1 MSIDSSSKAA
11 LHKGYKHWCPEV
23 EQRED
28 WDKDFNFVLIRSIEE
43 LKKLDVEHKFVAW
56 DTETSGLNP
65 DIDWLVGFSF
75 SFDGKTGYYV
85 PVKHDDIALGKE
97 ALDIFFSILSKAGT
111 QFLYNCRFDQR
122 FFEAAGYSLEG
133 LRYYDVMNAIWLADT
148 NVLMPSLKASERRFL
163 GWIPKTFSET
173 LGDATTF
180 QHVPAEDAYKYACLA
195 EDTLVTTDQGHEKIS
210 EISVGTLVDTS
221 EGFKEVTATYDN
233 GIREV
238 LEVSLDGNLIEC
250 TPDHLLAVNTVLGP
264 SYMRADELLPC
275 ASGYRGTGEIR
286 ELRSTKS
293 VRREVFQDF
302 HLMYYLL
309 GLAWADGW
317 MNHEKNSL
325 SFHSSVK
332 EQEFFTDF
340 AKRFGTASVRVRK
353 DLRKSPSG
361 SMVRGID
368 LTLISPHL
376 EEFFIQH
383 GYTCNKPSRVYKD
396 IPDNYFSDFLRGLY
410 DGDGSSNHHTMVF
423 MCHEALKD
431 VLVND
436 IHRLFGIL
444 PTKSYFRHNV
454 WSVSYG
460 HSSSFLLWKSLY
472 STSSAF
478 MQRKRDN
485 AVCGKK
491 RFLRV
496 KDSSGVERV
505 FHSVSEAAKFY
516 HVCVSSL
523 SHVAV
528 GDRCHHKGIC
538 ASYDTDFQS
547 LLEIPEDIRCVV
559 KPVGNRH
566 VYDLQVKDVHN
577 FRLANGIISHNCTDA
592 LGTYH
597 LALISNQF
605 YKESYPASKYD
616 NDALYPM
623 MRLENTPQRLDL
635 EYLKSLCS
643 SVETRIDESL
653 QQVYQLAGCTFNV
666 NSPAQFGKIML
677 ERFGVDTGIR
687 TPTGAMKADLKTLE
701 AWMVKH
707 GSKASPEVKDFL
719 SAYKEYKKTVKFK
732 SSYLDKYIKAA
743 EDSDTFPIRFSY
755 KFQSVPCLTE
765 NNTVL
770 TKSRGFVSI
779 KDVQSDDMIWTAWGY
794 KRVLWNHSHEVDE
807 FYRVILK
814 NGMTLEGTGHHPVL
828 VRKSPLEKVEYSGMT
843 KDDVE
848 WAGIQDLKP
857 DEPVVINHTNASLSC
872 QDSWRSSLARTM
884 GYFYGH
890 GRMTDGEMMSLI
902 FDNPD
907 LSYHYA
913 GWMKSLFGDEKVFP
927 YDLGKGKV
935 EYSITRQTLA
945 KFLVEHDVIPAFDE
959 DYFWRLDP
967 VSTYIEEAYRISRM
981 PDTFRHFLVGYL
993 DSAKTS
999 VRALWYRDIP
1009 DDWADGVTKD
1019 RVVFVIPSSCK
1030 DVIIPMFWASAI
1042 GCKVTDYTFKTR
1054 FWEDKVTRVEVSDP
1068 YSLSNLL
1075 SLWNNQDVGLARFS
1089 CVELPKTF
1097 RLYSE
1102 SRVQSVERVPTKNT
1116 VYDIEV
1122 EGVHEFVAGG
1132 IVTHNTGRL
1141 SCLSHDAL
1149 VHTRQGLVPIVDIT
1163 EEHDIEVSPNKF
1175 AKAKLVHTGEQDF
1188 VKIVM
1193 SSGKKIECT
1202 TDHRFLCPSDEGFVW
1217 RYARDL
1223 KVSDMLCR
1231 TPVTFTG
1238 CDINFEMFVY
1248 GFFLGDGSYYSKE
1261 SKNKCSLCMF
1271 FCEKDHDAMMYIHD
1285 GLVVRGIPHSM
1296 RPCKDSLWVIELAK
1310 EGSRRLSEMFPVEN
1324 VKQSERR
1331 VDFSYIH
1338 SKVDAFSVLAGVY
1351 QAEGEKYI
1359 RPDDG
1364 KMNSALNVTSY
1375 ALVQSLQR
1383 LADYVGIRTKIHTI
1397 KIDQVKHPTHHK
1409 QWRLQFCVKSFR
1421 KYLDN
1426 SIPFRINT
1434 KKDVPKFLTDSLNS
1448 LPKDVWKVGE
1458 MAKFK
1463 ALYHNKRYSLYSV
1476 MRLCEYS
1483 ELPIEVFDYE
1493 QVVSIEPCGK
1503 KEAYTLAVDDPLHR
1517 YIAEG
1522 FIHHNCGGDKKNS
1535 FFTQNNV
1542 QCLEEDTSVITSEG
1556 IKPIKQIKTGDLVW
1570 TGSEFAPCQQLGS
1583 KTCSVLKIST
1593 DCGEVICS
1601 AEHLV
1606 LVSDTRH
1613 EIGEFRHAGDL
1624 KVGQFMKHVG
1634 KVLSSDDR
1642 YSPSRIERIESVG
1655 EAVCYDL
1662 FVPKFERFVANGFI
1676 VHNSTPKP
1684 HSLMVKGRKATQEEI
1699 DKGKDILGW
1708 YLSNDIP
1715 DDEAVGLVEGMDP
1728 DHFNLRRAFLP
1739 KDDDCYVVSIDMKA
1753 EELRLV
1759 ANIYNEKTWADAFIH
1774 GKDVHKACYS
1784 PDTEFLVL
1792 DRGWMT
1798 ADRITKGM
1806 KIAYYDPMDDEVRF
1820 TKAGERYSHEA
1831 SEVYMHPTLFNV
1843 TDNHRMWI
1851 GTQDAGFRIVRAS
1864 ELKSQ
1869 GNPKQKFR
1877 MKTAVG
1883 QRKSFQSIE
1892 SHFGRKLGQYFC
1904 YGFMYFA
1911 PHYYDEEGFV
1921 HITLDSP
1928 CTKIPHDFALFLH
1941 SGDFSSTEFS
1951 VDRELSLG
1959 LRSLEASN
1967 PCTSLFSLAKTKYK
1981 DEPIFLQDFVYG
1993 MLVYLSSTKFN
2004 TLNLGDGSKVSGK
2017 VVVSSKEHA
2026 DAIQWL
2032 LMLTGSTCRVDPSKS
2047 SLYGEGAYVL
2057 TIFSDVSS
2065 LPKSLGSTFGS
2076 VKQKN
2081 IAEKHLTYSC
2091 FSVPSGLLVTRYK
2104 GQITVNGNTA
2114 IKLFG
2119 EENYSKEARKK
2130 AKCLSGETLVQTSY
2144 GVLTLRSLYDGWKSG
2159 TYREDLKIATPSGM
2173 HNVLDVMNNGTKDVL
2188 CLNMSNGD
2196 TLEATPD
2203 HLVRSGNKW
2212 VPVSSLNEG
2221 DCIDADICLSEV
2233 KVYPQI
2239 PLSFVSGCFIPLNRD
2254 LAYLFGAVLGDGT
2267 IQKKNVYY
2275 FSEDEELLS
2284 EIERIVKGL
2293 GFEPRRNLHRIG
2305 KNGKPFFRISCGAS
2319 RCREI
2324 FVGAGLVGDTGHK
2337 LLRVPD
2343 VVFKS
2348 PSECRFSFLQGIFD
2362 TDGTVSKLGNATSCG
2377 LCFCTSSQVF
2387 AKQCAMLCRSLGMM
2401 CLVSSDFNKT
2411 YNRTYYKVRI
2421 RASSIRQF
2429 VSLGGFKCVHK
2440 QNTLMEWLDA
2450 GLCLKTY
2457 KKHYCIQSISSGVRE
2472 VFDVSVDSEEH
2483 AFLANGLVVHNCA
2496 SFGILYGSGAQG
2508 FNSSFPEMS
2517 LDECRQFLAK
2527 FKEALPSIEQGQ
2539 AENVSYAREHG
2550 TINTGYGRQRR
2561 VRSYFQSGDKAQI
2574 AFAERTVKNS
2584 VVQGTAADVLKLIF
2598 CRLWANVFKP
2608 YPDVTFMSTI
2618 HDEVNFS
2625 MPKRLAREVIPI
2637 CMECMTIRRD
2647 DWPVTLECSLSIGR
2661 DSLGD
2666 LIPFTYNKE
2675 TKEFTPEWE
2684 ESSEVLKKR
2693 TGHVETESSDNES
2706 LDVEESDDPYFGLPP
2721 EACEF

>member
-23 EQRED
+23 EPRED

-43 LKKLDVEHKFVAW
+43 LKNLDVEHKFVAW

-173 LGDATTF
+173 LGEATTF

-195 EDTLVTTDQGHEKIS
+195 EDTLVTTDQGQKKIS

-221 EGFKEVTATYDN
+221 DGFKEVTATYDN

-275 ASGYRGTGEIR
+275 SSGYRGTGEIR

-353 DLRKSPSG
+353 ALCKSPSG

-376 EEFFIQH
+376 EEFFTQH

-436 IHRLFGIL
+436 IHRIFGVL

-528 GDRCHHKGIC
+528 GDRCHHKGVC

-677 ERFGVDTGIR
+677 ERFGVDTGVR

-707 GSKASPEVKDFL
+707 GSKASPEVKEFL

-743 EDSDTFPIRFSY
+743 EDSETFPIRFSY

-807 FYRVILK
+807 FYRVTLK

-828 VRKSPLEKVEYSGMT
+828 VRKSPLEKVACSGMT
-843 KDDVE
+843 KEDVE

-857 DEPVVINHTNASLSC
+857 DEPVVINHSHASLSC
-872 QDSWRSSLARTM
+872 KDSWRSSLARIV

-907 LSYHYA
+907 LSYHYEE
-913 GWMKSLFGDEKVFP
+913 WMKSLFGDKKVFP

-959 DYFWRLDP
+959 DCFWRLDR

-999 VRALWYRDIP
+999 VRDLWYRDIP

-1042 GCKVTDYTFKTR
+1042 GCKVTDHTFKIG
-1054 FWEDKVTRVEVSDP
+1054 FCEDKVTRVEVSDP

-1075 SLWNNQDVGLARFS
+1075 SLWNNQDVGLVRFS

-1097 RLYSE
+1097 RLYAE
-1102 SRVQSVERVPTKNT
+1102 SRVQSVERVHAKST

-1122 EGVHEFVAGG
+1122 EDVHEYVAGG

-1141 SCLSHDAL
+1141 S
-1149 VHTRQGLVPIVDIT
+1149 
-1163 EEHDIEVSPNKF
+1163 
-1175 AKAKLVHTGEQDF
+1175 
-1188 VKIVM
+1188 
-1193 SSGKKIECT
+1193 
-1202 TDHRFLCPSDEGFVW
+1202 
-1217 RYARDL
+1217 
-1223 KVSDMLCR
+1223 
-1231 TPVTFTG
+1231 
-1238 CDINFEMFVY
+1238 
-1248 GFFLGDGSYYSKE
+1248 
-1261 SKNKCSLCMF
+1261 
-1271 FCEKDHDAMMYIHD
+1271 
-1285 GLVVRGIPHSM
+1285 
-1296 RPCKDSLWVIELAK
+1296 
-1310 EGSRRLSEMFPVEN
+1310 
-1324 VKQSERR
+1324 
-1331 VDFSYIH
+1331 
-1338 SKVDAFSVLAGVY
+1338 
-1351 QAEGEKYI
+1351 
-1359 RPDDG
+1359 
-1364 KMNSALNVTSY
+1364 
-1375 ALVQSLQR
+1375 
-1383 LADYVGIRTKIHTI
+1383 
-1397 KIDQVKHPTHHK
+1397 
-1409 QWRLQFCVKSFR
+1409 
-1421 KYLDN
+1421 
-1426 SIPFRINT
+1426 
-1434 KKDVPKFLTDSLNS
+1434 
-1448 LPKDVWKVGE
+1448 
-1458 MAKFK
+1458 
-1463 ALYHNKRYSLYSV
+1463 
-1476 MRLCEYS
+1476 
-1483 ELPIEVFDYE
+1483 
-1493 QVVSIEPCGK
+1493 
-1503 KEAYTLAVDDPLHR
+1503 
-1517 YIAEG
+1517 
-1522 FIHHNCGGDKKNS
+1522 CGGDKKNS

-1556 IKPIKQIKTGDLVW
+1556 IKPIKQVNTGDLVW

-1583 KTCSVLKIST
+1583 RKKICELICTYFGSIT
-1593 DCGEVICS
+1593 ASLEHKFLTLNLDSFDIEFNILANVISQGLPVIRNVHDDGFTFRELIENEKFKDSMLFRPELSEEVVECLSEKFMDIRFDMVKS
-1601 AEHLV
+1601 AKYFWYPNMIPPEV
-1606 LVSDTRH
+1606 TV
-1613 EIGEFRHAGDL
+1613 
-1624 KVGQFMKHVG
+1624 
-1634 KVLSSDDR
+1634 
-1642 YSPSRIERIESVG
+1642 
-1655 EAVCYDL
+1655 YDL
-1662 FVPKFERFVANGFI
+1662 YVPGYERFVANGFI

-1699 DKGKDILGW
+1699 DQGKDILGW

-1820 TKAGERYSHEA
+1820 AKAGERYSHEA

-1869 GNPKQKFR
+1869 GSPKQKFR

-1959 LRSLEASN
+1959 FRSLEASN
-1967 PCTSLFSLAKTKYK
+1967 PCTYLFSLAKTEYK
-1981 DEPIFLQDFVYG
+1981 DEPIFLHDFVYG

-2004 TLNLGDGSKVSGK
+2004 TLNLGDGSKVFGK

-2047 SLYGEGAYVL
+2047 SVYGEGAYVL

-2076 VKQKN
+2076 VKKKN

-2130 AKCLSGETLVQTSY
+2130 S
-2144 GVLTLRSLYDGWKSG
+2144 
-2159 TYREDLKIATPSGM
+2159 KI
-2173 HNVLDVMNNGTKDVL
+2173 
-2188 CLNMSNGD
+2188 
-2196 TLEATPD
+2196 
-2203 HLVRSGNKW
+2203 
-2212 VPVSSLNEG
+2212 
-2221 DCIDADICLSEV
+2221 
-2233 KVYPQI
+2233 
-2239 PLSFVSGCFIPLNRD
+2239 
-2254 LAYLFGAVLGDGT
+2254 
-2267 IQKKNVYY
+2267 
-2275 FSEDEELLS
+2275 
-2284 EIERIVKGL
+2284 
-2293 GFEPRRNLHRIG
+2293 
-2305 KNGKPFFRISCGAS
+2305 
-2319 RCREI
+2319 
-2324 FVGAGLVGDTGHK
+2324 
-2337 LLRVPD
+2337 
-2343 VVFKS
+2343 
-2348 PSECRFSFLQGIFD
+2348 
-2362 TDGTVSKLGNATSCG
+2362 
-2377 LCFCTSSQVF
+2377 
-2387 AKQCAMLCRSLGMM
+2387 
-2401 CLVSSDFNKT
+2401 
-2411 YNRTYYKVRI
+2411 
-2421 RASSIRQF
+2421 
-2429 VSLGGFKCVHK
+2429 
-2440 QNTLMEWLDA
+2440 
-2450 GLCLKTY
+2450 
-2457 KKHYCIQSISSGVRE
+2457 
-2472 VFDVSVDSEEH
+2472 
-2483 AFLANGLVVHNCA
+2483 A

-2539 AENVSYAREHG
+2539 AENVAYAREHG

-2684 ESSEVLKKR
+2684 ESGEVLKKR
-2693 TGHVETESSDNES
+2693 TGHVETKPSDNDA

>member
-23 EQRED
+23 EPRED

-122 FFEAAGYSLEG
+122 FFESAGYSLEG

-173 LGDATTF
+173 LGEATTF

-195 EDTLVTTDQGHEKIS
+195 ENELVMMGDMSTKRIC
-210 EISVGTLVDTS
+210 EIEVGDMVCTPNGTR
-221 EGFKEVTATYDN
+221 KVTAVYNN
-233 GIREV
+233 GIRECYRLV
-238 LEVSLDGNLIEC
+238 WNDGSTTISTGNHKFLFH
-250 TPDHLLAVNTVLGP
+250 DK
-264 SYMRADELLPC
+264 
-275 ASGYRGTGEIR
+275 GTGE
-286 ELRSTKS
+286 EVWRSVDEVSSLYQKGPRS
-293 VRREVFQDF
+293 SLNAVRITPEGK
-302 HLMYYLL
+302 H
-309 GLAWADGW
+309 
-317 MNHEKNSL
+317 
-325 SFHSSVK
+325 
-332 EQEFFTDF
+332 
-340 AKRFGTASVRVRK
+340 
-353 DLRKSPSG
+353 
-361 SMVRGID
+361 
-368 LTLISPHL
+368 
-376 EEFFIQH
+376 
-383 GYTCNKPSRVYKD
+383 
-396 IPDNYFSDFLRGLY
+396 SDFLLCEV
-410 DGDGSSNHHTMVF
+410 S
-423 MCHEALKD
+423 K
-431 VLVND
+431 
-436 IHRLFGIL
+436 
-444 PTKSYFRHNV
+444 FRTCN
-454 WSVSYG
+454 
-460 HSSSFLLWKSLY
+460 
-472 STSSAF
+472 
-478 MQRKRDN
+478 
-485 AVCGKK
+485 
-491 RFLRV
+491 
-496 KDSSGVERV
+496 
-505 FHSVSEAAKFY
+505 
-516 HVCVSSL
+516 
-523 SHVAV
+523 
-528 GDRCHHKGIC
+528 
-538 ASYDTDFQS
+538 
-547 LLEIPEDIRCVV
+547 
-559 KPVGNRH
+559 
-566 VYDLQVKDVHN
+566 VYDIQVEEVHC
-577 FRLANGIISHNCTDA
+577 FVMTNGVVSHNCTDA

-677 ERFGVDTGIR
+677 ERFGVDTGVR

-707 GSKASPEVKDFL
+707 GSKVSPDVKDFL

-743 EDSDTFPIRFSY
+743 EDADTFPIRFSY

-779 KDVQSDDMIWTAWGY
+779 KDVQSEDMIWTAWGY

-807 FYRVILK
+807 FYRVTLK

-828 VRKSPLEKVEYSGMT
+828 VRKSPLEKVAYSGMT

-848 WAGIQDLKP
+848 WAGIQDLKL
-857 DEPVVINHTNASLSC
+857 DEPVVINHTHASLSC
-872 QDSWRSSLARTM
+872 SDPWKSSLARIM
-884 GYFYGH
+884 GYFYGK
-890 GRMTDGEMMSLI
+890 GKMTDGVLMSLC
-902 FDNPD
+902 FDNKD
-907 LSYHYA
+907 LAYHYY
-913 GWMKSLFGDEKVFP
+913 GWMKSLFGDKKVSR
-927 YDLGKGKV
+927 YDVDKGKV
-935 EYSITRQTLA
+935 EYSITRQTLE
-945 KFLVEHDVIPAFDE
+945 KFLAEHEVIPTVEE
-959 DYFWRLDP
+959 DRFGNLKMSP
-967 VSTYIEEAYRISRM
+967 VSTYTKVADRLSRM
-981 PDTFRHFLVGYL
+981 PDTFRHFLAGYL

-999 VRALWYRDIP
+999 ARELGYKEIP
-1009 DDWADGVTKD
+1009 EDWDDGITTD
-1019 RVVFVIPSSCK
+1019 RVVFVIPSACK

-1042 GCKVTDYTFKTR
+1042 ACKVTDHTFKTW
-1054 FWEDKVTRVEVSDP
+1054 FGEGKVTRVEVSDP
-1068 YSLSNLL
+1068 CSLSNLL
-1075 SLWNNQDVGLARFS
+1075 SLWNNTDVGLARFS
-1089 CVELPKTF
+1089 CVKLPNTF
-1097 RLYSE
+1097 RLYTE
-1102 SRVQSVERVPTKNT
+1102 SMVQSVEHVHANT
-1116 VYDIEV
+1116 VVYDIEV
-1122 EGVHEFVAGG
+1122 EDVHEYIAGG

-1141 SCLSHDAL
+1141 S
-1149 VHTRQGLVPIVDIT
+1149 
-1163 EEHDIEVSPNKF
+1163 
-1175 AKAKLVHTGEQDF
+1175 
-1188 VKIVM
+1188 
-1193 SSGKKIECT
+1193 
-1202 TDHRFLCPSDEGFVW
+1202 
-1217 RYARDL
+1217 
-1223 KVSDMLCR
+1223 
-1231 TPVTFTG
+1231 
-1238 CDINFEMFVY
+1238 
-1248 GFFLGDGSYYSKE
+1248 
-1261 SKNKCSLCMF
+1261 
-1271 FCEKDHDAMMYIHD
+1271 
-1285 GLVVRGIPHSM
+1285 
-1296 RPCKDSLWVIELAK
+1296 
-1310 EGSRRLSEMFPVEN
+1310 
-1324 VKQSERR
+1324 
-1331 VDFSYIH
+1331 
-1338 SKVDAFSVLAGVY
+1338 
-1351 QAEGEKYI
+1351 
-1359 RPDDG
+1359 
-1364 KMNSALNVTSY
+1364 
-1375 ALVQSLQR
+1375 
-1383 LADYVGIRTKIHTI
+1383 
-1397 KIDQVKHPTHHK
+1397 
-1409 QWRLQFCVKSFR
+1409 
-1421 KYLDN
+1421 
-1426 SIPFRINT
+1426 
-1434 KKDVPKFLTDSLNS
+1434 
-1448 LPKDVWKVGE
+1448 
-1458 MAKFK
+1458 
-1463 ALYHNKRYSLYSV
+1463 
-1476 MRLCEYS
+1476 
-1483 ELPIEVFDYE
+1483 
-1493 QVVSIEPCGK
+1493 
-1503 KEAYTLAVDDPLHR
+1503 
-1517 YIAEG
+1517 
-1522 FIHHNCGGDKKNS
+1522 CGGDKKNS

-1556 IKPIKQIKTGDLVW
+1556 IKPIKQVNTGDLVW

-1583 KTCSVLKIST
+1583 KTCSVLKIYT
-1593 DCGEVICS
+1593 DCGEVVCS

-1606 LVSDTRH
+1606 LASDSRH
-1613 EIGEFRHAGDL
+1613 GIGEFRHAGDL
-1624 KVGQFMKHVG
+1624 EVGQFVKHVG
-1634 KVLSSDDR
+1634 KVLSSDEVQSKFSYGNVYNPKGGVPRKEIHVDKILYDFWFSLGFFLGDGNFLR
-1642 YSPSRIERIESVG
+1642 DKSGRYRGIAISVGYQDVDNIPRIQAGFKEVGIDTCIRTLKKKECFDVTSVYTKSQNLTDLFLDLDFGTNAFTKKVPSVVFRLGNAQRSLFLRGLFSSDGCCNTGVSYTSVSYTLVSEVRKLLWTFGISSRISQRKDTEAYTLYVHDKEKFFEYVGFEGERRKSNVRNKSEFRLDDEGYSPARIDRIESVG

-1699 DKGKDILGW
+1699 NQGKDILGW

-1792 DRGWMT
+1792 DHGWMT
-1798 ADRITKGM
+1798 ADRITKSM

-1851 GTQDAGFRIVRAS
+1851 GTPDAGFRIVRAS

-1941 SGDFSSTEFS
+1941 SGDFSSTKFS

-1967 PCTSLFSLAKTKYK
+1967 PCTYLFSLAKTEYK

-2047 SLYGEGAYVL
+2047 SVYGEGAYVL

-2130 AKCLSGETLVQTSY
+2130 S
-2144 GVLTLRSLYDGWKSG
+2144 
-2159 TYREDLKIATPSGM
+2159 KI
-2173 HNVLDVMNNGTKDVL
+2173 
-2188 CLNMSNGD
+2188 
-2196 TLEATPD
+2196 
-2203 HLVRSGNKW
+2203 
-2212 VPVSSLNEG
+2212 
-2221 DCIDADICLSEV
+2221 
-2233 KVYPQI
+2233 
-2239 PLSFVSGCFIPLNRD
+2239 
-2254 LAYLFGAVLGDGT
+2254 
-2267 IQKKNVYY
+2267 
-2275 FSEDEELLS
+2275 
-2284 EIERIVKGL
+2284 
-2293 GFEPRRNLHRIG
+2293 
-2305 KNGKPFFRISCGAS
+2305 
-2319 RCREI
+2319 
-2324 FVGAGLVGDTGHK
+2324 
-2337 LLRVPD
+2337 
-2343 VVFKS
+2343 
-2348 PSECRFSFLQGIFD
+2348 
-2362 TDGTVSKLGNATSCG
+2362 
-2377 LCFCTSSQVF
+2377 
-2387 AKQCAMLCRSLGMM
+2387 
-2401 CLVSSDFNKT
+2401 
-2411 YNRTYYKVRI
+2411 
-2421 RASSIRQF
+2421 
-2429 VSLGGFKCVHK
+2429 
-2440 QNTLMEWLDA
+2440 
-2450 GLCLKTY
+2450 
-2457 KKHYCIQSISSGVRE
+2457 
-2472 VFDVSVDSEEH
+2472 
-2483 AFLANGLVVHNCA
+2483 A

-2693 TGHVETESSDNES
+2693 TGHAETESSDNES

>member
-23 EQRED
+23 EPRED

-75 SFDGKTGYYV
+75 SFDGLTGYYV

-173 LGDATTF
+173 LGEATTF
-180 QHVPAEDAYKYACLA
+180 QHVPAEDAYKYA
-195 EDTLVTTDQGHEKIS
+195 I
-210 EISVGTLVDTS
+210 
-221 EGFKEVTATYDN
+221 
-233 GIREV
+233 
-238 LEVSLDGNLIEC
+238 
-250 TPDHLLAVNTVLGP
+250 
-264 SYMRADELLPC
+264 
-275 ASGYRGTGEIR
+275 
-286 ELRSTKS
+286 
-293 VRREVFQDF
+293 
-302 HLMYYLL
+302 
-309 GLAWADGW
+309 
-317 MNHEKNSL
+317 
-325 SFHSSVK
+325 
-332 EQEFFTDF
+332 
-340 AKRFGTASVRVRK
+340 
-353 DLRKSPSG
+353 
-361 SMVRGID
+361 
-368 LTLISPHL
+368 
-376 EEFFIQH
+376 
-383 GYTCNKPSRVYKD
+383 
-396 IPDNYFSDFLRGLY
+396 
-410 DGDGSSNHHTMVF
+410 
-423 MCHEALKD
+423 
-431 VLVND
+431 
-436 IHRLFGIL
+436 
-444 PTKSYFRHNV
+444 
-454 WSVSYG
+454 
-460 HSSSFLLWKSLY
+460 
-472 STSSAF
+472 
-478 MQRKRDN
+478 
-485 AVCGKK
+485 
-491 RFLRV
+491 
-496 KDSSGVERV
+496 
-505 FHSVSEAAKFY
+505 
-516 HVCVSSL
+516 
-523 SHVAV
+523 
-528 GDRCHHKGIC
+528 
-538 ASYDTDFQS
+538 
-547 LLEIPEDIRCVV
+547 
-559 KPVGNRH
+559 
-566 VYDLQVKDVHN
+566 
-577 FRLANGIISHNCTDA
+577 TDA

-643 SVETRIDESL
+643 SVEIRIDESL

-677 ERFGVDTGIR
+677 ERFGVDTGVR

-743 EDSDTFPIRFSY
+743 EDADTFPIRFSY

-779 KDVQSDDMIWTAWGY
+779 KDVQSEDMIWTAWGY

-807 FYRVILK
+807 FYRVTLK

-828 VRKSPLEKVEYSGMT
+828 VRKSPLEKVAYSGMT

-848 WAGIQDLKP
+848 WAGIQDLKL
-857 DEPVVINHTNASLSC
+857 DEPVVINHTHASLSC
-872 QDSWRSSLARTM
+872 QDSWKSSLARIM
-884 GYFYGH
+884 GYFYGK
-890 GRMTDGEMMSLI
+890 GKMTDGILMSLC
-902 FDNPD
+902 FDNSD
-907 LSYHYA
+907 LAYHYA
-913 GWMKSLFGDEKVFP
+913 VWMKSLFGDKKVSQ
-927 YDLGKGKV
+927 YDVDKGKV

-945 KFLVEHDVIPAFDE
+945 KFLAEHEVIPTVEE
-959 DYFWRLDP
+959 DRLGNLKVSP
-967 VSTYIEEAYRISRM
+967 VSTYTKVADRLSRM
-981 PDTFRHFLVGYL
+981 PDTFRHFLAGYL

-999 VRALWYRDIP
+999 ARELGYKEIP
-1009 DDWADGVTKD
+1009 EDWDDGITTD
-1019 RVVFVIPSSCK
+1019 RVVFVIPSACK

-1042 GCKVTDYTFKTR
+1042 DCKVTDHTFKTW
-1054 FWEDKVTRVEVSDP
+1054 FGEGKVIRVEVSDP

-1075 SLWNNQDVGLARFS
+1075 SLWNNLDVGLARFS

-1097 RLYSE
+1097 RLYAE
-1102 SRVQSVERVPTKNT
+1102 SMVQSVEHVRANT
-1116 VYDIEV
+1116 VVYDIEV
-1122 EGVHEFVAGG
+1122 EDVHEYVAGG

-1141 SCLSHDAL
+1141 S
-1149 VHTRQGLVPIVDIT
+1149 
-1163 EEHDIEVSPNKF
+1163 
-1175 AKAKLVHTGEQDF
+1175 
-1188 VKIVM
+1188 
-1193 SSGKKIECT
+1193 
-1202 TDHRFLCPSDEGFVW
+1202 
-1217 RYARDL
+1217 
-1223 KVSDMLCR
+1223 
-1231 TPVTFTG
+1231 
-1238 CDINFEMFVY
+1238 
-1248 GFFLGDGSYYSKE
+1248 
-1261 SKNKCSLCMF
+1261 
-1271 FCEKDHDAMMYIHD
+1271 
-1285 GLVVRGIPHSM
+1285 
-1296 RPCKDSLWVIELAK
+1296 
-1310 EGSRRLSEMFPVEN
+1310 
-1324 VKQSERR
+1324 
-1331 VDFSYIH
+1331 
-1338 SKVDAFSVLAGVY
+1338 
-1351 QAEGEKYI
+1351 
-1359 RPDDG
+1359 
-1364 KMNSALNVTSY
+1364 
-1375 ALVQSLQR
+1375 
-1383 LADYVGIRTKIHTI
+1383 
-1397 KIDQVKHPTHHK
+1397 
-1409 QWRLQFCVKSFR
+1409 
-1421 KYLDN
+1421 
-1426 SIPFRINT
+1426 
-1434 KKDVPKFLTDSLNS
+1434 
-1448 LPKDVWKVGE
+1448 
-1458 MAKFK
+1458 
-1463 ALYHNKRYSLYSV
+1463 
-1476 MRLCEYS
+1476 
-1483 ELPIEVFDYE
+1483 
-1493 QVVSIEPCGK
+1493 
-1503 KEAYTLAVDDPLHR
+1503 
-1517 YIAEG
+1517 
-1522 FIHHNCGGDKKNS
+1522 CGGDKKNS

-1556 IKPIKQIKTGDLVW
+1556 IKPIKQVNTGDLVW

-1583 KTCSVLKIST
+1583 KICSVLKIYT
-1593 DCGEVICS
+1593 DCGEVVCS

-1606 LVSDTRH
+1606 LASDSRH
-1613 EIGEFRHAGDL
+1613 GIGEFRHAGDL
-1624 KVGQFMKHVG
+1624 EVGQFVKHVG
-1634 KVLSSDDR
+1634 KVLSSDEVQSKFSYGNVYNPKGGVPRKEIHVDKILYDFWFSLGFFLGDGNFLR
-1642 YSPSRIERIESVG
+1642 DKSGRYRGIAISIGYQDVDNIPRIQAGFKEVGIDTCIRTLKKKECFDVTSVYTKSQNLTDLFLDLDFGTNAFTKKVPSVVFRLGNAQRSLFLRGLFSSDGCCNTGVSYTSVSYTLVSEVRKLLWTFGISSRISQRKDTEAYTLYVHDKEKFFEYVGFEGERRKSNVRNKSEFRLDDDGYSPARIERIESVG
-1655 EAVCYDL
+1655 EAVCHDL

-1699 DKGKDILGW
+1699 DQGKDILGW

-1792 DRGWMT
+1792 DHGWMT

-1820 TKAGERYSHEA
+1820 TKAGKRYSHEA

-1851 GTQDAGFRIVRAS
+1851 GTPDAGFRIVRAS

-1959 LRSLEASN
+1959 FRSLEAYN
-1967 PCTSLFSLAKTKYK
+1967 PCTCLFSLAKTEYK

-2047 SLYGEGAYVL
+2047 SVYGEGTYVL
-2057 TIFSDVSS
+2057 TIFSDMSS

-2173 HNVLDVMNNGTKDVL
+2173 HHVLDVMNNGTKDVL

-2239 PLSFVSGCFIPLNRD
+2239 PLSFVSGCFIPLNKD

-2267 IQKKNVYY
+2267 IQQKNVYY

-2343 VVFKS
+2343 VIFKS

-2362 TDGTVSKLGNATSCG
+2362 TDGTVSKLGNASSCG

-2387 AKQCAMLCRSLGMM
+2387 AQQCAMLCRSLGMM

-2421 RASSIRQF
+2421 RASSVRQF

-2539 AENVSYAREHG
+2539 AENVTYAREHG

-2561 VRSYFQSGDKAQI
+2561 VRSYFQSGDRAQV

>member
-23 EQRED
+23 EPRED

-173 LGDATTF
+173 LGEATTF
-180 QHVPAEDAYKYACLA
+180 QHVPAEDAYKYA
-195 EDTLVTTDQGHEKIS
+195 I
-210 EISVGTLVDTS
+210 
-221 EGFKEVTATYDN
+221 
-233 GIREV
+233 
-238 LEVSLDGNLIEC
+238 
-250 TPDHLLAVNTVLGP
+250 
-264 SYMRADELLPC
+264 
-275 ASGYRGTGEIR
+275 
-286 ELRSTKS
+286 
-293 VRREVFQDF
+293 
-302 HLMYYLL
+302 
-309 GLAWADGW
+309 
-317 MNHEKNSL
+317 
-325 SFHSSVK
+325 
-332 EQEFFTDF
+332 
-340 AKRFGTASVRVRK
+340 
-353 DLRKSPSG
+353 
-361 SMVRGID
+361 
-368 LTLISPHL
+368 
-376 EEFFIQH
+376 
-383 GYTCNKPSRVYKD
+383 
-396 IPDNYFSDFLRGLY
+396 
-410 DGDGSSNHHTMVF
+410 
-423 MCHEALKD
+423 
-431 VLVND
+431 
-436 IHRLFGIL
+436 
-444 PTKSYFRHNV
+444 
-454 WSVSYG
+454 
-460 HSSSFLLWKSLY
+460 
-472 STSSAF
+472 
-478 MQRKRDN
+478 
-485 AVCGKK
+485 
-491 RFLRV
+491 
-496 KDSSGVERV
+496 
-505 FHSVSEAAKFY
+505 
-516 HVCVSSL
+516 
-523 SHVAV
+523 
-528 GDRCHHKGIC
+528 
-538 ASYDTDFQS
+538 
-547 LLEIPEDIRCVV
+547 
-559 KPVGNRH
+559 
-566 VYDLQVKDVHN
+566 
-577 FRLANGIISHNCTDA
+577 TDA

-643 SVETRIDESL
+643 SVEIRIEESL

-677 ERFGVDTGIR
+677 ERFGVDTGVR

-743 EDSDTFPIRFSY
+743 EDADTFPIRFSY

-770 TKSRGFVSI
+770 TKSHGFVSI
-779 KDVQSDDMIWTAWGY
+779 KDVQSGDMIWTAWGY

-807 FYRVILK
+807 FYRVTLK

-828 VRKSPLEKVEYSGMT
+828 VRKSPLEKVACSGMT

-857 DEPVVINHTNASLSC
+857 DEPVVINHVHASLSC
-872 QDSWRSSLARTM
+872 QDSWKSSLARIV
-884 GYFYGH
+884 GYFYGK
-890 GRMTDGEMMSLI
+890 GKMTDGILMSLC
-902 FDNPD
+902 FDNKD
-907 LSYHYA
+907 LAYHYY
-913 GWMKSLFGDEKVFP
+913 GWMKSLFGDKKVSQ
-927 YDLGKGKV
+927 YDVDKGKV

-945 KFLVEHDVIPAFDE
+945 KFLAEHEVIPTVEE
-959 DYFWRLDP
+959 DCLGNLKMNP
-967 VSTYIEEAYRISRM
+967 VSTYTKVADRLSRM
-981 PDTFRHFLVGYL
+981 PDTFRHFLAGYL

-999 VRALWYRDIP
+999 ARELGYKEIP
-1009 DDWADGVTKD
+1009 ENWDDGITKD
-1019 RVVFVIPSSCK
+1019 RVTFVIPSACK

-1042 GCKVTDYTFKTR
+1042 DCKVTDHTFKTW
-1054 FWEDKVTRVEVSDP
+1054 FGEGKVTRVEVSDP

-1075 SLWNNQDVGLARFS
+1075 SLWNNTDVGRARFS
-1089 CVELPKTF
+1089 CVKLPKTF

-1102 SRVQSVERVPTKNT
+1102 SMVQSVEHVHANT
-1116 VYDIEV
+1116 VVYDIEV
-1122 EGVHEFVAGG
+1122 EDVHEYVAGG

-1261 SKNKCSLCMF
+1261 SKNKYSLRMF
-1271 FCEKDHDAMMYIHD
+1271 FCEKDHEAMMYIHD
-1285 GLVVRGIPHSM
+1285 GLAVRGIPHSM

-1421 KYLDN
+1421 KYLDS

-1434 KKDVPKFLTDSLNS
+1434 KKYVPKFLIESLNN

-1458 MAKFK
+1458 RAKFK

-1542 QCLEEDTSVITSEG
+1542 QCLEEDTPVITSEG
-1556 IKPIKQIKTGDLVW
+1556 IKPIKQVNTGDLVW
-1570 TGSEFAPCQQLGS
+1570 TGSEFVPCQQLGS
-1583 KTCSVLKIST
+1583 RKKICESICTYFGSITASLEHKFLTLNLDSFDLEFSVLANVISQGLPVVRNVQDGGFT
-1593 DCGEVICS
+1593 FRELTENEKFKDSMLFRSELSEEVVECLSEKFRDVRFDMVKS
-1601 AEHLV
+1601 AKYFWQTNTIPPEV
-1606 LVSDTRH
+1606 TV
-1613 EIGEFRHAGDL
+1613 
-1624 KVGQFMKHVG
+1624 
-1634 KVLSSDDR
+1634 
-1642 YSPSRIERIESVG
+1642 
-1655 EAVCYDL
+1655 YDL

-1699 DKGKDILGW
+1699 DQGKDILGW

-1792 DRGWMT
+1792 DHGWMT

-1820 TKAGERYSHEA
+1820 AKAGERYSHEA

-1851 GTQDAGFRIVRAS
+1851 GTPDAGFRIVRAS

-1941 SGDFSSTEFS
+1941 SGDFSSTKFS

-1959 LRSLEASN
+1959 FRSLEAFN
-1967 PCTSLFSLAKTKYK
+1967 PCTHLFSLAKTEYK

-2144 GVLTLRSLYDGWKSG
+2144 GVLTLRSLYEGWMSG

-2173 HNVLDVMNNGTKDVL
+2173 HHVLDVMNNGTKDVL

-2233 KVYPQI
+2233 KVYPKI
-2239 PLSFVSGCFIPLNRD
+2239 PLSFVSGCFIPLNKD

-2275 FSEDEELLS
+2275 FSEDEELLE

-2337 LLRVPD
+2337 ILRVPD
-2343 VVFKS
+2343 VIFKS

-2362 TDGTVSKLGNATSCG
+2362 TDGTVSKLGNTSSCG

-2387 AKQCAMLCRSLGMM
+2387 AQQCAMLCRSLGMM

-2421 RASSIRQF
+2421 RASSVRQF

-2561 VRSYFQSGDKAQI
+2561 VRSYFQSGDRAQV

-2693 TGHVETESSDNES
+2693 TGHVETESSYNAS

>member
-1 MSIDSSSKAA
+1 MCVSFPKGLREFVCGADNTSLKSMWYDETSRNDFETFFSYEVFMSIDSSSKAA

-23 EQRED
+23 EPRED

-148 NVLMPSLKASERRFL
+148 NVLMPSLKVSERRFL

-195 EDTLVTTDQGHEKIS
+195 ENELIMMGDMSTKRIC
-210 EISVGTLVDTS
+210 EIEVGDMVCTPN
-221 EGFKEVTATYDN
+221 GPRKVTAVYNN
-233 GIREV
+233 GI
-238 LEVSLDGNLIEC
+238 LECYRLVWNDGSATIATGNHKFLFHGK
-250 TPDHLLAVNTVLGP
+250 D
-264 SYMRADELLPC
+264 
-275 ASGYRGTGEIR
+275 TGE
-286 ELRSTKS
+286 EVWQS
-293 VRREVFQDF
+293 VEEVF
-302 HLMYYLL
+302 
-309 GLAWADGW
+309 
-317 MNHEKNSL
+317 SL
-325 SFHSSVK
+325 YQKDQRSSLNAIRITPEGK
-332 EQEFFTDF
+332 
-340 AKRFGTASVRVRK
+340 
-353 DLRKSPSG
+353 
-361 SMVRGID
+361 
-368 LTLISPHL
+368 H
-376 EEFFIQH
+376 
-383 GYTCNKPSRVYKD
+383 
-396 IPDNYFSDFLRGLY
+396 SDFLLCGV
-410 DGDGSSNHHTMVF
+410 S
-423 MCHEALKD
+423 K
-431 VLVND
+431 
-436 IHRLFGIL
+436 
-444 PTKSYFRHNV
+444 FRTCN
-454 WSVSYG
+454 
-460 HSSSFLLWKSLY
+460 
-472 STSSAF
+472 
-478 MQRKRDN
+478 
-485 AVCGKK
+485 
-491 RFLRV
+491 
-496 KDSSGVERV
+496 
-505 FHSVSEAAKFY
+505 
-516 HVCVSSL
+516 
-523 SHVAV
+523 
-528 GDRCHHKGIC
+528 
-538 ASYDTDFQS
+538 
-547 LLEIPEDIRCVV
+547 
-559 KPVGNRH
+559 
-566 VYDLQVKDVHN
+566 VYDIQVEEVHC
-577 FRLANGIISHNCTDA
+577 FVMTNGIISHNCTDA

-643 SVETRIDESL
+643 SVEARIDESL

-677 ERFGVDTGIR
+677 ERFGVDTGVR

-743 EDSDTFPIRFSY
+743 EDADTFPIRFSY

-779 KDVQSDDMIWTAWGY
+779 KDVQSEDMIWTAWGY

-807 FYRVILK
+807 FYRVTLK

-828 VRKSPLEKVEYSGMT
+828 VRKSPLEKVAYSGMT

-857 DEPVVINHTNASLSC
+857 DEPVVINHTPASISC
-872 QDSWRSSLARTM
+872 KDSWRSSLARIM
-884 GYFYGH
+884 GYFYGK
-890 GRMTDGEMMSLI
+890 GKMTDGILMSLC
-902 FDNPD
+902 FDNKD
-907 LSYHYA
+907 LAYHYY
-913 GWMKSLFGDEKVFP
+913 GWMKSLFGDKKVSR
-927 YDLGKGKV
+927 YDVDKGKV
-935 EYSITRQTLA
+935 EYSITRQTLT
-945 KFLVEHDVIPAFDE
+945 KFLSEHNVIPTVEE
-959 DYFWRLDP
+959 DHLGNLKVSP
-967 VSTYIEEAYRISRM
+967 VSTYTKVADGLSRT
-981 PDTFRHFLVGYL
+981 PDTFRHFIAGYL

-999 VRALWYRDIP
+999 VRELGYKEIP
-1009 DDWADGVTKD
+1009 DDWEDGITKD
-1019 RVVFVIPSSCK
+1019 RVTFVIPSACK

-1042 GCKVTDYTFKTR
+1042 DCKVTDHTFKTW
-1054 FWEDKVTRVEVSDP
+1054 FGEGKVTRVEVSDP
-1068 YSLSNLL
+1068 CSLSNLL
-1075 SLWNNQDVGLARFS
+1075 SLWNNIDVGLIRFS

-1097 RLYSE
+1097 RLYTE
-1102 SRVQSVERVPTKNT
+1102 SMVQSVERVHANT
-1116 VYDIEV
+1116 VVYDIEV
-1122 EGVHEFVAGG
+1122 EDVHEFVAGG

-1141 SCLSHDAL
+1141 S
-1149 VHTRQGLVPIVDIT
+1149 
-1163 EEHDIEVSPNKF
+1163 
-1175 AKAKLVHTGEQDF
+1175 
-1188 VKIVM
+1188 
-1193 SSGKKIECT
+1193 
-1202 TDHRFLCPSDEGFVW
+1202 
-1217 RYARDL
+1217 
-1223 KVSDMLCR
+1223 
-1231 TPVTFTG
+1231 
-1238 CDINFEMFVY
+1238 
-1248 GFFLGDGSYYSKE
+1248 
-1261 SKNKCSLCMF
+1261 
-1271 FCEKDHDAMMYIHD
+1271 
-1285 GLVVRGIPHSM
+1285 
-1296 RPCKDSLWVIELAK
+1296 
-1310 EGSRRLSEMFPVEN
+1310 
-1324 VKQSERR
+1324 
-1331 VDFSYIH
+1331 
-1338 SKVDAFSVLAGVY
+1338 
-1351 QAEGEKYI
+1351 
-1359 RPDDG
+1359 
-1364 KMNSALNVTSY
+1364 
-1375 ALVQSLQR
+1375 
-1383 LADYVGIRTKIHTI
+1383 
-1397 KIDQVKHPTHHK
+1397 
-1409 QWRLQFCVKSFR
+1409 
-1421 KYLDN
+1421 
-1426 SIPFRINT
+1426 
-1434 KKDVPKFLTDSLNS
+1434 
-1448 LPKDVWKVGE
+1448 
-1458 MAKFK
+1458 
-1463 ALYHNKRYSLYSV
+1463 
-1476 MRLCEYS
+1476 
-1483 ELPIEVFDYE
+1483 
-1493 QVVSIEPCGK
+1493 
-1503 KEAYTLAVDDPLHR
+1503 
-1517 YIAEG
+1517 
-1522 FIHHNCGGDKKNS
+1522 CGGDKKNS

-1556 IKPIKQIKTGDLVW
+1556 IKPIKQVNTGDLVW

-1583 KTCSVLKIST
+1583 KTCDVLKIST
-1593 DCGEVICS
+1593 DCGEVVCS
-1601 AEHLV
+1601 AEHLI
-1606 LVSDTRH
+1606 LVSDSRH

-1642 YSPSRIERIESVG
+1642 YSPARIERIESVG

-1699 DKGKDILGW
+1699 DQGKDILGW

-1792 DRGWMT
+1792 DHGWMT

-1959 LRSLEASN
+1959 FRSLEASN
-1967 PCTSLFSLAKTKYK
+1967 PCTYLFSLAKTEYK

-2032 LMLTGSTCRVDPSKS
+2032 LMLTGSTCRVSKPKS
-2047 SLYGEGAYVL
+2047 SVYGEGAYVL

-2081 IAEKHLTYSC
+2081 LAEKHLTYSC

-2130 AKCLSGETLVQTSY
+2130 AKCVAGDTILHTDEGHTIAIRDLVSVETLKNAVIGEPVELPEPKTRISTPDGWSPVTHWISNGKKDTLKLIIERQ
-2144 GVLTLRSLYDGWKSG
+2144 LTL
-2159 TYREDLKIATPSGM
+2159 E
-2173 HNVLDVMNNGTKDVL
+2173 V
-2188 CLNMSNGD
+2188 
-2196 TLEATPD
+2196 TPD
-2203 HLVRSGNKW
+2203 HLVGKYDPDASDGLSKKYKLVRAD
-2212 VPVSSLNEG
+2212 SLSVG
-2221 DCIDADICLSEV
+2221 D
-2233 KVYPQI
+2233 
-2239 PLSFVSGCFIPLNRD
+2239 R
-2254 LAYLFGAVLGDGT
+2254 VLWDYCPMRIT
-2267 IQKKNVYY
+2267 DIQK
-2275 FSEDEELLS
+2275 
-2284 EIERIVKGL
+2284 G
-2293 GFEPRRNLHRIG
+2293 
-2305 KNGKPFFRISCGAS
+2305 
-2319 RCREI
+2319 
-2324 FVGAGLVGDTGHK
+2324 
-2337 LLRVPD
+2337 
-2343 VVFKS
+2343 
-2348 PSECRFSFLQGIFD
+2348 
-2362 TDGTVSKLGNATSCG
+2362 
-2377 LCFCTSSQVF
+2377 
-2387 AKQCAMLCRSLGMM
+2387 
-2401 CLVSSDFNKT
+2401 SSDVYDITVDN
-2411 YNRTYYKVRI
+2411 
-2421 RASSIRQF
+2421 ASHTF
-2429 VSLGGFKCVHK
+2429 H
-2440 QNTLMEWLDA
+2440 
-2450 GLCLKTY
+2450 
-2457 KKHYCIQSISSGVRE
+2457 
-2472 VFDVSVDSEEH
+2472 
-2483 AFLANGLVVHNCA
+2483 ANGVVVHNCA

-2508 FNSSFPEMS
+2508 FNNSFPDMT

-2539 AENVSYAREHG
+2539 AENVAYAREHG

-2561 VRSYFQSGDKAQI
+2561 VRSYFQSGDRAQV

-2684 ESSEVLKKR
+2684 ESGEVLKKR
-2693 TGHVETESSDNES
+2693 TGHVETKPSDNDA
-2706 LDVEESDDPYFGLPP
+2706 LDVEEYEDPYFGLPP

>member
-23 EQRED
+23 EPRED

-173 LGDATTF
+173 LGEATTF
-180 QHVPAEDAYKYACLA
+180 QHVPAEDAYKYA
-195 EDTLVTTDQGHEKIS
+195 I
-210 EISVGTLVDTS
+210 
-221 EGFKEVTATYDN
+221 
-233 GIREV
+233 
-238 LEVSLDGNLIEC
+238 
-250 TPDHLLAVNTVLGP
+250 
-264 SYMRADELLPC
+264 
-275 ASGYRGTGEIR
+275 
-286 ELRSTKS
+286 
-293 VRREVFQDF
+293 
-302 HLMYYLL
+302 
-309 GLAWADGW
+309 
-317 MNHEKNSL
+317 
-325 SFHSSVK
+325 
-332 EQEFFTDF
+332 
-340 AKRFGTASVRVRK
+340 
-353 DLRKSPSG
+353 
-361 SMVRGID
+361 
-368 LTLISPHL
+368 
-376 EEFFIQH
+376 
-383 GYTCNKPSRVYKD
+383 
-396 IPDNYFSDFLRGLY
+396 
-410 DGDGSSNHHTMVF
+410 
-423 MCHEALKD
+423 
-431 VLVND
+431 
-436 IHRLFGIL
+436 
-444 PTKSYFRHNV
+444 
-454 WSVSYG
+454 
-460 HSSSFLLWKSLY
+460 
-472 STSSAF
+472 
-478 MQRKRDN
+478 
-485 AVCGKK
+485 
-491 RFLRV
+491 
-496 KDSSGVERV
+496 
-505 FHSVSEAAKFY
+505 
-516 HVCVSSL
+516 
-523 SHVAV
+523 
-528 GDRCHHKGIC
+528 
-538 ASYDTDFQS
+538 
-547 LLEIPEDIRCVV
+547 
-559 KPVGNRH
+559 
-566 VYDLQVKDVHN
+566 
-577 FRLANGIISHNCTDA
+577 TDA

-643 SVETRIDESL
+643 SVEIRIEESL

-677 ERFGVDTGIR
+677 ERFGVDTGVR

-743 EDSDTFPIRFSY
+743 EDADTFPIRFSY

-770 TKSRGFVSI
+770 TKSHGFVSI
-779 KDVQSDDMIWTAWGY
+779 KDVQSGDMIWTAWGY

-807 FYRVILK
+807 FYRVTLK

-828 VRKSPLEKVEYSGMT
+828 VRKSPLEKVACSGMT

-857 DEPVVINHTNASLSC
+857 DEPVVINHVHASLSC
-872 QDSWRSSLARTM
+872 QDSWKSSLARIV
-884 GYFYGH
+884 GYFYGK
-890 GRMTDGEMMSLI
+890 GKMTDGILMSLC
-902 FDNPD
+902 FDNKD
-907 LSYHYA
+907 LAYHYY
-913 GWMKSLFGDEKVFP
+913 GWMKSLFGDKKVSQ
-927 YDLGKGKV
+927 YDVDKGKV

-945 KFLVEHDVIPAFDE
+945 KFLAEHEVIPTVEE
-959 DYFWRLDP
+959 DCLGNLKMNP
-967 VSTYIEEAYRISRM
+967 VSTYTKVADRLSRM
-981 PDTFRHFLVGYL
+981 PDTFRHFLAGYL

-999 VRALWYRDIP
+999 ARELGYKEIP
-1009 DDWADGVTKD
+1009 ENWDDGITTD
-1019 RVVFVIPSSCK
+1019 RVVFVIPSACK

-1042 GCKVTDYTFKTR
+1042 ACKVTDHTFKTW
-1054 FWEDKVTRVEVSDP
+1054 FGEGKVTRVEVSDP

-1075 SLWNNQDVGLARFS
+1075 SLWNNTDVGRARFS
-1089 CVELPKTF
+1089 CVKLPKTF

-1102 SRVQSVERVPTKNT
+1102 SMVQSVEHVHANT
-1116 VYDIEV
+1116 VVYDIEV
-1122 EGVHEFVAGG
+1122 EDVHEYVAGG

-1261 SKNKCSLCMF
+1261 SKNKYSLRMF
-1271 FCEKDHDAMMYIHD
+1271 FCEKDHEAMMYIHD
-1285 GLVVRGIPHSM
+1285 GLAVRGIPHSM

-1421 KYLDN
+1421 KYLDS

-1434 KKDVPKFLTDSLNS
+1434 KKYVPKFLIESLNN

-1458 MAKFK
+1458 RAKFK

-1556 IKPIKQIKTGDLVW
+1556 IKPIKQVNTGDLVW
-1570 TGSEFAPCQQLGS
+1570 TGSEFVPCQQLGS
-1583 KTCSVLKIST
+1583 RKKICESICTYFGSITASLEHKFLTLNLDSFDLEFSVLANVISQGLPVVRNVQDGGFT
-1593 DCGEVICS
+1593 FRELTENEKFKDSMLFRSELSEEVVECLSEKFRDVRFDMVKS
-1601 AEHLV
+1601 AKYFWQTNTIPPEV
-1606 LVSDTRH
+1606 TV
-1613 EIGEFRHAGDL
+1613 
-1624 KVGQFMKHVG
+1624 
-1634 KVLSSDDR
+1634 
-1642 YSPSRIERIESVG
+1642 
-1655 EAVCYDL
+1655 YDL

-1699 DKGKDILGW
+1699 NQGKDILGW

-1792 DRGWMT
+1792 DHGWMT

-1820 TKAGERYSHEA
+1820 AKAGERYSHEA

-1851 GTQDAGFRIVRAS
+1851 GTPDAGFRIVRAS

-1941 SGDFSSTEFS
+1941 SGDFSSTKFS

-1959 LRSLEASN
+1959 FRSLEAFN
-1967 PCTSLFSLAKTKYK
+1967 PCTHLFSLAKTEYK

-2144 GVLTLRSLYDGWKSG
+2144 GVLTLRSLYEGWMSG

-2173 HNVLDVMNNGTKDVL
+2173 HHVLDVMNNGTKDVL

-2233 KVYPQI
+2233 KVYPKI
-2239 PLSFVSGCFIPLNRD
+2239 PLSFVSGCFIPLNKD

-2267 IQKKNVYY
+2267 IQQKNVYY
-2275 FSEDEELLS
+2275 FSEDEELLE

-2337 LLRVPD
+2337 ILRVPD
-2343 VVFKS
+2343 VIFKS

-2362 TDGTVSKLGNATSCG
+2362 TDGTVSKLGNTSSCG

-2387 AKQCAMLCRSLGMM
+2387 AQQCAMLCRSLGMM

-2421 RASSIRQF
+2421 RASSVRQF

-2561 VRSYFQSGDKAQI
+2561 VRSYFQSGDRAQV

-2693 TGHVETESSDNES
+2693 TGHVETESSYNAS

>member
-23 EQRED
+23 EPRED

-122 FFEAAGYSLEG
+122 FFESAGYSLEG

-173 LGDATTF
+173 LGEATTF

-195 EDTLVTTDQGHEKIS
+195 ENELVMMGDMSTKRIC
-210 EISVGTLVDTS
+210 EIEVGDMVCTPNGTR
-221 EGFKEVTATYDN
+221 KVTAVYNN
-233 GIREV
+233 GIRECYRLV
-238 LEVSLDGNLIEC
+238 WNDGSTTISTGNHKFLFH
-250 TPDHLLAVNTVLGP
+250 DK
-264 SYMRADELLPC
+264 
-275 ASGYRGTGEIR
+275 GTGE
-286 ELRSTKS
+286 EVWRSVDEVSSLYQKGPRS
-293 VRREVFQDF
+293 SLNAVRITPEGK
-302 HLMYYLL
+302 H
-309 GLAWADGW
+309 
-317 MNHEKNSL
+317 
-325 SFHSSVK
+325 
-332 EQEFFTDF
+332 
-340 AKRFGTASVRVRK
+340 
-353 DLRKSPSG
+353 
-361 SMVRGID
+361 
-368 LTLISPHL
+368 
-376 EEFFIQH
+376 
-383 GYTCNKPSRVYKD
+383 
-396 IPDNYFSDFLRGLY
+396 SDFLLCEV
-410 DGDGSSNHHTMVF
+410 S
-423 MCHEALKD
+423 K
-431 VLVND
+431 
-436 IHRLFGIL
+436 
-444 PTKSYFRHNV
+444 FRTCN
-454 WSVSYG
+454 
-460 HSSSFLLWKSLY
+460 
-472 STSSAF
+472 
-478 MQRKRDN
+478 
-485 AVCGKK
+485 
-491 RFLRV
+491 
-496 KDSSGVERV
+496 
-505 FHSVSEAAKFY
+505 
-516 HVCVSSL
+516 
-523 SHVAV
+523 
-528 GDRCHHKGIC
+528 
-538 ASYDTDFQS
+538 
-547 LLEIPEDIRCVV
+547 
-559 KPVGNRH
+559 
-566 VYDLQVKDVHN
+566 VYDIQVEEVHC
-577 FRLANGIISHNCTDA
+577 FVMTNGVVSHNCTDA

-677 ERFGVDTGIR
+677 ERFGVDTGVR

-707 GSKASPEVKDFL
+707 GSKVSPDVKDFL

-743 EDSDTFPIRFSY
+743 EDADTFPIRFSY

-779 KDVQSDDMIWTAWGY
+779 KDVQSEDMIWTAWGY

-807 FYRVILK
+807 FYRVTLK

-828 VRKSPLEKVEYSGMT
+828 VRKSPLEKVAYSGMT

-848 WAGIQDLKP
+848 WAGIQDLKL
-857 DEPVVINHTNASLSC
+857 DEPVVINHVHASLSC
-872 QDSWRSSLARTM
+872 SDPWKSSLARIM
-884 GYFYGH
+884 GYFYGK
-890 GRMTDGEMMSLI
+890 GKMTDGVLMSLC
-902 FDNPD
+902 FDNKD
-907 LSYHYA
+907 LAYHYY
-913 GWMKSLFGDEKVFP
+913 GWMKSLFGDKKVSR
-927 YDLGKGKV
+927 YDVDKGKV
-935 EYSITRQTLA
+935 EYSITRQTLE
-945 KFLVEHDVIPAFDE
+945 KFLAEHEVIPTVEE
-959 DYFWRLDP
+959 DRFGNLKMSP
-967 VSTYIEEAYRISRM
+967 VSTYTKVADRLSRM
-981 PDTFRHFLVGYL
+981 PDTFRHFLAGYL

-999 VRALWYRDIP
+999 ARELGYKEIP
-1009 DDWADGVTKD
+1009 EDWDDGITTD
-1019 RVVFVIPSSCK
+1019 RVVFVIPSACK

-1042 GCKVTDYTFKTR
+1042 ACKVTDHTFKTW
-1054 FWEDKVTRVEVSDP
+1054 FGEGKVTRVEVSDP
-1068 YSLSNLL
+1068 CSLSNLL
-1075 SLWNNQDVGLARFS
+1075 SLWNNIDVGLARFS
-1089 CVELPKTF
+1089 CVKLPNTF
-1097 RLYSE
+1097 RLYTE
-1102 SRVQSVERVPTKNT
+1102 SMVQSVEHVHANT
-1116 VYDIEV
+1116 VVYDIEV
-1122 EGVHEFVAGG
+1122 EDVHEYIAGG

-1141 SCLSHDAL
+1141 S
-1149 VHTRQGLVPIVDIT
+1149 
-1163 EEHDIEVSPNKF
+1163 
-1175 AKAKLVHTGEQDF
+1175 
-1188 VKIVM
+1188 
-1193 SSGKKIECT
+1193 
-1202 TDHRFLCPSDEGFVW
+1202 
-1217 RYARDL
+1217 
-1223 KVSDMLCR
+1223 
-1231 TPVTFTG
+1231 
-1238 CDINFEMFVY
+1238 
-1248 GFFLGDGSYYSKE
+1248 
-1261 SKNKCSLCMF
+1261 
-1271 FCEKDHDAMMYIHD
+1271 
-1285 GLVVRGIPHSM
+1285 
-1296 RPCKDSLWVIELAK
+1296 
-1310 EGSRRLSEMFPVEN
+1310 
-1324 VKQSERR
+1324 
-1331 VDFSYIH
+1331 
-1338 SKVDAFSVLAGVY
+1338 
-1351 QAEGEKYI
+1351 
-1359 RPDDG
+1359 
-1364 KMNSALNVTSY
+1364 
-1375 ALVQSLQR
+1375 
-1383 LADYVGIRTKIHTI
+1383 
-1397 KIDQVKHPTHHK
+1397 
-1409 QWRLQFCVKSFR
+1409 
-1421 KYLDN
+1421 
-1426 SIPFRINT
+1426 
-1434 KKDVPKFLTDSLNS
+1434 
-1448 LPKDVWKVGE
+1448 
-1458 MAKFK
+1458 
-1463 ALYHNKRYSLYSV
+1463 
-1476 MRLCEYS
+1476 
-1483 ELPIEVFDYE
+1483 
-1493 QVVSIEPCGK
+1493 
-1503 KEAYTLAVDDPLHR
+1503 
-1517 YIAEG
+1517 
-1522 FIHHNCGGDKKNS
+1522 CGGDKKNS

-1556 IKPIKQIKTGDLVW
+1556 IKPIKQVNTGDLVW

-1583 KTCSVLKIST
+1583 KTCSVLKIYT
-1593 DCGEVICS
+1593 DCGEVVCS

-1606 LVSDTRH
+1606 LASDSRH
-1613 EIGEFRHAGDL
+1613 GIGEFRHAGDL
-1624 KVGQFMKHVG
+1624 EVGQFVKHVG
-1634 KVLSSDDR
+1634 KVLSSDEVQSKFSYGNVYNPKGGVPRKEIHVDKILYDFWFSLGFFLGDGNFLR
-1642 YSPSRIERIESVG
+1642 DKSGRYRGIAISVGYQDVDNIPRIQAGFKEVGIDTCIRTLKKKECFDVTSVYTKSQNLTDLFLDLDFGTNAFTKKVPSVVFRLGNAQRSLFLRGLFSSDGCCNTGVSYTSVSYTLVSEVRKLLWTFGISSRISQRKDTEAYTLYVHDKEKFFEYVGFEGERRKSNVRNKSEFRLDDEGYSPARIDRIESVG

-1699 DKGKDILGW
+1699 NQGKDILGW

-1792 DRGWMT
+1792 DHGWMT
-1798 ADRITKGM
+1798 ADRITKSM

-1851 GTQDAGFRIVRAS
+1851 GTPDAGFRIVRAS

-1941 SGDFSSTEFS
+1941 SGDFSSTKFS

-1967 PCTSLFSLAKTKYK
+1967 PCTYLFSLAKTEYK

-2047 SLYGEGAYVL
+2047 SVYGEGAYVL

-2130 AKCLSGETLVQTSY
+2130 S
-2144 GVLTLRSLYDGWKSG
+2144 
-2159 TYREDLKIATPSGM
+2159 KI
-2173 HNVLDVMNNGTKDVL
+2173 
-2188 CLNMSNGD
+2188 
-2196 TLEATPD
+2196 
-2203 HLVRSGNKW
+2203 
-2212 VPVSSLNEG
+2212 
-2221 DCIDADICLSEV
+2221 
-2233 KVYPQI
+2233 
-2239 PLSFVSGCFIPLNRD
+2239 
-2254 LAYLFGAVLGDGT
+2254 
-2267 IQKKNVYY
+2267 
-2275 FSEDEELLS
+2275 
-2284 EIERIVKGL
+2284 
-2293 GFEPRRNLHRIG
+2293 
-2305 KNGKPFFRISCGAS
+2305 
-2319 RCREI
+2319 
-2324 FVGAGLVGDTGHK
+2324 
-2337 LLRVPD
+2337 
-2343 VVFKS
+2343 
-2348 PSECRFSFLQGIFD
+2348 
-2362 TDGTVSKLGNATSCG
+2362 
-2377 LCFCTSSQVF
+2377 
-2387 AKQCAMLCRSLGMM
+2387 
-2401 CLVSSDFNKT
+2401 
-2411 YNRTYYKVRI
+2411 
-2421 RASSIRQF
+2421 
-2429 VSLGGFKCVHK
+2429 
-2440 QNTLMEWLDA
+2440 
-2450 GLCLKTY
+2450 
-2457 KKHYCIQSISSGVRE
+2457 
-2472 VFDVSVDSEEH
+2472 
-2483 AFLANGLVVHNCA
+2483 A

-2693 TGHVETESSDNES
+2693 TGHAETESSDNES

>member
-23 EQRED
+23 EPRED

-195 EDTLVTTDQGHEKIS
+195 EHELVMMGDRSTKRICEV
-210 EISVGTLVDTS
+210 EVGDMVCTPK
-221 EGFKEVTATYDN
+221 GPRKVTAVYNN
-233 GIREV
+233 GIRECY
-238 LEVSLDGNLIEC
+238 SLVWNDGSATTATGNHKFLFH
-250 TPDHLLAVNTVLGP
+250 DK
-264 SYMRADELLPC
+264 D
-275 ASGYRGTGEIR
+275 TGE
-286 ELRSTKS
+286 EVWRSVDEVYSLYQKDHRS
-293 VRREVFQDF
+293 SLEAVRITPKGK
-302 HLMYYLL
+302 H
-309 GLAWADGW
+309 
-317 MNHEKNSL
+317 
-325 SFHSSVK
+325 
-332 EQEFFTDF
+332 
-340 AKRFGTASVRVRK
+340 
-353 DLRKSPSG
+353 
-361 SMVRGID
+361 
-368 LTLISPHL
+368 
-376 EEFFIQH
+376 
-383 GYTCNKPSRVYKD
+383 
-396 IPDNYFSDFLRGLY
+396 SDFLLCEV
-410 DGDGSSNHHTMVF
+410 S
-423 MCHEALKD
+423 K
-431 VLVND
+431 
-436 IHRLFGIL
+436 
-444 PTKSYFRHNV
+444 FR
-454 WSVSYG
+454 
-460 HSSSFLLWKSLY
+460 
-472 STSSAF
+472 
-478 MQRKRDN
+478 
-485 AVCGKK
+485 
-491 RFLRV
+491 
-496 KDSSGVERV
+496 
-505 FHSVSEAAKFY
+505 
-516 HVCVSSL
+516 
-523 SHVAV
+523 
-528 GDRCHHKGIC
+528 
-538 ASYDTDFQS
+538 
-547 LLEIPEDIRCVV
+547 PCVV
-559 KPVGNRH
+559 
-566 VYDLQVKDVHN
+566 YDIQVDEVHC
-577 FRLANGIISHNCTDA
+577 FVMANGVVSHNCTDA

-677 ERFGVDTGIR
+677 ERFGVDTGVR

-743 EDSDTFPIRFSY
+743 EDAETFPIRFSY

-765 NNTVL
+765 NNMVL

-779 KDVQSDDMIWTAWGY
+779 KDVQSEDMIWTAWGY

-828 VRKSPLEKVEYSGMT
+828 VRKSPLEKVACSGMT

-857 DEPVVINHTNASLSC
+857 DEPVVINHAHASLSC
-872 QDSWRSSLARTM
+872 QDSWKSSLARIM
-884 GYFYGH
+884 GYFYGKW
-890 GRMTDGEMMSLI
+890 RMPDGEMMSLC

-907 LSYHYA
+907 LSYHYEE
-913 GWMKSLFGDEKVFP
+913 WMKSLFGDKKVFQ

-959 DYFWRLDP
+959 DCFWRLDP
-967 VSTYIEEAYRISRM
+967 MSTYIEEAYRISRM

-999 VRALWYRDIP
+999 VRDLWYRDIP

-1042 GCKVTDYTFKTR
+1042 GCKVTDHTFKIG
-1054 FWEDKVTRVEVSDP
+1054 FCEDKVTRVEVSDP

-1097 RLYSE
+1097 RLYAE
-1102 SRVQSVERVPTKNT
+1102 SRVQSVEHVHANT
-1116 VYDIEV
+1116 VVYDIEV
-1122 EGVHEFVAGG
+1122 EDVHEFVAGG

-1261 SKNKCSLCMF
+1261 SKNKYSLRMF
-1271 FCEKDHDAMMYIHD
+1271 FCEKDYDAMMYIHD

-1310 EGSRRLSEMFPVEN
+1310 EGSRRLSEMFPVGN

-1434 KKDVPKFLTDSLNS
+1434 KKDVPKFLIGSLNN

-1458 MAKFK
+1458 RAKFK

-1542 QCLEEDTSVITSEG
+1542 Q
-1556 IKPIKQIKTGDLVW
+1556 
-1570 TGSEFAPCQQLGS
+1570 
-1583 KTCSVLKIST
+1583 
-1593 DCGEVICS
+1593 
-1601 AEHLV
+1601 
-1606 LVSDTRH
+1606 
-1613 EIGEFRHAGDL
+1613 
-1624 KVGQFMKHVG
+1624 
-1634 KVLSSDDR
+1634 
-1642 YSPSRIERIESVG
+1642 
-1655 EAVCYDL
+1655 
-1662 FVPKFERFVANGFI
+1662 
-1676 VHNSTPKP
+1676 STPKP

-1959 LRSLEASN
+1959 LRSLEAFN

-2047 SLYGEGAYVL
+2047 SVYGEGAYVI

-2130 AKCLSGETLVQTSY
+2130 AKCVAGDTILHTAEDHTIAIRDLVSVETLKNAVIGEPVELPEPKTRISTPDGWSPVTHWISNGKKDTLKLIIERQ
-2144 GVLTLRSLYDGWKSG
+2144 LTL
-2159 TYREDLKIATPSGM
+2159 E
-2173 HNVLDVMNNGTKDVL
+2173 V
-2188 CLNMSNGD
+2188 
-2196 TLEATPD
+2196 TPD
-2203 HLVRSGNKW
+2203 HLVGKYDPDASDDLSKKYKLVRAD
-2212 VPVSSLNEG
+2212 SLSVG
-2221 DCIDADICLSEV
+2221 H
-2233 KVYPQI
+2233 Y
-2239 PLSFVSGCFIPLNRD
+2239 
-2254 LAYLFGAVLGDGT
+2254 VLWDYCPMRIT
-2267 IQKKNVYY
+2267 DIQK
-2275 FSEDEELLS
+2275 
-2284 EIERIVKGL
+2284 G
-2293 GFEPRRNLHRIG
+2293 
-2305 KNGKPFFRISCGAS
+2305 
-2319 RCREI
+2319 
-2324 FVGAGLVGDTGHK
+2324 
-2337 LLRVPD
+2337 
-2343 VVFKS
+2343 
-2348 PSECRFSFLQGIFD
+2348 
-2362 TDGTVSKLGNATSCG
+2362 
-2377 LCFCTSSQVF
+2377 
-2387 AKQCAMLCRSLGMM
+2387 
-2401 CLVSSDFNKT
+2401 SSDVYDITVDN
-2411 YNRTYYKVRI
+2411 
-2421 RASSIRQF
+2421 ASHTF
-2429 VSLGGFKCVHK
+2429 H
-2440 QNTLMEWLDA
+2440 
-2450 GLCLKTY
+2450 
-2457 KKHYCIQSISSGVRE
+2457 
-2472 VFDVSVDSEEH
+2472 
-2483 AFLANGLVVHNCA
+2483 ANGVVVHNCA

-2508 FNSSFPEMS
+2508 FNNSFPDMT

-2539 AENVSYAREHG
+2539 AENVAYAREHG

-2561 VRSYFQSGDKAQI
+2561 VRSYFQSGDRAQV

-2675 TKEFTPEWE
+2675 TKEFIPEWE

>member
-11 LHKGYKHWCPEV
+11 LHKGYKHWCPEL
-23 EQRED
+23 EPRED

-173 LGDATTF
+173 LGEATTF
-180 QHVPAEDAYKYACLA
+180 QHVPAEDAYKYA
-195 EDTLVTTDQGHEKIS
+195 I
-210 EISVGTLVDTS
+210 
-221 EGFKEVTATYDN
+221 
-233 GIREV
+233 
-238 LEVSLDGNLIEC
+238 
-250 TPDHLLAVNTVLGP
+250 
-264 SYMRADELLPC
+264 
-275 ASGYRGTGEIR
+275 
-286 ELRSTKS
+286 
-293 VRREVFQDF
+293 
-302 HLMYYLL
+302 
-309 GLAWADGW
+309 
-317 MNHEKNSL
+317 
-325 SFHSSVK
+325 
-332 EQEFFTDF
+332 
-340 AKRFGTASVRVRK
+340 
-353 DLRKSPSG
+353 
-361 SMVRGID
+361 
-368 LTLISPHL
+368 
-376 EEFFIQH
+376 
-383 GYTCNKPSRVYKD
+383 
-396 IPDNYFSDFLRGLY
+396 
-410 DGDGSSNHHTMVF
+410 
-423 MCHEALKD
+423 
-431 VLVND
+431 
-436 IHRLFGIL
+436 
-444 PTKSYFRHNV
+444 
-454 WSVSYG
+454 
-460 HSSSFLLWKSLY
+460 
-472 STSSAF
+472 
-478 MQRKRDN
+478 
-485 AVCGKK
+485 
-491 RFLRV
+491 
-496 KDSSGVERV
+496 
-505 FHSVSEAAKFY
+505 
-516 HVCVSSL
+516 
-523 SHVAV
+523 
-528 GDRCHHKGIC
+528 
-538 ASYDTDFQS
+538 
-547 LLEIPEDIRCVV
+547 
-559 KPVGNRH
+559 
-566 VYDLQVKDVHN
+566 
-577 FRLANGIISHNCTDA
+577 TDA

-677 ERFGVDTGIR
+677 ERFGVDTGVR

-743 EDSDTFPIRFSY
+743 EDADTFPIRFSY

-794 KRVLWNHSHEVDE
+794 KRVLWNHSHDVDE
-807 FYRVILK
+807 FYRVTLK

-828 VRKSPLEKVEYSGMT
+828 VRKSPLEKVAYSGMT

-857 DEPVVINHTNASLSC
+857 DEPVVINHAHASLSC
-872 QDSWRSSLARTM
+872 SDPWKSSLARIV
-884 GYFYGH
+884 GYFYGK
-890 GRMTDGEMMSLI
+890 GKMTDGILMSLC
-902 FDNPD
+902 FDNKD
-907 LSYHYA
+907 LAYHYY
-913 GWMKSLFGDEKVFP
+913 GWMKSLFGDKKVSR
-927 YDLGKGKV
+927 YDVDKGKV

-945 KFLVEHDVIPAFDE
+945 KFLAEHEVIPTVEE
-959 DYFWRLDP
+959 DRFGNLKMNP
-967 VSTYIEEAYRISRM
+967 VSTYTKVVDRLSRM
-981 PDTFRHFLVGYL
+981 PDTFRHFLAGYL

-999 VRALWYRDIP
+999 ARELGYKEIP
-1009 DDWADGVTKD
+1009 ENWDDGITKD
-1019 RVVFVIPSSCK
+1019 RVTFVIPSVCK

-1042 GCKVTDYTFKTR
+1042 ACKVTDHTFKTW
-1054 FWEDKVTRVEVSDP
+1054 FGEGKVTRVEVSDP

-1089 CVELPKTF
+1089 CVELPNTF
-1097 RLYSE
+1097 RLYTE
-1102 SRVQSVERVPTKNT
+1102 SLVQSVEHVHANT
-1116 VYDIEV
+1116 VVYDIEV
-1122 EGVHEFVAGG
+1122 EDVHEYVAGG

-1163 EEHDIEVSPNKF
+1163 EEHDIEVSQNKF

-1231 TPVTFTG
+1231 TREYE
-1238 CDINFEMFVY
+1238 I
-1248 GFFLGDGSYYSKE
+1248 
-1261 SKNKCSLCMF
+1261 
-1271 FCEKDHDAMMYIHD
+1271 
-1285 GLVVRGIPHSM
+1285 
-1296 RPCKDSLWVIELAK
+1296 
-1310 EGSRRLSEMFPVEN
+1310 
-1324 VKQSERR
+1324 
-1331 VDFSYIH
+1331 
-1338 SKVDAFSVLAGVY
+1338 
-1351 QAEGEKYI
+1351 
-1359 RPDDG
+1359 
-1364 KMNSALNVTSY
+1364 
-1375 ALVQSLQR
+1375 
-1383 LADYVGIRTKIHTI
+1383 
-1397 KIDQVKHPTHHK
+1397 
-1409 QWRLQFCVKSFR
+1409 
-1421 KYLDN
+1421 
-1426 SIPFRINT
+1426 
-1434 KKDVPKFLTDSLNS
+1434 
-1448 LPKDVWKVGE
+1448 
-1458 MAKFK
+1458 
-1463 ALYHNKRYSLYSV
+1463 
-1476 MRLCEYS
+1476 YS
-1483 ELPIEVFDYE
+1483 ESII
-1493 QVVSIEPCGK
+1493 SIEPCGK

-1542 QCLEEDTSVITSEG
+1542 Q
-1556 IKPIKQIKTGDLVW
+1556 
-1570 TGSEFAPCQQLGS
+1570 
-1583 KTCSVLKIST
+1583 
-1593 DCGEVICS
+1593 
-1601 AEHLV
+1601 
-1606 LVSDTRH
+1606 
-1613 EIGEFRHAGDL
+1613 
-1624 KVGQFMKHVG
+1624 
-1634 KVLSSDDR
+1634 
-1642 YSPSRIERIESVG
+1642 
-1655 EAVCYDL
+1655 
-1662 FVPKFERFVANGFI
+1662 
-1676 VHNSTPKP
+1676 STPKP

-1699 DKGKDILGW
+1699 NQGKDILGW

-1792 DRGWMT
+1792 DHGWMT

-1851 GTQDAGFRIVRAS
+1851 GTPDAGFRIVRAS

-1941 SGDFSSTEFS
+1941 SGDFSSTKFS

-1959 LRSLEASN
+1959 FRSLEAFN
-1967 PCTSLFSLAKTKYK
+1967 PCTHLFSLAKTEYK

-2032 LMLTGSTCRVDPSKS
+2032 LMLTGSTCRVDSSKS
-2047 SLYGEGAYVL
+2047 SVYGEGAYVL
-2057 TIFSDVSS
+2057 TIFSDMSS

-2173 HNVLDVMNNGTKDVL
+2173 HHVLDVMNNGTKDVL

-2324 FVGAGLVGDTGHK
+2324 FVGADLVGDTGHK

-2362 TDGTVSKLGNATSCG
+2362 TDGTVSKLGNVSSCG

-2387 AKQCAMLCRSLGMM
+2387 AQQCAMLCRSLGMM
-2401 CLVSSDFNKT
+2401 CRVSSDFNKT

-2421 RASSIRQF
+2421 RSSSVRQF

-2561 VRSYFQSGDKAQI
+2561 VRSYFQSGDRAQV

-2675 TKEFTPEWE
+2675 TKEFIPEWE

-2693 TGHVETESSDNES
+2693 TGNVETESSDNES

>member
-23 EQRED
+23 EPRED

-180 QHVPAEDAYKYACLA
+180 QHVPAEDAYKYACLD
-195 EDTLVTTDQGHEKIS
+195 EHELVMMGDRSTKRICEV
-210 EISVGTLVDTS
+210 EVGDMVCTPK
-221 EGFKEVTATYDN
+221 GPRKVTAVYNN
-233 GIREV
+233 GIRECY
-238 LEVSLDGNLIEC
+238 SLVWNDGSATTATGNHKFLFH
-250 TPDHLLAVNTVLGP
+250 DK
-264 SYMRADELLPC
+264 D
-275 ASGYRGTGEIR
+275 TGE
-286 ELRSTKS
+286 EVWRS
-293 VRREVFQDF
+293 VDEVF
-302 HLMYYLL
+302 
-309 GLAWADGW
+309 
-317 MNHEKNSL
+317 SL
-325 SFHSSVK
+325 YQKDHRSSL
-332 EQEFFTDF
+332 E
-340 AKRFGTASVRVRK
+340 AVRITPK
-353 DLRKSPSG
+353 GK
-361 SMVRGID
+361 
-368 LTLISPHL
+368 H
-376 EEFFIQH
+376 
-383 GYTCNKPSRVYKD
+383 
-396 IPDNYFSDFLRGLY
+396 SDFLLCGV
-410 DGDGSSNHHTMVF
+410 S
-423 MCHEALKD
+423 K
-431 VLVND
+431 
-436 IHRLFGIL
+436 
-444 PTKSYFRHNV
+444 FR
-454 WSVSYG
+454 
-460 HSSSFLLWKSLY
+460 
-472 STSSAF
+472 
-478 MQRKRDN
+478 
-485 AVCGKK
+485 
-491 RFLRV
+491 
-496 KDSSGVERV
+496 
-505 FHSVSEAAKFY
+505 
-516 HVCVSSL
+516 
-523 SHVAV
+523 
-528 GDRCHHKGIC
+528 
-538 ASYDTDFQS
+538 
-547 LLEIPEDIRCVV
+547 PCVV
-559 KPVGNRH
+559 
-566 VYDLQVKDVHN
+566 YDIQVEEVHC
-577 FRLANGIISHNCTDA
+577 FVMANGIISHNCTDA

-677 ERFGVDTGIR
+677 ERFGVDTGVR

-765 NNTVL
+765 NSTVL

-828 VRKSPLEKVEYSGMT
+828 VRKSPLEKVACSGMT

-857 DEPVVINHTNASLSC
+857 DEPVVINHAHAHLSC
-872 QDSWRSSLARTM
+872 QDSWKSSLARIV
-884 GYFYGH
+884 GYFYGK
-890 GRMTDGEMMSLI
+890 GKMTDGVLMSLC
-902 FDNPD
+902 FDNHD

-913 GWMKSLFGDEKVFP
+913 GWMKSLFGDKKVFQ

-945 KFLVEHDVIPAFDE
+945 KFLVEHDVIPAFEE
-959 DYFWRLDP
+959 DRLGNLKVSP
-967 VSTYIEEAYRISRM
+967 VSTYIEVADRLSRM
-981 PDTFRHFLVGYL
+981 PDTFRHFLAGYL

-999 VRALWYRDIP
+999 VRELGYKEIP
-1009 DDWADGVTKD
+1009 DDWEDGITKD
-1019 RVVFVIPSSCK
+1019 RVTFVIPSACK

-1042 GCKVTDYTFKTR
+1042 DCKVTDHTFKTW
-1054 FWEDKVTRVEVSDP
+1054 FGEGKVTRVEVSDP

-1097 RLYSE
+1097 RLYAE
-1102 SRVQSVERVPTKNT
+1102 SRVQSVERVHANT
-1116 VYDIEV
+1116 VVYDIEV
-1122 EGVHEFVAGG
+1122 EDVHEFVAGG

-1261 SKNKCSLCMF
+1261 SKNKCSLRMF

-1959 LRSLEASN
+1959 IRSLEAFN
-1967 PCTSLFSLAKTKYK
+1967 PCTSLFSLAKTQYK

-2130 AKCLSGETLVQTSY
+2130 S
-2144 GVLTLRSLYDGWKSG
+2144 
-2159 TYREDLKIATPSGM
+2159 KI
-2173 HNVLDVMNNGTKDVL
+2173 
-2188 CLNMSNGD
+2188 
-2196 TLEATPD
+2196 
-2203 HLVRSGNKW
+2203 
-2212 VPVSSLNEG
+2212 
-2221 DCIDADICLSEV
+2221 
-2233 KVYPQI
+2233 
-2239 PLSFVSGCFIPLNRD
+2239 
-2254 LAYLFGAVLGDGT
+2254 
-2267 IQKKNVYY
+2267 
-2275 FSEDEELLS
+2275 
-2284 EIERIVKGL
+2284 
-2293 GFEPRRNLHRIG
+2293 
-2305 KNGKPFFRISCGAS
+2305 
-2319 RCREI
+2319 
-2324 FVGAGLVGDTGHK
+2324 
-2337 LLRVPD
+2337 
-2343 VVFKS
+2343 
-2348 PSECRFSFLQGIFD
+2348 
-2362 TDGTVSKLGNATSCG
+2362 
-2377 LCFCTSSQVF
+2377 
-2387 AKQCAMLCRSLGMM
+2387 
-2401 CLVSSDFNKT
+2401 
-2411 YNRTYYKVRI
+2411 
-2421 RASSIRQF
+2421 
-2429 VSLGGFKCVHK
+2429 
-2440 QNTLMEWLDA
+2440 
-2450 GLCLKTY
+2450 
-2457 KKHYCIQSISSGVRE
+2457 
-2472 VFDVSVDSEEH
+2472 
-2483 AFLANGLVVHNCA
+2483 A

-2539 AENVSYAREHG
+2539 AENVAYAREHG

-2561 VRSYFQSGDKAQI
+2561 VRSYFQSGDRAQI

>member
-23 EQRED
+23 EPRED

-148 NVLMPSLKASERRFL
+148 NVLMPSLKVSERRFL

-173 LGDATTF
+173 LGEATTF
-180 QHVPAEDAYKYACLA
+180 QHVPAEDAYKYA
-195 EDTLVTTDQGHEKIS
+195 
-210 EISVGTLVDTS
+210 
-221 EGFKEVTATYDN
+221 
-233 GIREV
+233 
-238 LEVSLDGNLIEC
+238 
-250 TPDHLLAVNTVLGP
+250 
-264 SYMRADELLPC
+264 
-275 ASGYRGTGEIR
+275 
-286 ELRSTKS
+286 
-293 VRREVFQDF
+293 
-302 HLMYYLL
+302 
-309 GLAWADGW
+309 
-317 MNHEKNSL
+317 
-325 SFHSSVK
+325 
-332 EQEFFTDF
+332 
-340 AKRFGTASVRVRK
+340 
-353 DLRKSPSG
+353 
-361 SMVRGID
+361 
-368 LTLISPHL
+368 
-376 EEFFIQH
+376 
-383 GYTCNKPSRVYKD
+383 
-396 IPDNYFSDFLRGLY
+396 
-410 DGDGSSNHHTMVF
+410 
-423 MCHEALKD
+423 
-431 VLVND
+431 
-436 IHRLFGIL
+436 
-444 PTKSYFRHNV
+444 
-454 WSVSYG
+454 
-460 HSSSFLLWKSLY
+460 
-472 STSSAF
+472 
-478 MQRKRDN
+478 
-485 AVCGKK
+485 
-491 RFLRV
+491 
-496 KDSSGVERV
+496 
-505 FHSVSEAAKFY
+505 
-516 HVCVSSL
+516 
-523 SHVAV
+523 
-528 GDRCHHKGIC
+528 
-538 ASYDTDFQS
+538 
-547 LLEIPEDIRCVV
+547 
-559 KPVGNRH
+559 
-566 VYDLQVKDVHN
+566 
-577 FRLANGIISHNCTDA
+577 CTDA

-677 ERFGVDTGIR
+677 ERFGVDTGVR

-707 GSKASPEVKDFL
+707 GSKVSPEVKDFM

-743 EDSDTFPIRFSY
+743 EDSETFPIRFSY

-807 FYRVILK
+807 FYRVTLK

-828 VRKSPLEKVEYSGMT
+828 VRKSPLEKVACSGMT

-848 WAGIQDLKP
+848 WSGIQDLKP
-857 DEPVVINHTNASLSC
+857 DEPVVINHAHASISC
-872 QDSWRSSLARTM
+872 KDSWRSSLARIV

-907 LSYHYA
+907 LSYHYEE
-913 GWMKSLFGDEKVFP
+913 WLKSLFGDKKVFP

-945 KFLVEHDVIPAFDE
+945 NFLVEHDVIPAFDE
-959 DYFWRLDP
+959 NCFWRLDR

-981 PDTFRHFLVGYL
+981 PDTFRHFLAGYL

-999 VRALWYRDIP
+999 VRELWYKEIP
-1009 DDWADGVTKD
+1009 EDWTDGVTKD

-1042 GCKVTDYTFKTR
+1042 GCKVTDHIFKIG
-1054 FWEDKVTRVEVSDP
+1054 FCEDKVIRVEVSDP

-1089 CVELPKTF
+1089 CVKLPKTF

-1102 SRVQSVERVPTKNT
+1102 SMVQSVERISAKNT

-1141 SCLSHDAL
+1141 S
-1149 VHTRQGLVPIVDIT
+1149 
-1163 EEHDIEVSPNKF
+1163 
-1175 AKAKLVHTGEQDF
+1175 
-1188 VKIVM
+1188 
-1193 SSGKKIECT
+1193 
-1202 TDHRFLCPSDEGFVW
+1202 
-1217 RYARDL
+1217 
-1223 KVSDMLCR
+1223 
-1231 TPVTFTG
+1231 
-1238 CDINFEMFVY
+1238 
-1248 GFFLGDGSYYSKE
+1248 
-1261 SKNKCSLCMF
+1261 
-1271 FCEKDHDAMMYIHD
+1271 
-1285 GLVVRGIPHSM
+1285 
-1296 RPCKDSLWVIELAK
+1296 
-1310 EGSRRLSEMFPVEN
+1310 
-1324 VKQSERR
+1324 
-1331 VDFSYIH
+1331 
-1338 SKVDAFSVLAGVY
+1338 
-1351 QAEGEKYI
+1351 
-1359 RPDDG
+1359 
-1364 KMNSALNVTSY
+1364 
-1375 ALVQSLQR
+1375 
-1383 LADYVGIRTKIHTI
+1383 
-1397 KIDQVKHPTHHK
+1397 
-1409 QWRLQFCVKSFR
+1409 
-1421 KYLDN
+1421 
-1426 SIPFRINT
+1426 
-1434 KKDVPKFLTDSLNS
+1434 
-1448 LPKDVWKVGE
+1448 
-1458 MAKFK
+1458 
-1463 ALYHNKRYSLYSV
+1463 
-1476 MRLCEYS
+1476 
-1483 ELPIEVFDYE
+1483 
-1493 QVVSIEPCGK
+1493 
-1503 KEAYTLAVDDPLHR
+1503 
-1517 YIAEG
+1517 
-1522 FIHHNCGGDKKNS
+1522 CGGDKKNS

-1556 IKPIKQIKTGDLVW
+1556 IKPIKQVNTGDLVW

-1583 KTCSVLKIST
+1583 RKKICEPICTYFGSITASLEHKFLTLNLDSFDLEFNVLANVISQGLPVVRNVQDGGFT
-1593 DCGEVICS
+1593 FRELIENEKFKDSMLFRSELSEEVVECLSEKFRDVRFDMVKS
-1601 AEHLV
+1601 AKYFWHPNIIPPEV
-1606 LVSDTRH
+1606 TV
-1613 EIGEFRHAGDL
+1613 
-1624 KVGQFMKHVG
+1624 
-1634 KVLSSDDR
+1634 
-1642 YSPSRIERIESVG
+1642 
-1655 EAVCYDL
+1655 YDL

-1699 DKGKDILGW
+1699 DQGKDILGW

-1928 CTKIPHDFALFLH
+1928 CAKIPHDFALFLH

-1959 LRSLEASN
+1959 FRSLEASN
-1967 PCTSLFSLAKTKYK
+1967 PCTCLFSLAKTKYK

-2047 SLYGEGAYVL
+2047 SVYGEGAYVL

-2130 AKCLSGETLVQTSY
+2130 AKCVAGDTILHTDESHTIAIRDLVSVETLKNAVIGEPVELPEPKTRISTPDGWSPVTHWISNGKKDTLKLIIERQ
-2144 GVLTLRSLYDGWKSG
+2144 LTL
-2159 TYREDLKIATPSGM
+2159 E
-2173 HNVLDVMNNGTKDVL
+2173 V
-2188 CLNMSNGD
+2188 
-2196 TLEATPD
+2196 TPD
-2203 HLVRSGNKW
+2203 HLVGKYDPDASDDLSKKYKLVRAD
-2212 VPVSSLNEG
+2212 SLSVG
-2221 DCIDADICLSEV
+2221 H
-2233 KVYPQI
+2233 Y
-2239 PLSFVSGCFIPLNRD
+2239 
-2254 LAYLFGAVLGDGT
+2254 VLWDYCPMRIT
-2267 IQKKNVYY
+2267 DIQK
-2275 FSEDEELLS
+2275 
-2284 EIERIVKGL
+2284 G
-2293 GFEPRRNLHRIG
+2293 
-2305 KNGKPFFRISCGAS
+2305 
-2319 RCREI
+2319 
-2324 FVGAGLVGDTGHK
+2324 
-2337 LLRVPD
+2337 
-2343 VVFKS
+2343 
-2348 PSECRFSFLQGIFD
+2348 
-2362 TDGTVSKLGNATSCG
+2362 
-2377 LCFCTSSQVF
+2377 
-2387 AKQCAMLCRSLGMM
+2387 
-2401 CLVSSDFNKT
+2401 SSDVYDITVDN
-2411 YNRTYYKVRI
+2411 
-2421 RASSIRQF
+2421 ASHTF
-2429 VSLGGFKCVHK
+2429 H
-2440 QNTLMEWLDA
+2440 
-2450 GLCLKTY
+2450 
-2457 KKHYCIQSISSGVRE
+2457 
-2472 VFDVSVDSEEH
+2472 
-2483 AFLANGLVVHNCA
+2483 ANGVVVHNCA

-2539 AENVSYAREHG
+2539 AENVAYAREHG

-2561 VRSYFQSGDKAQI
+2561 VRSYFQSGDRAQV

>member
-23 EQRED
+23 EPRED

-173 LGDATTF
+173 LGEATTF

-195 EDTLVTTDQGHEKIS
+195 EHELVMMGDMSTKRICEIEVGDTVCTPNGPRK
-210 EISVGTLVDTS
+210 
-221 EGFKEVTATYDN
+221 VTAVYNN
-233 GIREV
+233 GIRECYRLV
-238 LEVSLDGNLIEC
+238 WNDGSATIATGNHKFLFHDKDTGEEVWRSVGEVSSLYQKGPRSSLNAVRI
-250 TPDHLLAVNTVLGP
+250 TPEG
-264 SYMRADELLPC
+264 
-275 ASGYRGTGEIR
+275 
-286 ELRSTKS
+286 
-293 VRREVFQDF
+293 
-302 HLMYYLL
+302 
-309 GLAWADGW
+309 
-317 MNHEKNSL
+317 
-325 SFHSSVK
+325 
-332 EQEFFTDF
+332 
-340 AKRFGTASVRVRK
+340 KR
-353 DLRKSPSG
+353 
-361 SMVRGID
+361 
-368 LTLISPHL
+368 
-376 EEFFIQH
+376 
-383 GYTCNKPSRVYKD
+383 
-396 IPDNYFSDFLRGLY
+396 SDFLLCEV
-410 DGDGSSNHHTMVF
+410 S
-423 MCHEALKD
+423 K
-431 VLVND
+431 
-436 IHRLFGIL
+436 
-444 PTKSYFRHNV
+444 FRTCN
-454 WSVSYG
+454 
-460 HSSSFLLWKSLY
+460 
-472 STSSAF
+472 
-478 MQRKRDN
+478 
-485 AVCGKK
+485 
-491 RFLRV
+491 
-496 KDSSGVERV
+496 
-505 FHSVSEAAKFY
+505 
-516 HVCVSSL
+516 
-523 SHVAV
+523 
-528 GDRCHHKGIC
+528 
-538 ASYDTDFQS
+538 
-547 LLEIPEDIRCVV
+547 
-559 KPVGNRH
+559 
-566 VYDLQVKDVHN
+566 VYDIQVEEVHC
-577 FRLANGIISHNCTDA
+577 FVMANGIISHNCTDA

-635 EYLKSLCS
+635 EYLRSLCS

-677 ERFGVDTGIR
+677 ERFGVDTGVR

-743 EDSDTFPIRFSY
+743 EDADTFPIRFSY

-779 KDVQSDDMIWTAWGY
+779 KDVQSEDMIWTAWGY

-807 FYRVILK
+807 FYRVTLK

-828 VRKSPLEKVEYSGMT
+828 VRKSPLEKVAYSGMT

-857 DEPVVINHTNASLSC
+857 DEPVVVNHVHAYLSC
-872 QDSWRSSLARTM
+872 SDPWKSSLARIM
-884 GYFYGH
+884 GYFYGK
-890 GRMTDGEMMSLI
+890 GKMTDGVLMSLC
-902 FDNPD
+902 FDNKD
-907 LSYHYA
+907 LAYHYY
-913 GWMKSLFGDEKVFP
+913 GWMKSLFGDKKVSR
-927 YDLGKGKV
+927 YDVDKGKV

-945 KFLVEHDVIPAFDE
+945 KFLAEHEVIPTVEE
-959 DYFWRLDP
+959 DCLGNLKMNP
-967 VSTYIEEAYRISRM
+967 VSTYTKVADRLSRM
-981 PDTFRHFLVGYL
+981 PDTFRHFLAGYL

-999 VRALWYRDIP
+999 ARELGYKEIP
-1009 DDWADGVTKD
+1009 ENWDDGITTD
-1019 RVVFVIPSSCK
+1019 RVVFVIPSVCK

-1042 GCKVTDYTFKTR
+1042 ACKVTDHTFKTW
-1054 FWEDKVTRVEVSDP
+1054 FGEGKVTRVEVSDP

-1097 RLYSE
+1097 RLYAE
-1102 SRVQSVERVPTKNT
+1102 SMVQSVEHVHANT
-1116 VYDIEV
+1116 VVYDIEV
-1122 EGVHEFVAGG
+1122 EDVHEYVAGG

-1141 SCLSHDAL
+1141 S
-1149 VHTRQGLVPIVDIT
+1149 
-1163 EEHDIEVSPNKF
+1163 
-1175 AKAKLVHTGEQDF
+1175 
-1188 VKIVM
+1188 
-1193 SSGKKIECT
+1193 
-1202 TDHRFLCPSDEGFVW
+1202 
-1217 RYARDL
+1217 
-1223 KVSDMLCR
+1223 
-1231 TPVTFTG
+1231 
-1238 CDINFEMFVY
+1238 
-1248 GFFLGDGSYYSKE
+1248 
-1261 SKNKCSLCMF
+1261 
-1271 FCEKDHDAMMYIHD
+1271 
-1285 GLVVRGIPHSM
+1285 
-1296 RPCKDSLWVIELAK
+1296 
-1310 EGSRRLSEMFPVEN
+1310 
-1324 VKQSERR
+1324 
-1331 VDFSYIH
+1331 
-1338 SKVDAFSVLAGVY
+1338 
-1351 QAEGEKYI
+1351 
-1359 RPDDG
+1359 
-1364 KMNSALNVTSY
+1364 
-1375 ALVQSLQR
+1375 
-1383 LADYVGIRTKIHTI
+1383 
-1397 KIDQVKHPTHHK
+1397 
-1409 QWRLQFCVKSFR
+1409 
-1421 KYLDN
+1421 
-1426 SIPFRINT
+1426 
-1434 KKDVPKFLTDSLNS
+1434 
-1448 LPKDVWKVGE
+1448 
-1458 MAKFK
+1458 
-1463 ALYHNKRYSLYSV
+1463 
-1476 MRLCEYS
+1476 
-1483 ELPIEVFDYE
+1483 
-1493 QVVSIEPCGK
+1493 
-1503 KEAYTLAVDDPLHR
+1503 
-1517 YIAEG
+1517 
-1522 FIHHNCGGDKKNS
+1522 CGGDKKNS

-1556 IKPIKQIKTGDLVW
+1556 IKPIKQVNTGDLIW
-1570 TGSEFAPCQQLGS
+1570 TGSEFVPCQQLGS
-1583 KTCSVLKIST
+1583 RKKICESICTYFGSITASLEHKFLTLNLDSFDLEFNVLANVISQGLPVVRNVHDGGFT
-1593 DCGEVICS
+1593 FRELIENEKFKDSMLFRPELSEEIAECLSEKFRDVRFDMVKSAKYFWHPNIIPPEVT
-1601 AEHLV
+1601 V
-1606 LVSDTRH
+1606 
-1613 EIGEFRHAGDL
+1613 
-1624 KVGQFMKHVG
+1624 
-1634 KVLSSDDR
+1634 
-1642 YSPSRIERIESVG
+1642 
-1655 EAVCYDL
+1655 YDL
-1662 FVPKFERFVANGFI
+1662 FVPKFERFVANGFV

-1699 DKGKDILGW
+1699 NQGKDILGW

-1792 DRGWMT
+1792 DHGWMT

-1820 TKAGERYSHEA
+1820 TKTGERYSHEA

-1851 GTQDAGFRIVRAS
+1851 GTPDSGFRIVRAS

-1967 PCTSLFSLAKTKYK
+1967 PCTHLFSLAKTEYK

-2032 LMLTGSTCRVDPSKS
+2032 LMLTGSTCRVDSSKS
-2047 SLYGEGAYVL
+2047 SVYGEGAYVL

-2144 GVLTLRSLYDGWKSG
+2144 GVITLRSLYDGWKSG
-2159 TYREDLKIATPSGM
+2159 TYHEDLKIATPSGM
-2173 HNVLDVMNNGTKDVL
+2173 HHVLDVMHNGTKDVL

-2254 LAYLFGAVLGDGT
+2254 LAYLFGAILGDGT

-2275 FSEDEELLS
+2275 FSEDEELLE

-2337 LLRVPD
+2337 ILRVPD
-2343 VVFKS
+2343 VIFKS

-2362 TDGTVSKLGNATSCG
+2362 TDGTVSKLGNASSCG

-2387 AKQCAMLCRSLGMM
+2387 AQQCAMLCRSLGMM

-2561 VRSYFQSGDKAQI
+2561 VRSYFQSGDRAQV

-2693 TGHVETESSDNES
+2693 TGHVEAESSDNES

>member
-23 EQRED
+23 EPRED

-75 SFDGKTGYYV
+75 SFDGLTGYYV

-173 LGDATTF
+173 LGEATTF
-180 QHVPAEDAYKYACLA
+180 QHVPAEDAYKYA
-195 EDTLVTTDQGHEKIS
+195 I
-210 EISVGTLVDTS
+210 
-221 EGFKEVTATYDN
+221 
-233 GIREV
+233 
-238 LEVSLDGNLIEC
+238 
-250 TPDHLLAVNTVLGP
+250 
-264 SYMRADELLPC
+264 
-275 ASGYRGTGEIR
+275 
-286 ELRSTKS
+286 
-293 VRREVFQDF
+293 
-302 HLMYYLL
+302 
-309 GLAWADGW
+309 
-317 MNHEKNSL
+317 
-325 SFHSSVK
+325 
-332 EQEFFTDF
+332 
-340 AKRFGTASVRVRK
+340 
-353 DLRKSPSG
+353 
-361 SMVRGID
+361 
-368 LTLISPHL
+368 
-376 EEFFIQH
+376 
-383 GYTCNKPSRVYKD
+383 
-396 IPDNYFSDFLRGLY
+396 
-410 DGDGSSNHHTMVF
+410 
-423 MCHEALKD
+423 
-431 VLVND
+431 
-436 IHRLFGIL
+436 
-444 PTKSYFRHNV
+444 
-454 WSVSYG
+454 
-460 HSSSFLLWKSLY
+460 
-472 STSSAF
+472 
-478 MQRKRDN
+478 
-485 AVCGKK
+485 
-491 RFLRV
+491 
-496 KDSSGVERV
+496 
-505 FHSVSEAAKFY
+505 
-516 HVCVSSL
+516 
-523 SHVAV
+523 
-528 GDRCHHKGIC
+528 
-538 ASYDTDFQS
+538 
-547 LLEIPEDIRCVV
+547 
-559 KPVGNRH
+559 
-566 VYDLQVKDVHN
+566 
-577 FRLANGIISHNCTDA
+577 TDA

-643 SVETRIDESL
+643 SVEIRIDESL

-677 ERFGVDTGIR
+677 ERFGVDTGVR

-743 EDSDTFPIRFSY
+743 EDADTFPIRFSY

-779 KDVQSDDMIWTAWGY
+779 KDVQSEDMIWTAWGY

-807 FYRVILK
+807 FYRVTLK

-828 VRKSPLEKVEYSGMT
+828 VRKSPLEKVACSGMT

-848 WAGIQDLKP
+848 WAGIQDLKL
-857 DEPVVINHTNASLSC
+857 DEPVVINHTHASLSC
-872 QDSWRSSLARTM
+872 QDSWKSSLARIM
-884 GYFYGH
+884 GYFYGK
-890 GRMTDGEMMSLI
+890 GKMTDGILMSLC
-902 FDNPD
+902 FDNSD
-907 LSYHYA
+907 LAYHYA
-913 GWMKSLFGDEKVFP
+913 VWMKSLFGDKKVSQ
-927 YDLGKGKV
+927 YDVDKGKV

-945 KFLVEHDVIPAFDE
+945 KFLAEHEVIPTVEE
-959 DYFWRLDP
+959 DRLGNLKVSP
-967 VSTYIEEAYRISRM
+967 VSTYTKVADRLSRM
-981 PDTFRHFLVGYL
+981 PDTFRHFLAGYL

-999 VRALWYRDIP
+999 ARELGYKEIP
-1009 DDWADGVTKD
+1009 EDWDDGITTD
-1019 RVVFVIPSSCK
+1019 RVVFVIPSACK

-1042 GCKVTDYTFKTR
+1042 DCKVTDHTFKTW
-1054 FWEDKVTRVEVSDP
+1054 FGEGKVIRVEVSDP

-1075 SLWNNQDVGLARFS
+1075 SLWNNLDVGLARFS

-1097 RLYSE
+1097 RLYAE
-1102 SRVQSVERVPTKNT
+1102 SMVQSVEHVHANT
-1116 VYDIEV
+1116 VVYDIEV
-1122 EGVHEFVAGG
+1122 EGVHEYVTGG

-1141 SCLSHDAL
+1141 S
-1149 VHTRQGLVPIVDIT
+1149 
-1163 EEHDIEVSPNKF
+1163 
-1175 AKAKLVHTGEQDF
+1175 
-1188 VKIVM
+1188 
-1193 SSGKKIECT
+1193 
-1202 TDHRFLCPSDEGFVW
+1202 
-1217 RYARDL
+1217 
-1223 KVSDMLCR
+1223 
-1231 TPVTFTG
+1231 
-1238 CDINFEMFVY
+1238 
-1248 GFFLGDGSYYSKE
+1248 
-1261 SKNKCSLCMF
+1261 
-1271 FCEKDHDAMMYIHD
+1271 
-1285 GLVVRGIPHSM
+1285 
-1296 RPCKDSLWVIELAK
+1296 
-1310 EGSRRLSEMFPVEN
+1310 
-1324 VKQSERR
+1324 
-1331 VDFSYIH
+1331 
-1338 SKVDAFSVLAGVY
+1338 
-1351 QAEGEKYI
+1351 
-1359 RPDDG
+1359 
-1364 KMNSALNVTSY
+1364 
-1375 ALVQSLQR
+1375 
-1383 LADYVGIRTKIHTI
+1383 
-1397 KIDQVKHPTHHK
+1397 
-1409 QWRLQFCVKSFR
+1409 
-1421 KYLDN
+1421 
-1426 SIPFRINT
+1426 
-1434 KKDVPKFLTDSLNS
+1434 
-1448 LPKDVWKVGE
+1448 
-1458 MAKFK
+1458 
-1463 ALYHNKRYSLYSV
+1463 
-1476 MRLCEYS
+1476 
-1483 ELPIEVFDYE
+1483 
-1493 QVVSIEPCGK
+1493 
-1503 KEAYTLAVDDPLHR
+1503 
-1517 YIAEG
+1517 
-1522 FIHHNCGGDKKNS
+1522 CGGDKKNS

-1556 IKPIKQIKTGDLVW
+1556 IKPIKQVNTGDLVW

-1583 KTCSVLKIST
+1583 KICSVLKIYT
-1593 DCGEVICS
+1593 DCGEVVCS

-1606 LVSDTRH
+1606 LASDSRH
-1613 EIGEFRHAGDL
+1613 GIGEFRHAGDL
-1624 KVGQFMKHVG
+1624 EVGQFVKHVG
-1634 KVLSSDDR
+1634 KVLSSDEVQSKFSYGNVYNPKGGVPRKEIHVDKILYDFWFSLGFFLGDGNFLR
-1642 YSPSRIERIESVG
+1642 DKSGRYRGIAISIGYQDVDNIPRIQAGFKEVGIDTCIRTLKKKECFDVTSVYTKSQNLTDLFLDLDFGTNAFTKKVPSVVFRLGNAQRSLFLRGLFSSDGCCNTGVSYTSVSYTLVSEVRKLLWTFGISSRISQRKDTEAYTLYVHDKEKFFEYVGFEGERRKSNVRNKSEFRLDDDGYSPARIERIESVG
-1655 EAVCYDL
+1655 EAVCHDL

-1699 DKGKDILGW
+1699 DQGKDILGW

-1792 DRGWMT
+1792 DHGWMT

-1820 TKAGERYSHEA
+1820 TKAGKRYSHEA

-1851 GTQDAGFRIVRAS
+1851 GTPDAGFRIVRAS

-1959 LRSLEASN
+1959 FRSLEAFN
-1967 PCTSLFSLAKTKYK
+1967 PCTCLFSLAKTEYK

-2047 SLYGEGAYVL
+2047 SVYGEGTYVL
-2057 TIFSDVSS
+2057 TIFSDMSS

-2173 HNVLDVMNNGTKDVL
+2173 HHVLDVMNNGTKDVL

-2239 PLSFVSGCFIPLNRD
+2239 PLSFVSGCFIPLNKD
-2254 LAYLFGAVLGDGT
+2254 LAYFFGVVLGDGT
-2267 IQKKNVYY
+2267 IQQKNVYY
-2275 FSEDEELLS
+2275 FSEDEELLE

-2343 VVFKS
+2343 VIFKS

-2362 TDGTVSKLGNATSCG
+2362 TDGTVSKLGNASSCG

-2387 AKQCAMLCRSLGMM
+2387 AQQCAMLCRSLGMM
-2401 CLVSSDFNKT
+2401 CRVSSDFNKT

-2421 RASSIRQF
+2421 RASSVRQF

-2450 GLCLKTY
+2450 GLCLKTS
-2457 KKHYCIQSISSGVRE
+2457 KKHYCIQSISSGVGE

-2539 AENVSYAREHG
+2539 AENVTYAREHG

-2561 VRSYFQSGDKAQI
+2561 VRSYFQSGDRAQV

>member
-1 MSIDSSSKAA
+1 M
-11 LHKGYKHWCPEV
+11 
-23 EQRED
+23 
-28 WDKDFNFVLIRSIEE
+28 
-43 LKKLDVEHKFVAW
+43 
-56 DTETSGLNP
+56 
-65 DIDWLVGFSF
+65 
-75 SFDGKTGYYV
+75 
-85 PVKHDDIALGKE
+85 
-97 ALDIFFSILSKAGT
+97 
-111 QFLYNCRFDQR
+111 
-122 FFEAAGYSLEG
+122 
-133 LRYYDVMNAIWLADT
+133 
-148 NVLMPSLKASERRFL
+148 
-163 GWIPKTFSET
+163 
-173 LGDATTF
+173 
-180 QHVPAEDAYKYACLA
+180 
-195 EDTLVTTDQGHEKIS
+195 
-210 EISVGTLVDTS
+210 
-221 EGFKEVTATYDN
+221 
-233 GIREV
+233 
-238 LEVSLDGNLIEC
+238 
-250 TPDHLLAVNTVLGP
+250 
-264 SYMRADELLPC
+264 
-275 ASGYRGTGEIR
+275 
-286 ELRSTKS
+286 
-293 VRREVFQDF
+293 
-302 HLMYYLL
+302 
-309 GLAWADGW
+309 
-317 MNHEKNSL
+317 
-325 SFHSSVK
+325 
-332 EQEFFTDF
+332 
-340 AKRFGTASVRVRK
+340 
-353 DLRKSPSG
+353 
-361 SMVRGID
+361 
-368 LTLISPHL
+368 
-376 EEFFIQH
+376 
-383 GYTCNKPSRVYKD
+383 
-396 IPDNYFSDFLRGLY
+396 
-410 DGDGSSNHHTMVF
+410 
-423 MCHEALKD
+423 
-431 VLVND
+431 
-436 IHRLFGIL
+436 
-444 PTKSYFRHNV
+444 
-454 WSVSYG
+454 
-460 HSSSFLLWKSLY
+460 
-472 STSSAF
+472 
-478 MQRKRDN
+478 
-485 AVCGKK
+485 
-491 RFLRV
+491 
-496 KDSSGVERV
+496 
-505 FHSVSEAAKFY
+505 
-516 HVCVSSL
+516 
-523 SHVAV
+523 
-528 GDRCHHKGIC
+528 
-538 ASYDTDFQS
+538 
-547 LLEIPEDIRCVV
+547 
-559 KPVGNRH
+559 
-566 VYDLQVKDVHN
+566 
-577 FRLANGIISHNCTDA
+577 
-592 LGTYH
+592 GTYH

-677 ERFGVDTGIR
+677 ERFGVDTGVR

-765 NNTVL
+765 NSTVL

-807 FYRVILK
+807 FYRVTLK

-828 VRKSPLEKVEYSGMT
+828 VRKLPLEKVACSGMT

-857 DEPVVINHTNASLSC
+857 DEPVVINHTPAHLSC
-872 QDSWRSSLARTM
+872 QDSWKSSLARIV
-884 GYFYGH
+884 GYFYGK
-890 GRMTDGEMMSLI
+890 GKMTDGVLMSLC
-902 FDNPD
+902 FDNHD

-913 GWMKSLFGDEKVFP
+913 GWMKSLFGDKKVFQ

-945 KFLVEHDVIPAFDE
+945 KFLVEHDVIPAFEE
-959 DYFWRLDP
+959 DRLGNLKVSP
-967 VSTYIEEAYRISRM
+967 VSTYIEVADRLSRM
-981 PDTFRHFLVGYL
+981 PDTFRHFLAGYL

-999 VRALWYRDIP
+999 VRELGYKEIP
-1009 DDWADGVTKD
+1009 DDWEDGITKD
-1019 RVVFVIPSSCK
+1019 RVTFVIPSACK

-1042 GCKVTDYTFKTR
+1042 DCKVTDHTFKTW
-1054 FWEDKVTRVEVSDP
+1054 FGEGKVTRVEVSDP

-1122 EGVHEFVAGG
+1122 EDVHEFVAGG

-1231 TPVTFTG
+1231 TPVTFKG
-1238 CDINFEMFVY
+1238 CDINFEMFLY

-1261 SKNKCSLCMF
+1261 SKNKYSLRMF

-1296 RPCKDSLWVIELAK
+1296 RPCKDSLWVIEFAK

-1338 SKVDAFSVLAGVY
+1338 SKVDAFSALAGVY

-1364 KMNSALNVTSY
+1364 KMHSALNVTSY

-1383 LADYVGIRTKIHTI
+1383 LADYVGIRTTIHTI
-1397 KIDQVKHPTHHK
+1397 KIDHVKHPTHHK

-1434 KKDVPKFLTDSLNS
+1434 KKDVPKFLTDSLNN

-1458 MAKFK
+1458 RAKFK

-1542 QCLEEDTSVITSEG
+1542 Q
-1556 IKPIKQIKTGDLVW
+1556 
-1570 TGSEFAPCQQLGS
+1570 
-1583 KTCSVLKIST
+1583 
-1593 DCGEVICS
+1593 
-1601 AEHLV
+1601 
-1606 LVSDTRH
+1606 
-1613 EIGEFRHAGDL
+1613 
-1624 KVGQFMKHVG
+1624 
-1634 KVLSSDDR
+1634 
-1642 YSPSRIERIESVG
+1642 
-1655 EAVCYDL
+1655 
-1662 FVPKFERFVANGFI
+1662 
-1676 VHNSTPKP
+1676 STPKP

-1798 ADRITKGM
+1798 ADHITKGM

-1959 LRSLEASN
+1959 LRSLEAFN

-2047 SLYGEGAYVL
+2047 SVYGEGAYVL

-2130 AKCLSGETLVQTSY
+2130 AKCVAGDTILHTAEDHTIAIRDLVSVETLKNAVIGEPVELPEPKTRISTPDGWSPVTHWISNGKKDTLKLIIERQ
-2144 GVLTLRSLYDGWKSG
+2144 LTL
-2159 TYREDLKIATPSGM
+2159 E
-2173 HNVLDVMNNGTKDVL
+2173 V
-2188 CLNMSNGD
+2188 
-2196 TLEATPD
+2196 TPD
-2203 HLVRSGNKW
+2203 HLVGKYDPDASDDLSKKYKLVRAD
-2212 VPVSSLNEG
+2212 SLSVG
-2221 DCIDADICLSEV
+2221 H
-2233 KVYPQI
+2233 Y
-2239 PLSFVSGCFIPLNRD
+2239 
-2254 LAYLFGAVLGDGT
+2254 VLWDYCPMRIT
-2267 IQKKNVYY
+2267 DIQK
-2275 FSEDEELLS
+2275 
-2284 EIERIVKGL
+2284 G
-2293 GFEPRRNLHRIG
+2293 
-2305 KNGKPFFRISCGAS
+2305 
-2319 RCREI
+2319 
-2324 FVGAGLVGDTGHK
+2324 
-2337 LLRVPD
+2337 
-2343 VVFKS
+2343 
-2348 PSECRFSFLQGIFD
+2348 
-2362 TDGTVSKLGNATSCG
+2362 
-2377 LCFCTSSQVF
+2377 
-2387 AKQCAMLCRSLGMM
+2387 
-2401 CLVSSDFNKT
+2401 SSDVYDITVDN
-2411 YNRTYYKVRI
+2411 
-2421 RASSIRQF
+2421 ASHTF
-2429 VSLGGFKCVHK
+2429 H
-2440 QNTLMEWLDA
+2440 
-2450 GLCLKTY
+2450 
-2457 KKHYCIQSISSGVRE
+2457 
-2472 VFDVSVDSEEH
+2472 
-2483 AFLANGLVVHNCA
+2483 ANGVVVHNCA

-2508 FNSSFPEMS
+2508 FNNSFPDMT

-2539 AENVSYAREHG
+2539 AENVAYAREHG

-2561 VRSYFQSGDKAQI
+2561 VRSYFQSGDRAQI

-2675 TKEFTPEWE
+2675 TKEFIPEWE

>member
-23 EQRED
+23 ESREG

-148 NVLMPSLKASERRFL
+148 NVLMPSLKVSERRFL

-173 LGDATTF
+173 LGEATTF
-180 QHVPAEDAYKYACLA
+180 QHVPAEDAYKYA
-195 EDTLVTTDQGHEKIS
+195 
-210 EISVGTLVDTS
+210 
-221 EGFKEVTATYDN
+221 
-233 GIREV
+233 
-238 LEVSLDGNLIEC
+238 
-250 TPDHLLAVNTVLGP
+250 
-264 SYMRADELLPC
+264 
-275 ASGYRGTGEIR
+275 
-286 ELRSTKS
+286 
-293 VRREVFQDF
+293 
-302 HLMYYLL
+302 
-309 GLAWADGW
+309 
-317 MNHEKNSL
+317 
-325 SFHSSVK
+325 
-332 EQEFFTDF
+332 
-340 AKRFGTASVRVRK
+340 
-353 DLRKSPSG
+353 
-361 SMVRGID
+361 
-368 LTLISPHL
+368 
-376 EEFFIQH
+376 
-383 GYTCNKPSRVYKD
+383 
-396 IPDNYFSDFLRGLY
+396 
-410 DGDGSSNHHTMVF
+410 
-423 MCHEALKD
+423 
-431 VLVND
+431 
-436 IHRLFGIL
+436 
-444 PTKSYFRHNV
+444 
-454 WSVSYG
+454 
-460 HSSSFLLWKSLY
+460 
-472 STSSAF
+472 
-478 MQRKRDN
+478 
-485 AVCGKK
+485 
-491 RFLRV
+491 
-496 KDSSGVERV
+496 
-505 FHSVSEAAKFY
+505 
-516 HVCVSSL
+516 
-523 SHVAV
+523 
-528 GDRCHHKGIC
+528 
-538 ASYDTDFQS
+538 
-547 LLEIPEDIRCVV
+547 
-559 KPVGNRH
+559 
-566 VYDLQVKDVHN
+566 
-577 FRLANGIISHNCTDA
+577 CTDA

-677 ERFGVDTGIR
+677 ERFGVDTGVR

-707 GSKASPEVKDFL
+707 GSKASPEVKDFM

-743 EDSDTFPIRFSY
+743 EDSETFPIRFSY

-779 KDVQSDDMIWTAWGY
+779 KDVQSEDMIWTAWGY
-794 KRVLWNHSHEVDE
+794 KRVLWNHSHDVDE
-807 FYRVILK
+807 FYRVTLK

-828 VRKSPLEKVEYSGMT
+828 VRKSPLEKVACSGMT

-857 DEPVVINHTNASLSC
+857 DEPVVINHAHASISC
-872 QDSWRSSLARTM
+872 KDSWRSSLARIV

-907 LSYHYA
+907 LSYHYEE
-913 GWMKSLFGDEKVFP
+913 WLKSLFGDKKVFP

-945 KFLVEHDVIPAFDE
+945 NFLVEHDVIPAFDE
-959 DYFWRLDP
+959 NCFWRLDR

-981 PDTFRHFLVGYL
+981 PDTFRHFLAGYL

-999 VRALWYRDIP
+999 VRELWYKEIP
-1009 DDWADGVTKD
+1009 EDWTDGVTKD

-1042 GCKVTDYTFKTR
+1042 GCKVTDHIFKIG
-1054 FWEDKVTRVEVSDP
+1054 FCEDKVIRVEVSDP

-1089 CVELPKTF
+1089 CVKLPKTF

-1102 SRVQSVERVPTKNT
+1102 SMVQSVERISAKNT

-1141 SCLSHDAL
+1141 S
-1149 VHTRQGLVPIVDIT
+1149 
-1163 EEHDIEVSPNKF
+1163 
-1175 AKAKLVHTGEQDF
+1175 
-1188 VKIVM
+1188 
-1193 SSGKKIECT
+1193 
-1202 TDHRFLCPSDEGFVW
+1202 
-1217 RYARDL
+1217 
-1223 KVSDMLCR
+1223 
-1231 TPVTFTG
+1231 
-1238 CDINFEMFVY
+1238 
-1248 GFFLGDGSYYSKE
+1248 
-1261 SKNKCSLCMF
+1261 
-1271 FCEKDHDAMMYIHD
+1271 
-1285 GLVVRGIPHSM
+1285 
-1296 RPCKDSLWVIELAK
+1296 
-1310 EGSRRLSEMFPVEN
+1310 
-1324 VKQSERR
+1324 
-1331 VDFSYIH
+1331 
-1338 SKVDAFSVLAGVY
+1338 
-1351 QAEGEKYI
+1351 
-1359 RPDDG
+1359 
-1364 KMNSALNVTSY
+1364 
-1375 ALVQSLQR
+1375 
-1383 LADYVGIRTKIHTI
+1383 
-1397 KIDQVKHPTHHK
+1397 
-1409 QWRLQFCVKSFR
+1409 
-1421 KYLDN
+1421 
-1426 SIPFRINT
+1426 
-1434 KKDVPKFLTDSLNS
+1434 
-1448 LPKDVWKVGE
+1448 
-1458 MAKFK
+1458 
-1463 ALYHNKRYSLYSV
+1463 
-1476 MRLCEYS
+1476 
-1483 ELPIEVFDYE
+1483 
-1493 QVVSIEPCGK
+1493 
-1503 KEAYTLAVDDPLHR
+1503 
-1517 YIAEG
+1517 
-1522 FIHHNCGGDKKNS
+1522 CGGDKKNS

-1556 IKPIKQIKTGDLVW
+1556 IKPIKQVNTGDLVW

-1583 KTCSVLKIST
+1583 RKKICEPICTYFGSITASLEHKFLTLNLDSFDLEFNVLANVISQGLPVVRNVQDGGFT
-1593 DCGEVICS
+1593 FRELIENEKFKDSMLFRSELSEEVVECLSEKFRDVRFDMVKS
-1601 AEHLV
+1601 AKYFWHPNIIPPEV
-1606 LVSDTRH
+1606 TV
-1613 EIGEFRHAGDL
+1613 
-1624 KVGQFMKHVG
+1624 
-1634 KVLSSDDR
+1634 
-1642 YSPSRIERIESVG
+1642 
-1655 EAVCYDL
+1655 YDL

-1699 DKGKDILGW
+1699 NQGKDILGW

-1851 GTQDAGFRIVRAS
+1851 GTPDAGFRIVRAS

-1921 HITLDSP
+1921 HITLDST

-1941 SGDFSSTEFS
+1941 SGDFSSTKFS

-1959 LRSLEASN
+1959 FRSLEASN
-1967 PCTSLFSLAKTKYK
+1967 PCTYLFSLAKTEYK

-2047 SLYGEGAYVL
+2047 SVYGEGAYVL
-2057 TIFSDVSS
+2057 TIFSDVLS

-2130 AKCLSGETLVQTSY
+2130 AKCVAGDTILHTDESHTIAIRDLVSVETLKNAVIGEPVELPEPKTRISTPDGWSPVTHWISNGKKDTLKLIIERQ
-2144 GVLTLRSLYDGWKSG
+2144 LTL
-2159 TYREDLKIATPSGM
+2159 E
-2173 HNVLDVMNNGTKDVL
+2173 V
-2188 CLNMSNGD
+2188 
-2196 TLEATPD
+2196 TPD
-2203 HLVRSGNKW
+2203 HLVGKYDPDASDDLSKKYKLVRAD
-2212 VPVSSLNEG
+2212 SLSVG
-2221 DCIDADICLSEV
+2221 H
-2233 KVYPQI
+2233 Y
-2239 PLSFVSGCFIPLNRD
+2239 
-2254 LAYLFGAVLGDGT
+2254 VLWDYCPMRIT
-2267 IQKKNVYY
+2267 DIQK
-2275 FSEDEELLS
+2275 
-2284 EIERIVKGL
+2284 G
-2293 GFEPRRNLHRIG
+2293 
-2305 KNGKPFFRISCGAS
+2305 
-2319 RCREI
+2319 
-2324 FVGAGLVGDTGHK
+2324 
-2337 LLRVPD
+2337 
-2343 VVFKS
+2343 
-2348 PSECRFSFLQGIFD
+2348 
-2362 TDGTVSKLGNATSCG
+2362 
-2377 LCFCTSSQVF
+2377 
-2387 AKQCAMLCRSLGMM
+2387 
-2401 CLVSSDFNKT
+2401 SSDVYDITVDN
-2411 YNRTYYKVRI
+2411 
-2421 RASSIRQF
+2421 ASHTF
-2429 VSLGGFKCVHK
+2429 H
-2440 QNTLMEWLDA
+2440 
-2450 GLCLKTY
+2450 
-2457 KKHYCIQSISSGVRE
+2457 
-2472 VFDVSVDSEEH
+2472 
-2483 AFLANGLVVHNCA
+2483 ANGVVVHNCA

-2539 AENVSYAREHG
+2539 AENVAYAREHG

-2561 VRSYFQSGDKAQI
+2561 VRSYFQSGDRAQV

-2675 TKEFTPEWE
+2675 TKEFIPEWE

>member
-23 EQRED
+23 EPRED

-75 SFDGKTGYYV
+75 SFDGLTGYYV

-173 LGDATTF
+173 LGEATTF
-180 QHVPAEDAYKYACLA
+180 QHVPAEDAYKYA
-195 EDTLVTTDQGHEKIS
+195 I
-210 EISVGTLVDTS
+210 
-221 EGFKEVTATYDN
+221 
-233 GIREV
+233 
-238 LEVSLDGNLIEC
+238 
-250 TPDHLLAVNTVLGP
+250 
-264 SYMRADELLPC
+264 
-275 ASGYRGTGEIR
+275 
-286 ELRSTKS
+286 
-293 VRREVFQDF
+293 
-302 HLMYYLL
+302 
-309 GLAWADGW
+309 
-317 MNHEKNSL
+317 
-325 SFHSSVK
+325 
-332 EQEFFTDF
+332 
-340 AKRFGTASVRVRK
+340 
-353 DLRKSPSG
+353 
-361 SMVRGID
+361 
-368 LTLISPHL
+368 
-376 EEFFIQH
+376 
-383 GYTCNKPSRVYKD
+383 
-396 IPDNYFSDFLRGLY
+396 
-410 DGDGSSNHHTMVF
+410 
-423 MCHEALKD
+423 
-431 VLVND
+431 
-436 IHRLFGIL
+436 
-444 PTKSYFRHNV
+444 
-454 WSVSYG
+454 
-460 HSSSFLLWKSLY
+460 
-472 STSSAF
+472 
-478 MQRKRDN
+478 
-485 AVCGKK
+485 
-491 RFLRV
+491 
-496 KDSSGVERV
+496 
-505 FHSVSEAAKFY
+505 
-516 HVCVSSL
+516 
-523 SHVAV
+523 
-528 GDRCHHKGIC
+528 
-538 ASYDTDFQS
+538 
-547 LLEIPEDIRCVV
+547 
-559 KPVGNRH
+559 
-566 VYDLQVKDVHN
+566 
-577 FRLANGIISHNCTDA
+577 TDA

-643 SVETRIDESL
+643 SVEIRIDESL

-677 ERFGVDTGIR
+677 ERFGVDTGVR

-743 EDSDTFPIRFSY
+743 EDADTFPIRFSY

-779 KDVQSDDMIWTAWGY
+779 KDVQSEDMIWTAWGY

-807 FYRVILK
+807 FYRVTLK

-828 VRKSPLEKVEYSGMT
+828 VRKSPLEKVAYSGMT

-848 WAGIQDLKP
+848 WAGIQDLKL
-857 DEPVVINHTNASLSC
+857 DEPVVINHVHASLSC
-872 QDSWRSSLARTM
+872 QDSWKSSLARIM
-884 GYFYGH
+884 GYFYGK
-890 GRMTDGEMMSLI
+890 GKMTDGILMSLC
-902 FDNPD
+902 FDNSD
-907 LSYHYA
+907 LAYHYA
-913 GWMKSLFGDEKVFP
+913 VWMKSLFGDKKVSQ
-927 YDLGKGKV
+927 YDVDKGKV

-945 KFLVEHDVIPAFDE
+945 KFLAEHEVIPTVEE
-959 DYFWRLDP
+959 DRLGNLKVSP
-967 VSTYIEEAYRISRM
+967 VSTYTKVADRLSRM
-981 PDTFRHFLVGYL
+981 PDTFRHFLAGYL

-999 VRALWYRDIP
+999 ARELGYKEIP
-1009 DDWADGVTKD
+1009 EDWDDGITTD
-1019 RVVFVIPSSCK
+1019 RVVFVIPSACK

-1042 GCKVTDYTFKTR
+1042 DCKVTDHTFKTW
-1054 FWEDKVTRVEVSDP
+1054 FGEGKVIRVEVSDP

-1075 SLWNNQDVGLARFS
+1075 SLWNNLDVGLARFS

-1097 RLYSE
+1097 RLYAE
-1102 SRVQSVERVPTKNT
+1102 SMVQSVEHVHANT
-1116 VYDIEV
+1116 VVYDIEV
-1122 EGVHEFVAGG
+1122 EGVHEYVAGG

-1141 SCLSHDAL
+1141 S
-1149 VHTRQGLVPIVDIT
+1149 
-1163 EEHDIEVSPNKF
+1163 
-1175 AKAKLVHTGEQDF
+1175 
-1188 VKIVM
+1188 
-1193 SSGKKIECT
+1193 
-1202 TDHRFLCPSDEGFVW
+1202 
-1217 RYARDL
+1217 
-1223 KVSDMLCR
+1223 
-1231 TPVTFTG
+1231 
-1238 CDINFEMFVY
+1238 
-1248 GFFLGDGSYYSKE
+1248 
-1261 SKNKCSLCMF
+1261 
-1271 FCEKDHDAMMYIHD
+1271 
-1285 GLVVRGIPHSM
+1285 
-1296 RPCKDSLWVIELAK
+1296 
-1310 EGSRRLSEMFPVEN
+1310 
-1324 VKQSERR
+1324 
-1331 VDFSYIH
+1331 
-1338 SKVDAFSVLAGVY
+1338 
-1351 QAEGEKYI
+1351 
-1359 RPDDG
+1359 
-1364 KMNSALNVTSY
+1364 
-1375 ALVQSLQR
+1375 
-1383 LADYVGIRTKIHTI
+1383 
-1397 KIDQVKHPTHHK
+1397 
-1409 QWRLQFCVKSFR
+1409 
-1421 KYLDN
+1421 
-1426 SIPFRINT
+1426 
-1434 KKDVPKFLTDSLNS
+1434 
-1448 LPKDVWKVGE
+1448 
-1458 MAKFK
+1458 
-1463 ALYHNKRYSLYSV
+1463 
-1476 MRLCEYS
+1476 
-1483 ELPIEVFDYE
+1483 
-1493 QVVSIEPCGK
+1493 
-1503 KEAYTLAVDDPLHR
+1503 
-1517 YIAEG
+1517 
-1522 FIHHNCGGDKKNS
+1522 CGGDKKNS

-1556 IKPIKQIKTGDLVW
+1556 IKPIKQVNTGDLVW

-1583 KTCSVLKIST
+1583 KICSVLKIYT
-1593 DCGEVICS
+1593 DCGEVVCS

-1606 LVSDTRH
+1606 LASDSRH
-1613 EIGEFRHAGDL
+1613 GIGEFRHAGDL
-1624 KVGQFMKHVG
+1624 EVGQFVKHVG
-1634 KVLSSDDR
+1634 KVLSSDEVQSKFSYGNVYNPKGGVPRKEIHVDKILYDFWFSLGFFLGDGNFLR
-1642 YSPSRIERIESVG
+1642 DKSGRYRGIAISIGYQDVDNIPRIQAGFKEVGIDTCIRTLKKKECFDVTSVYTKSQNLTDLFLDLDFGTNAFTKKVPSVVFRLGNAQRSLFLRGLFSSDGCCNTGVSYTSVSYTLVSEVRKLLWTFGISSRISQRKDTEAYTLYVHDKEKFFEYVGFEGERRKSNVRNKSEFRLDDDGYSPARIERIESVG
-1655 EAVCYDL
+1655 EAVCHDL

-1699 DKGKDILGW
+1699 NQGKDILGW

-1792 DRGWMT
+1792 DHGWMT

-1820 TKAGERYSHEA
+1820 TKAGKRYSHEA

-1851 GTQDAGFRIVRAS
+1851 GTPDAGFRIVRAS

-1959 LRSLEASN
+1959 FRSLEAFN
-1967 PCTSLFSLAKTKYK
+1967 PCTCLFSLAKTEYK

-2047 SLYGEGAYVL
+2047 SVYGEGTYVL
-2057 TIFSDVSS
+2057 TIFSDMSS

-2173 HNVLDVMNNGTKDVL
+2173 HHVLDVMNNGTKDVL

-2239 PLSFVSGCFIPLNRD
+2239 PLSFVSGCFIPLNKD

-2267 IQKKNVYY
+2267 IQQKNVYY

-2343 VVFKS
+2343 VIFKS

-2362 TDGTVSKLGNATSCG
+2362 TDGTVSKLGNASSCG

-2387 AKQCAMLCRSLGMM
+2387 AQQCAMLCRSLGMM

-2421 RASSIRQF
+2421 RASSVRQF

-2539 AENVSYAREHG
+2539 AENVTYAREHG

-2561 VRSYFQSGDKAQI
+2561 VRSYFQSGDRAQV

-2706 LDVEESDDPYFGLPP
+2706 LDVEEYDDPYFGLPP

>member
-23 EQRED
+23 EPRED

-75 SFDGKTGYYV
+75 SFDGLTGYYV

-173 LGDATTF
+173 LGEATTF
-180 QHVPAEDAYKYACLA
+180 QHVPAEDAYKYA
-195 EDTLVTTDQGHEKIS
+195 I
-210 EISVGTLVDTS
+210 
-221 EGFKEVTATYDN
+221 
-233 GIREV
+233 
-238 LEVSLDGNLIEC
+238 
-250 TPDHLLAVNTVLGP
+250 
-264 SYMRADELLPC
+264 
-275 ASGYRGTGEIR
+275 
-286 ELRSTKS
+286 
-293 VRREVFQDF
+293 
-302 HLMYYLL
+302 
-309 GLAWADGW
+309 
-317 MNHEKNSL
+317 
-325 SFHSSVK
+325 
-332 EQEFFTDF
+332 
-340 AKRFGTASVRVRK
+340 
-353 DLRKSPSG
+353 
-361 SMVRGID
+361 
-368 LTLISPHL
+368 
-376 EEFFIQH
+376 
-383 GYTCNKPSRVYKD
+383 
-396 IPDNYFSDFLRGLY
+396 
-410 DGDGSSNHHTMVF
+410 
-423 MCHEALKD
+423 
-431 VLVND
+431 
-436 IHRLFGIL
+436 
-444 PTKSYFRHNV
+444 
-454 WSVSYG
+454 
-460 HSSSFLLWKSLY
+460 
-472 STSSAF
+472 
-478 MQRKRDN
+478 
-485 AVCGKK
+485 
-491 RFLRV
+491 
-496 KDSSGVERV
+496 
-505 FHSVSEAAKFY
+505 
-516 HVCVSSL
+516 
-523 SHVAV
+523 
-528 GDRCHHKGIC
+528 
-538 ASYDTDFQS
+538 
-547 LLEIPEDIRCVV
+547 
-559 KPVGNRH
+559 
-566 VYDLQVKDVHN
+566 
-577 FRLANGIISHNCTDA
+577 TDA

-643 SVETRIDESL
+643 SVEIRIDESL

-677 ERFGVDTGIR
+677 ERFGVDTGVR

-743 EDSDTFPIRFSY
+743 EDADTFPIRFSY

-779 KDVQSDDMIWTAWGY
+779 KDVQSEDMIWTAWGY

-807 FYRVILK
+807 FYRVTLK

-828 VRKSPLEKVEYSGMT
+828 VRKSPLEKVAYSGMT

-848 WAGIQDLKP
+848 WAGIQDLKL
-857 DEPVVINHTNASLSC
+857 DEPVVINHTHASLSC
-872 QDSWRSSLARTM
+872 QDSWKSSLARIM
-884 GYFYGH
+884 GYFYGK
-890 GRMTDGEMMSLI
+890 GKMTDGILMSLC
-902 FDNPD
+902 FDNSD
-907 LSYHYA
+907 LAYHYA
-913 GWMKSLFGDEKVFP
+913 VWMKSLFGDKKVSQ
-927 YDLGKGKV
+927 YDVDKGKV

-945 KFLVEHDVIPAFDE
+945 KFLAEHEVIPTVEE
-959 DYFWRLDP
+959 DRLGNLKVSP
-967 VSTYIEEAYRISRM
+967 VSTYTKVADRLSRM
-981 PDTFRHFLVGYL
+981 PDTFRHFLAGYL

-999 VRALWYRDIP
+999 ARELGYKEIP
-1009 DDWADGVTKD
+1009 EDWDDGITTD
-1019 RVVFVIPSSCK
+1019 RVVFVIPSACK

-1042 GCKVTDYTFKTR
+1042 DCKVTDHTFKTW
-1054 FWEDKVTRVEVSDP
+1054 FGEGKVIRVEVSDP

-1075 SLWNNQDVGLARFS
+1075 SLWNNLDVGLARFS

-1097 RLYSE
+1097 RLYAE
-1102 SRVQSVERVPTKNT
+1102 SMVQSVEHVHANT
-1116 VYDIEV
+1116 VVYDIEV
-1122 EGVHEFVAGG
+1122 EDVHEYVAGG

-1141 SCLSHDAL
+1141 S
-1149 VHTRQGLVPIVDIT
+1149 
-1163 EEHDIEVSPNKF
+1163 
-1175 AKAKLVHTGEQDF
+1175 
-1188 VKIVM
+1188 
-1193 SSGKKIECT
+1193 
-1202 TDHRFLCPSDEGFVW
+1202 
-1217 RYARDL
+1217 
-1223 KVSDMLCR
+1223 
-1231 TPVTFTG
+1231 
-1238 CDINFEMFVY
+1238 
-1248 GFFLGDGSYYSKE
+1248 
-1261 SKNKCSLCMF
+1261 
-1271 FCEKDHDAMMYIHD
+1271 
-1285 GLVVRGIPHSM
+1285 
-1296 RPCKDSLWVIELAK
+1296 
-1310 EGSRRLSEMFPVEN
+1310 
-1324 VKQSERR
+1324 
-1331 VDFSYIH
+1331 
-1338 SKVDAFSVLAGVY
+1338 
-1351 QAEGEKYI
+1351 
-1359 RPDDG
+1359 
-1364 KMNSALNVTSY
+1364 
-1375 ALVQSLQR
+1375 
-1383 LADYVGIRTKIHTI
+1383 
-1397 KIDQVKHPTHHK
+1397 
-1409 QWRLQFCVKSFR
+1409 
-1421 KYLDN
+1421 
-1426 SIPFRINT
+1426 
-1434 KKDVPKFLTDSLNS
+1434 
-1448 LPKDVWKVGE
+1448 
-1458 MAKFK
+1458 
-1463 ALYHNKRYSLYSV
+1463 
-1476 MRLCEYS
+1476 
-1483 ELPIEVFDYE
+1483 
-1493 QVVSIEPCGK
+1493 
-1503 KEAYTLAVDDPLHR
+1503 
-1517 YIAEG
+1517 
-1522 FIHHNCGGDKKNS
+1522 CGGDKKNS

-1556 IKPIKQIKTGDLVW
+1556 IKPIKQVNTGDLVW

-1583 KTCSVLKIST
+1583 KICSVLKIYT
-1593 DCGEVICS
+1593 DCGEVVCS

-1606 LVSDTRH
+1606 LASDSRH
-1613 EIGEFRHAGDL
+1613 GIGEFRHAGDL
-1624 KVGQFMKHVG
+1624 EVGQFVKHVG
-1634 KVLSSDDR
+1634 KVLSSDEVQSKFSYGNVYNPKGGVPRKEIHVDKILYDFWFSLGFFLGDGNFLR
-1642 YSPSRIERIESVG
+1642 DKSGRYRGIAISIGYQDVDNIPRIQAGFKEVGIDTCIRTLKKKECFDVTSVYTKSQNLTDLFLDLDFGTNAFTKKVPSVVFRLGNAQRSLFLRGLFSSDGCCNTGVSYTSVSYTLVSEVRKLLWTFGISSRISQRKDTEAYTLYVHDKEKFFEYVGFEGERRKSNVRNKSEFRLDDDGYSPARIERIESVG
-1655 EAVCYDL
+1655 EAVCHDL

-1699 DKGKDILGW
+1699 DQGKDILGW

-1792 DRGWMT
+1792 DHGWMT

-1820 TKAGERYSHEA
+1820 TKAGKRYSHEA

-1851 GTQDAGFRIVRAS
+1851 GTPDAGFRIVRAS

-1959 LRSLEASN
+1959 FRSLEAYN
-1967 PCTSLFSLAKTKYK
+1967 PCTCLFSLAKTEYK

-2047 SLYGEGAYVL
+2047 SVYGEGTYVL
-2057 TIFSDVSS
+2057 TIFSDMSS

-2173 HNVLDVMNNGTKDVL
+2173 HHVLDVMNNGTKDVL

-2239 PLSFVSGCFIPLNRD
+2239 PLSFVSGCFIPLNKD

-2267 IQKKNVYY
+2267 IQQKNVYY

-2343 VVFKS
+2343 VIFKS

-2362 TDGTVSKLGNATSCG
+2362 TDGTVSKLGNASSCG

-2387 AKQCAMLCRSLGMM
+2387 AQQCAMLCRSLGMM

-2421 RASSIRQF
+2421 RASSVRQF
-2429 VSLGGFKCVHK
+2429 VSLGGFKCIHK

-2539 AENVSYAREHG
+2539 AENVTYAREHG

-2561 VRSYFQSGDKAQI
+2561 VRSYFQSGDRAQV

>member
-23 EQRED
+23 EPRED

-180 QHVPAEDAYKYACLA
+180 QHVPAEDAYKYA
-195 EDTLVTTDQGHEKIS
+195 I
-210 EISVGTLVDTS
+210 
-221 EGFKEVTATYDN
+221 
-233 GIREV
+233 
-238 LEVSLDGNLIEC
+238 
-250 TPDHLLAVNTVLGP
+250 
-264 SYMRADELLPC
+264 
-275 ASGYRGTGEIR
+275 
-286 ELRSTKS
+286 
-293 VRREVFQDF
+293 
-302 HLMYYLL
+302 
-309 GLAWADGW
+309 
-317 MNHEKNSL
+317 
-325 SFHSSVK
+325 
-332 EQEFFTDF
+332 
-340 AKRFGTASVRVRK
+340 
-353 DLRKSPSG
+353 
-361 SMVRGID
+361 
-368 LTLISPHL
+368 
-376 EEFFIQH
+376 
-383 GYTCNKPSRVYKD
+383 
-396 IPDNYFSDFLRGLY
+396 
-410 DGDGSSNHHTMVF
+410 
-423 MCHEALKD
+423 
-431 VLVND
+431 
-436 IHRLFGIL
+436 
-444 PTKSYFRHNV
+444 
-454 WSVSYG
+454 
-460 HSSSFLLWKSLY
+460 
-472 STSSAF
+472 
-478 MQRKRDN
+478 
-485 AVCGKK
+485 
-491 RFLRV
+491 
-496 KDSSGVERV
+496 
-505 FHSVSEAAKFY
+505 
-516 HVCVSSL
+516 
-523 SHVAV
+523 
-528 GDRCHHKGIC
+528 
-538 ASYDTDFQS
+538 
-547 LLEIPEDIRCVV
+547 
-559 KPVGNRH
+559 
-566 VYDLQVKDVHN
+566 
-577 FRLANGIISHNCTDA
+577 TDA

-677 ERFGVDTGIR
+677 ERFGVDTGVR

-743 EDSDTFPIRFSY
+743 EDADTFPIRFSY

-807 FYRVILK
+807 FYRVTLK

-828 VRKSPLEKVEYSGMT
+828 VRKSPLEKVAYSGMT

-857 DEPVVINHTNASLSC
+857 DEPVVINHAHASLSC
-872 QDSWRSSLARTM
+872 SDPWKSSLARIV
-884 GYFYGH
+884 GYFYGK
-890 GRMTDGEMMSLI
+890 GKMTDGILMSLC
-902 FDNPD
+902 FDNKD
-907 LSYHYA
+907 LAYHYY
-913 GWMKSLFGDEKVFP
+913 GWMKSLFGDKKVSR
-927 YDLGKGKV
+927 YDVDKGKV

-945 KFLVEHDVIPAFDE
+945 KFLAEHEVIPTVEE
-959 DYFWRLDP
+959 DCLGNLKMNP
-967 VSTYIEEAYRISRM
+967 VSTYTKVADRLSRM
-981 PDTFRHFLVGYL
+981 PDTFRHFLAGYL

-999 VRALWYRDIP
+999 ARELGYKEIP
-1009 DDWADGVTKD
+1009 ENWDDGITTD
-1019 RVVFVIPSSCK
+1019 RVVFVIPSACK

-1042 GCKVTDYTFKTR
+1042 ACKVTDHTFKTW
-1054 FWEDKVTRVEVSDP
+1054 FGEGKVTRVEVSDP

-1089 CVELPKTF
+1089 CVELPNTF
-1097 RLYSE
+1097 RLYTE
-1102 SRVQSVERVPTKNT
+1102 SLVQSVEHVHANT
-1116 VYDIEV
+1116 VVYDIEV
-1122 EGVHEFVAGG
+1122 EDVHEYVAGG

-1141 SCLSHDAL
+1141 S
-1149 VHTRQGLVPIVDIT
+1149 
-1163 EEHDIEVSPNKF
+1163 
-1175 AKAKLVHTGEQDF
+1175 
-1188 VKIVM
+1188 
-1193 SSGKKIECT
+1193 
-1202 TDHRFLCPSDEGFVW
+1202 
-1217 RYARDL
+1217 
-1223 KVSDMLCR
+1223 
-1231 TPVTFTG
+1231 
-1238 CDINFEMFVY
+1238 
-1248 GFFLGDGSYYSKE
+1248 
-1261 SKNKCSLCMF
+1261 
-1271 FCEKDHDAMMYIHD
+1271 
-1285 GLVVRGIPHSM
+1285 
-1296 RPCKDSLWVIELAK
+1296 
-1310 EGSRRLSEMFPVEN
+1310 
-1324 VKQSERR
+1324 
-1331 VDFSYIH
+1331 
-1338 SKVDAFSVLAGVY
+1338 
-1351 QAEGEKYI
+1351 
-1359 RPDDG
+1359 
-1364 KMNSALNVTSY
+1364 
-1375 ALVQSLQR
+1375 
-1383 LADYVGIRTKIHTI
+1383 
-1397 KIDQVKHPTHHK
+1397 
-1409 QWRLQFCVKSFR
+1409 
-1421 KYLDN
+1421 
-1426 SIPFRINT
+1426 
-1434 KKDVPKFLTDSLNS
+1434 
-1448 LPKDVWKVGE
+1448 
-1458 MAKFK
+1458 
-1463 ALYHNKRYSLYSV
+1463 
-1476 MRLCEYS
+1476 
-1483 ELPIEVFDYE
+1483 
-1493 QVVSIEPCGK
+1493 
-1503 KEAYTLAVDDPLHR
+1503 
-1517 YIAEG
+1517 
-1522 FIHHNCGGDKKNS
+1522 CGGDKKNS

-1556 IKPIKQIKTGDLVW
+1556 IKPIKQVNTGDLVW

-1583 KTCSVLKIST
+1583 RKKICEPICTYFGSITASLEHKFLTLNLGSFDLEFNVLANVISQGLPVVRNVQDGGFT
-1593 DCGEVICS
+1593 FRELIENEKFKDSTLFRPELSEEVVECLSEKFRDVRFDMVKS
-1601 AEHLV
+1601 AKYFWQTNIIPPEV
-1606 LVSDTRH
+1606 TV
-1613 EIGEFRHAGDL
+1613 
-1624 KVGQFMKHVG
+1624 
-1634 KVLSSDDR
+1634 
-1642 YSPSRIERIESVG
+1642 
-1655 EAVCYDL
+1655 YDL

-1699 DKGKDILGW
+1699 NQGKDILGW

-1792 DRGWMT
+1792 DHGWMT

-1820 TKAGERYSHEA
+1820 AKAGERYSHEA

-1941 SGDFSSTEFS
+1941 SGDFSSTKFS

-1967 PCTSLFSLAKTKYK
+1967 PCTYLFSLAKTEYK

-2032 LMLTGSTCRVDPSKS
+2032 LMLTGSTCRVDPSKNS
-2047 SLYGEGAYVL
+2047 VYGEGAYVL

-2173 HNVLDVMNNGTKDVL
+2173 HHVLDVMNNGTKDVL

-2233 KVYPQI
+2233 KVCPQI
-2239 PLSFVSGCFIPLNRD
+2239 PLSFVSGCFIPLNKD
-2254 LAYLFGAVLGDGT
+2254 LAYLFGVVLGDGT

-2343 VVFKS
+2343 VIFKS

-2362 TDGTVSKLGNATSCG
+2362 TDGTVSKLGNTSSCG

-2387 AKQCAMLCRSLGMM
+2387 AKQCAILCRSLGMM
-2401 CLVSSDFNKT
+2401 CRVSSDFNKT

-2421 RASSIRQF
+2421 RSSSVRQF

-2450 GLCLKTY
+2450 ELCLKTY

-2561 VRSYFQSGDKAQI
+2561 VRSYFQSGDRAQV

-2684 ESSEVLKKR
+2684 ESGEVLKKR
-2693 TGHVETESSDNES
+2693 TGHVETKPSDNDA

>member
-11 LHKGYKHWCPEV
+11 LHKGYKHWCPEL
-23 EQRED
+23 EPRED

-173 LGDATTF
+173 LGEATTF
-180 QHVPAEDAYKYACLA
+180 QHVPAEDAYKYACLS
-195 EDTLVTTDQGHEKIS
+195 EDTLVTTYQGQEKIS

-264 SYMRADELLPC
+264 AYMRADELLSC

-286 ELRSTKS
+286 ELKSTKS

-340 AKRFGTASVRVRK
+340 AKRFGTASVRIRK
-353 DLRKSPSG
+353 DLCKSPSG
-361 SMVRGID
+361 SMIRGID

-376 EEFFIQH
+376 EEFFTQH

-436 IHRLFGIL
+436 IHRIFGVL

-491 RFLRV
+491 GFLRV

-559 KPVGNRH
+559 QPVGNRH

-643 SVETRIDESL
+643 SVEIRIEESL

-677 ERFGVDTGIR
+677 ERFGVDTGVR
-687 TPTGAMKADLKTLE
+687 TPTGAMKSDLKTLE

-743 EDSDTFPIRFSY
+743 EDADTFPIRFSY

-779 KDVQSDDMIWTAWGY
+779 KDVQSEDMIWTAWGY

-807 FYRVILK
+807 FYRVTLK

-828 VRKSPLEKVEYSGMT
+828 VRKSPLEKVACSGMT

-857 DEPVVINHTNASLSC
+857 DEPVVINHVHASLSC
-872 QDSWRSSLARTM
+872 QDSWKSSLARIV
-884 GYFYGH
+884 GYFYGK
-890 GRMTDGEMMSLI
+890 GKMTDGILMSLC
-902 FDNPD
+902 FDNKD
-907 LSYHYA
+907 LAYHYY
-913 GWMKSLFGDEKVFP
+913 GWMKSLFGDKKVSR
-927 YDLGKGKV
+927 YDVDKGKV

-945 KFLVEHDVIPAFDE
+945 KFLAEHEVIPTVEE
-959 DYFWRLDP
+959 DCLGNLKVNP
-967 VSTYIEEAYRISRM
+967 VSTYTKVADRLSRM
-981 PDTFRHFLVGYL
+981 PDTFRHFLAGYL

-999 VRALWYRDIP
+999 VRELGYKEIP
-1009 DDWADGVTKD
+1009 ENWDDGITTD
-1019 RVVFVIPSSCK
+1019 RVVFVIPSACK
-1030 DVIIPMFWASAI
+1030 DVIIPMFWARAI
-1042 GCKVTDYTFKTR
+1042 ACKVTDHTFKTW
-1054 FWEDKVTRVEVSDP
+1054 FGEGKVTRVEVSDP

-1089 CVELPKTF
+1089 CVKLPNTF
-1097 RLYSE
+1097 RLYAE
-1102 SRVQSVERVPTKNT
+1102 SMVQSVEHVHANT
-1116 VYDIEV
+1116 VVYDIEV
-1122 EGVHEFVAGG
+1122 EDVHEYVAGG

-1141 SCLSHDAL
+1141 S
-1149 VHTRQGLVPIVDIT
+1149 
-1163 EEHDIEVSPNKF
+1163 
-1175 AKAKLVHTGEQDF
+1175 
-1188 VKIVM
+1188 
-1193 SSGKKIECT
+1193 
-1202 TDHRFLCPSDEGFVW
+1202 
-1217 RYARDL
+1217 
-1223 KVSDMLCR
+1223 
-1231 TPVTFTG
+1231 
-1238 CDINFEMFVY
+1238 
-1248 GFFLGDGSYYSKE
+1248 
-1261 SKNKCSLCMF
+1261 
-1271 FCEKDHDAMMYIHD
+1271 
-1285 GLVVRGIPHSM
+1285 
-1296 RPCKDSLWVIELAK
+1296 
-1310 EGSRRLSEMFPVEN
+1310 
-1324 VKQSERR
+1324 
-1331 VDFSYIH
+1331 
-1338 SKVDAFSVLAGVY
+1338 
-1351 QAEGEKYI
+1351 
-1359 RPDDG
+1359 
-1364 KMNSALNVTSY
+1364 
-1375 ALVQSLQR
+1375 
-1383 LADYVGIRTKIHTI
+1383 
-1397 KIDQVKHPTHHK
+1397 
-1409 QWRLQFCVKSFR
+1409 
-1421 KYLDN
+1421 
-1426 SIPFRINT
+1426 
-1434 KKDVPKFLTDSLNS
+1434 
-1448 LPKDVWKVGE
+1448 
-1458 MAKFK
+1458 
-1463 ALYHNKRYSLYSV
+1463 
-1476 MRLCEYS
+1476 
-1483 ELPIEVFDYE
+1483 
-1493 QVVSIEPCGK
+1493 
-1503 KEAYTLAVDDPLHR
+1503 
-1517 YIAEG
+1517 
-1522 FIHHNCGGDKKNS
+1522 CGGDKKNS

-1542 QCLEEDTSVITSEG
+1542 Q
-1556 IKPIKQIKTGDLVW
+1556 
-1570 TGSEFAPCQQLGS
+1570 
-1583 KTCSVLKIST
+1583 
-1593 DCGEVICS
+1593 
-1601 AEHLV
+1601 
-1606 LVSDTRH
+1606 
-1613 EIGEFRHAGDL
+1613 
-1624 KVGQFMKHVG
+1624 
-1634 KVLSSDDR
+1634 
-1642 YSPSRIERIESVG
+1642 
-1655 EAVCYDL
+1655 
-1662 FVPKFERFVANGFI
+1662 
-1676 VHNSTPKP
+1676 STPKP

-1699 DKGKDILGW
+1699 NQGKDILGW

-1792 DRGWMT
+1792 DHGWMT

-1820 TKAGERYSHEA
+1820 TKAGKRYSHEA

-1851 GTQDAGFRIVRAS
+1851 GTPDAGFRIVRAS

-1928 CTKIPHDFALFLH
+1928 CTKIPHDFALFLN
-1941 SGDFSSTEFS
+1941 SGDFSSTKFS

-1967 PCTSLFSLAKTKYK
+1967 PCTYLFSLAKTEYK

-2017 VVVSSKEHA
+2017 VVVLSKEHA

-2032 LMLTGSTCRVDPSKS
+2032 LMLTGSTCRVDSSKS
-2047 SLYGEGAYVL
+2047 SVYGEGAYVL

-2173 HNVLDVMNNGTKDVL
+2173 HDVLDVMNNGTKDVL

-2233 KVYPQI
+2233 KVHPQI
-2239 PLSFVSGCFIPLNRD
+2239 PLSFVSGCFIPLNKD

-2267 IQKKNVYY
+2267 IQQKNVYY

-2387 AKQCAMLCRSLGMM
+2387 AQQCAMLCRSLGMM
-2401 CLVSSDFNKT
+2401 CRVSSDFNKT

-2539 AENVSYAREHG
+2539 AENVAYAREHG

-2561 VRSYFQSGDKAQI
+2561 VRSYFQSGDRAQV

-2684 ESSEVLKKR
+2684 ESNEVLKKR

>member
-23 EQRED
+23 EPRED

-75 SFDGKTGYYV
+75 SFDGLTGYYV

-173 LGDATTF
+173 LGEATTF
-180 QHVPAEDAYKYACLA
+180 QHVPAEDAYKYA
-195 EDTLVTTDQGHEKIS
+195 I
-210 EISVGTLVDTS
+210 
-221 EGFKEVTATYDN
+221 
-233 GIREV
+233 
-238 LEVSLDGNLIEC
+238 
-250 TPDHLLAVNTVLGP
+250 
-264 SYMRADELLPC
+264 
-275 ASGYRGTGEIR
+275 
-286 ELRSTKS
+286 
-293 VRREVFQDF
+293 
-302 HLMYYLL
+302 
-309 GLAWADGW
+309 
-317 MNHEKNSL
+317 
-325 SFHSSVK
+325 
-332 EQEFFTDF
+332 
-340 AKRFGTASVRVRK
+340 
-353 DLRKSPSG
+353 
-361 SMVRGID
+361 
-368 LTLISPHL
+368 
-376 EEFFIQH
+376 
-383 GYTCNKPSRVYKD
+383 
-396 IPDNYFSDFLRGLY
+396 
-410 DGDGSSNHHTMVF
+410 
-423 MCHEALKD
+423 
-431 VLVND
+431 
-436 IHRLFGIL
+436 
-444 PTKSYFRHNV
+444 
-454 WSVSYG
+454 
-460 HSSSFLLWKSLY
+460 
-472 STSSAF
+472 
-478 MQRKRDN
+478 
-485 AVCGKK
+485 
-491 RFLRV
+491 
-496 KDSSGVERV
+496 
-505 FHSVSEAAKFY
+505 
-516 HVCVSSL
+516 
-523 SHVAV
+523 
-528 GDRCHHKGIC
+528 
-538 ASYDTDFQS
+538 
-547 LLEIPEDIRCVV
+547 
-559 KPVGNRH
+559 
-566 VYDLQVKDVHN
+566 
-577 FRLANGIISHNCTDA
+577 TDA

-643 SVETRIDESL
+643 SVEIRIDESL

-677 ERFGVDTGIR
+677 ERFGVDTGVR

-743 EDSDTFPIRFSY
+743 EDADTFPIRFSY

-779 KDVQSDDMIWTAWGY
+779 KDVQSEDMIWTAWGY

-807 FYRVILK
+807 FYRVTLK

-828 VRKSPLEKVEYSGMT
+828 VRKSPLEKVAYSGMT

-848 WAGIQDLKP
+848 WAGIQDLKL
-857 DEPVVINHTNASLSC
+857 DEPVVINHVHASLSC
-872 QDSWRSSLARTM
+872 QDSWKSSLARIM
-884 GYFYGH
+884 GYFYGK
-890 GRMTDGEMMSLI
+890 GKMTDGILMSLC
-902 FDNPD
+902 FDNSD
-907 LSYHYA
+907 LAYHYA
-913 GWMKSLFGDEKVFP
+913 VWMKSLFGDKKVSQ
-927 YDLGKGKV
+927 YDVDKGKV

-945 KFLVEHDVIPAFDE
+945 KFLAEHEVIPTVEE
-959 DYFWRLDP
+959 DRLGNLKVSP
-967 VSTYIEEAYRISRM
+967 VSTYTKVADRLSRM
-981 PDTFRHFLVGYL
+981 PDTFRHFLAGYL

-999 VRALWYRDIP
+999 ARELGYKEIP
-1009 DDWADGVTKD
+1009 EDWDDGITTD
-1019 RVVFVIPSSCK
+1019 RVVFVIPSACK

-1042 GCKVTDYTFKTR
+1042 DCKVTDHTFKTW
-1054 FWEDKVTRVEVSDP
+1054 FGEGKVIRVEVSDP

-1075 SLWNNQDVGLARFS
+1075 SLWNNLDVGLARFS

-1097 RLYSE
+1097 RLYAE
-1102 SRVQSVERVPTKNT
+1102 SMVQSVEHVHANT
-1116 VYDIEV
+1116 VVYDIEV
-1122 EGVHEFVAGG
+1122 EDVHEYVAGG

-1141 SCLSHDAL
+1141 S
-1149 VHTRQGLVPIVDIT
+1149 
-1163 EEHDIEVSPNKF
+1163 
-1175 AKAKLVHTGEQDF
+1175 
-1188 VKIVM
+1188 
-1193 SSGKKIECT
+1193 
-1202 TDHRFLCPSDEGFVW
+1202 
-1217 RYARDL
+1217 
-1223 KVSDMLCR
+1223 
-1231 TPVTFTG
+1231 
-1238 CDINFEMFVY
+1238 
-1248 GFFLGDGSYYSKE
+1248 
-1261 SKNKCSLCMF
+1261 
-1271 FCEKDHDAMMYIHD
+1271 
-1285 GLVVRGIPHSM
+1285 
-1296 RPCKDSLWVIELAK
+1296 
-1310 EGSRRLSEMFPVEN
+1310 
-1324 VKQSERR
+1324 
-1331 VDFSYIH
+1331 
-1338 SKVDAFSVLAGVY
+1338 
-1351 QAEGEKYI
+1351 
-1359 RPDDG
+1359 
-1364 KMNSALNVTSY
+1364 
-1375 ALVQSLQR
+1375 
-1383 LADYVGIRTKIHTI
+1383 
-1397 KIDQVKHPTHHK
+1397 
-1409 QWRLQFCVKSFR
+1409 
-1421 KYLDN
+1421 
-1426 SIPFRINT
+1426 
-1434 KKDVPKFLTDSLNS
+1434 
-1448 LPKDVWKVGE
+1448 
-1458 MAKFK
+1458 
-1463 ALYHNKRYSLYSV
+1463 
-1476 MRLCEYS
+1476 
-1483 ELPIEVFDYE
+1483 
-1493 QVVSIEPCGK
+1493 
-1503 KEAYTLAVDDPLHR
+1503 
-1517 YIAEG
+1517 
-1522 FIHHNCGGDKKNS
+1522 CGGDKKNS

-1556 IKPIKQIKTGDLVW
+1556 IKPIKQVNTGDLVW

-1583 KTCSVLKIST
+1583 KICSVLKIYT
-1593 DCGEVICS
+1593 DCGEVVCS

-1606 LVSDTRH
+1606 LASDSRH
-1613 EIGEFRHAGDL
+1613 GIGEFRHAGDL
-1624 KVGQFMKHVG
+1624 EVGQFVKHVG
-1634 KVLSSDDR
+1634 KVLSSDEVQSKFSYGNVYNPKGGVPRKEIHVDKILYDFWFSLGFFLGDGNFLR
-1642 YSPSRIERIESVG
+1642 DKSGRYRGIAISIGYQDVDNIPRIQAGFKEVGIDTCIRTLKKKECFDVTSVYTKSQNLTDLFLDLDFGTNAFTKKVPSVVFRLGNAQRSLFLRGLFSSDGCCNTGVSYTSVSYTLVSEVRKLLWTFGISSRISQRKDTEAYTLYVHDKEKFFEYVGFEGERRKSNVRNKSEFRLDDDGYSPARIECIESVG
-1655 EAVCYDL
+1655 EAVCHDL

-1699 DKGKDILGW
+1699 NQGKDILGW

-1792 DRGWMT
+1792 DHGWMT

-1820 TKAGERYSHEA
+1820 TKAGKRYSHEA

-1851 GTQDAGFRIVRAS
+1851 GTPDAGFRIVRAS

-1959 LRSLEASN
+1959 FRSLEAFN
-1967 PCTSLFSLAKTKYK
+1967 PCTCLFSLAKTEYK

-2047 SLYGEGAYVL
+2047 SVYGEGTYVL
-2057 TIFSDVSS
+2057 TIFSDMSS

-2173 HNVLDVMNNGTKDVL
+2173 HHVLDVMNNGTKDVL

-2239 PLSFVSGCFIPLNRD
+2239 PLSFVSGCFIPLNKD

-2267 IQKKNVYY
+2267 IQQKNVYY

-2305 KNGKPFFRISCGAS
+2305 KNGKTFFRISCGAS

-2343 VVFKS
+2343 VIFKS

-2362 TDGTVSKLGNATSCG
+2362 TDGTVSKLGNASSCG

-2387 AKQCAMLCRSLGMM
+2387 AQQCAMLCRSLGMM

-2421 RASSIRQF
+2421 RASSVRQF

-2539 AENVSYAREHG
+2539 AENVTYAREHG

-2561 VRSYFQSGDKAQI
+2561 VRSYFQSGDRAQV

>member
-1 MSIDSSSKAA
+1 MSIDSSTKAA

-23 EQRED
+23 EPRED

-97 ALDIFFSILSKAGT
+97 ALDIFHSILKKSGT

-148 NVLMPSLKASERRFL
+148 NVLMPSLKVSERRFL

-195 EDTLVTTDQGHEKIS
+195 EDELIVMGDMSTKRICEVE
-210 EISVGTLVDTS
+210 VGDMVCTPKGTR
-221 EGFKEVTATYDN
+221 KVTAVYNN
-233 GIREV
+233 GIRECYRLV
-238 LEVSLDGNLIEC
+238 WSDGSVTIATGNHKFLFC
-250 TPDHLLAVNTVLGP
+250 DK
-264 SYMRADELLPC
+264 D
-275 ASGYRGTGEIR
+275 TGE
-286 ELRSTKS
+286 EVWQS
-293 VRREVFQDF
+293 VDEVF
-302 HLMYYLL
+302 
-309 GLAWADGW
+309 
-317 MNHEKNSL
+317 SL
-325 SFHSSVK
+325 YQKDPRSSLN
-332 EQEFFTDF
+332 
-340 AKRFGTASVRVRK
+340 AVRITPEGK
-353 DLRKSPSG
+353 
-361 SMVRGID
+361 
-368 LTLISPHL
+368 H
-376 EEFFIQH
+376 
-383 GYTCNKPSRVYKD
+383 
-396 IPDNYFSDFLRGLY
+396 SDFLLCGV
-410 DGDGSSNHHTMVF
+410 S
-423 MCHEALKD
+423 K
-431 VLVND
+431 
-436 IHRLFGIL
+436 
-444 PTKSYFRHNV
+444 FRTF
-454 WSVSYG
+454 S
-460 HSSSFLLWKSLY
+460 
-472 STSSAF
+472 
-478 MQRKRDN
+478 
-485 AVCGKK
+485 
-491 RFLRV
+491 
-496 KDSSGVERV
+496 
-505 FHSVSEAAKFY
+505 
-516 HVCVSSL
+516 
-523 SHVAV
+523 
-528 GDRCHHKGIC
+528 
-538 ASYDTDFQS
+538 
-547 LLEIPEDIRCVV
+547 
-559 KPVGNRH
+559 
-566 VYDLQVKDVHN
+566 VYDIQVEEVHC
-577 FRLANGIISHNCTDA
+577 FVLSNGVVSHNCTDA

-653 QQVYQLAGCTFNV
+653 QQVFQLAGCTFNV

-677 ERFGVDTGIR
+677 ERFGVDTGVR

-701 AWMVKH
+701 GWMVKH
-707 GSKASPEVKDFL
+707 GSKVSPEVKEFL

-743 EDSDTFPIRFSY
+743 EDSETFPIRFSY

-779 KDVQSDDMIWTAWGY
+779 KDVKSDDMIWTAWGY
-794 KRVLWNHSHEVDE
+794 KRVLWNHSHEVGE

-828 VRKSPLEKVEYSGMT
+828 VRKSPLEKVSYSGMT
-843 KDDVE
+843 KYDVE

-857 DEPVVINHTNASLSC
+857 DEPVVINHVHASLSC
-872 QDSWRSSLARTM
+872 QDSWKSSLARIM

-890 GRMTDGEMMSLI
+890 GRMPDESCISMI
-902 FDNPD
+902 FDNPA

-945 KFLVEHDVIPAFDE
+945 KFLVEHDVIPSFDE
-959 DYFWRLDP
+959 NCFWRLDP

-981 PDTFRHFLVGYL
+981 PDTFRHFLAGYL

-999 VRALWYRDIP
+999 VRELGYKEIP
-1009 DDWADGVTKD
+1009 EDWSDGVIKD

-1042 GCKVTDYTFKTR
+1042 GCQVTDHTFKIW
-1054 FWEDKVTRVEVSDP
+1054 FGEDKVTRVEVSDP

-1075 SLWNNQDVGLARFS
+1075 NLWNTEDVGMDRFS

-1102 SRVQSVERVPTKNT
+1102 SRVNSVEHLYAHTV

-1122 EGVHEFVAGG
+1122 EDVHEYISGG

-1163 EEHDIEVSPNKF
+1163 EEHDIEVSQNKF

-1193 SSGKKIECT
+1193 SSGKEIECT

-1231 TPVTFTG
+1231 TPVTFKG

-1248 GFFLGDGSYYSKE
+1248 GFFLGDGSYYSNE
-1261 SKNKCSLCMF
+1261 SKNKYSLRMF

-1296 RPCKDSLWVIELAK
+1296 RPCKDSLWVIEFSK

-1324 VKQSERR
+1324 IKQSERR

-1364 KMNSALNVTSY
+1364 KMNSALKVTSY
-1375 ALVQSLQR
+1375 ALVKSLQR
-1383 LADYVGIRTKIHTI
+1383 LADYVGMRTTIHTI

-1434 KKDVPKFLTDSLNS
+1434 KKDVPKFLTDSLNT

-1458 MAKFK
+1458 RAKFK
-1463 ALYHNKRYSLYSV
+1463 AMYHNKRYSLYSV

-1503 KEAYTLAVDDPLHR
+1503 KEAYTLSVDDPLHR

-1556 IKPIKQIKTGDLVW
+1556 IKPIKQVNTGDLVW

-1583 KTCSVLKIST
+1583 RKKICEPICTYFGSITASLEHKFLTLNLDRFELEFNVLANVISQGLPVVRNVQDGGFT
-1593 DCGEVICS
+1593 FRELIENDKFKDSMLFRPELSEEIVECLSEKFRDIRFDMVKSAKYFWYPNIIPTEVT
-1601 AEHLV
+1601 V
-1606 LVSDTRH
+1606 
-1613 EIGEFRHAGDL
+1613 
-1624 KVGQFMKHVG
+1624 
-1634 KVLSSDDR
+1634 
-1642 YSPSRIERIESVG
+1642 
-1655 EAVCYDL
+1655 YDL
-1662 FVPKFERFVANGFI
+1662 YVPGYERFVANGFI

-1699 DKGKDILGW
+1699 NQGKDILGW

-1784 PDTEFLVL
+1784 PDTEFLVQ

-1820 TKAGERYSHEA
+1820 AKAGERYSHEA
-1831 SEVYMHPTLFNV
+1831 SEVYIHPTLFNV

-1851 GTQDAGFRIVRAS
+1851 ATPDVGFRIVRAS

-1928 CTKIPHDFALFLH
+1928 CTKIPHDFALLLH
-1941 SGDFSSTEFS
+1941 SGDFSSTKFS

-1967 PCTSLFSLAKTKYK
+1967 PCTYLFSLAKTKYK

-1993 MLVYLSSTKFN
+1993 VLVYLSSTKFN

-2026 DAIQWL
+2026 DSIQWL
-2032 LMLTGSTCRVDPSKS
+2032 LMLTGSTCRVSKPKS
-2047 SLYGEGAYVL
+2047 SVYGEGAYVL

-2065 LPKSLGSTFGS
+2065 LPKSVGSTFGS

-2081 IAEKHLTYSC
+2081 ISEKHLTYSC

-2173 HNVLDVMNNGTKDVL
+2173 HHVLDVMNNGTKDVL

-2212 VPVSSLNEG
+2212 VPISSLNEG

-2233 KVYPQI
+2233 KVYPKI
-2239 PLSFVSGCFIPLNRD
+2239 PLSFVSGCFIPLNKD
-2254 LAYLFGAVLGDGT
+2254 LAYFFGAVLGDGT
-2267 IQKKNVYY
+2267 IQHKNVYY

-2337 LLRVPD
+2337 LLRVPE
-2343 VVFKS
+2343 VIFKS

-2362 TDGTVSKLGNATSCG
+2362 TDGTVSKMGNATSCG

-2387 AKQCAMLCRSLGMM
+2387 AQQCAMLCRSLGMM

-2411 YNRTYYKVRI
+2411 YNRNYYKVRI
-2421 RASSIRQF
+2421 RSSSVRQF
-2429 VSLGGFKCVHK
+2429 VSLGGFKCAHK

-2450 GLCLKTY
+2450 GLCLRTD

-2539 AENVSYAREHG
+2539 AENVAYAREHG

-2561 VRSYFQSGDKAQI
+2561 VRSYFQSGDRAQI

-2666 LIPFTYNKE
+2666 LIPFTYNEE

-2684 ESSEVLKKR
+2684 ESGEVLKKR
-2693 TGHVETESSDNES
+2693 TGHVETKPSDNDV
-2706 LDVEESDDPYFGLPP
+2706 LDVEECEDPYFGLPP

>member
-23 EQRED
+23 EPRED

-180 QHVPAEDAYKYACLA
+180 QHVPAEDAYKYAC
-195 EDTLVTTDQGHEKIS
+195 
-210 EISVGTLVDTS
+210 
-221 EGFKEVTATYDN
+221 
-233 GIREV
+233 
-238 LEVSLDGNLIEC
+238 
-250 TPDHLLAVNTVLGP
+250 
-264 SYMRADELLPC
+264 
-275 ASGYRGTGEIR
+275 
-286 ELRSTKS
+286 
-293 VRREVFQDF
+293 
-302 HLMYYLL
+302 
-309 GLAWADGW
+309 
-317 MNHEKNSL
+317 
-325 SFHSSVK
+325 
-332 EQEFFTDF
+332 
-340 AKRFGTASVRVRK
+340 
-353 DLRKSPSG
+353 
-361 SMVRGID
+361 
-368 LTLISPHL
+368 
-376 EEFFIQH
+376 
-383 GYTCNKPSRVYKD
+383 
-396 IPDNYFSDFLRGLY
+396 
-410 DGDGSSNHHTMVF
+410 
-423 MCHEALKD
+423 
-431 VLVND
+431 
-436 IHRLFGIL
+436 
-444 PTKSYFRHNV
+444 
-454 WSVSYG
+454 
-460 HSSSFLLWKSLY
+460 
-472 STSSAF
+472 
-478 MQRKRDN
+478 
-485 AVCGKK
+485 
-491 RFLRV
+491 
-496 KDSSGVERV
+496 
-505 FHSVSEAAKFY
+505 
-516 HVCVSSL
+516 
-523 SHVAV
+523 
-528 GDRCHHKGIC
+528 
-538 ASYDTDFQS
+538 
-547 LLEIPEDIRCVV
+547 
-559 KPVGNRH
+559 
-566 VYDLQVKDVHN
+566 
-577 FRLANGIISHNCTDA
+577 TDA

-677 ERFGVDTGIR
+677 ERFGVDTGVR

-765 NNTVL
+765 NSTVL

-807 FYRVILK
+807 FYRVTLK

-828 VRKSPLEKVEYSGMT
+828 VRKLPLEKVACSGMT

-857 DEPVVINHTNASLSC
+857 DEPVVINHTPAHLSC
-872 QDSWRSSLARTM
+872 QDSWKSSLARIV
-884 GYFYGH
+884 GYFYGK
-890 GRMTDGEMMSLI
+890 GKMTDGVLMSLC
-902 FDNPD
+902 FDNHD

-913 GWMKSLFGDEKVFP
+913 GWMKSLFGDKKVFQ

-945 KFLVEHDVIPAFDE
+945 KFLVEHDVIPAFEE
-959 DYFWRLDP
+959 DRLGNLKVSP
-967 VSTYIEEAYRISRM
+967 VSTYIEAADRLSRM
-981 PDTFRHFLVGYL
+981 PDTFRHFLAGYL

-999 VRALWYRDIP
+999 VRELGYKEIP

-1042 GCKVTDYTFKTR
+1042 GCKVTDHTFKTW
-1054 FWEDKVTRVEVSDP
+1054 FGEGKVTRVEVSDP

-1122 EGVHEFVAGG
+1122 EDVHEFVAGG

-1141 SCLSHDAL
+1141 S
-1149 VHTRQGLVPIVDIT
+1149 
-1163 EEHDIEVSPNKF
+1163 
-1175 AKAKLVHTGEQDF
+1175 
-1188 VKIVM
+1188 
-1193 SSGKKIECT
+1193 
-1202 TDHRFLCPSDEGFVW
+1202 
-1217 RYARDL
+1217 
-1223 KVSDMLCR
+1223 
-1231 TPVTFTG
+1231 
-1238 CDINFEMFVY
+1238 
-1248 GFFLGDGSYYSKE
+1248 
-1261 SKNKCSLCMF
+1261 
-1271 FCEKDHDAMMYIHD
+1271 
-1285 GLVVRGIPHSM
+1285 
-1296 RPCKDSLWVIELAK
+1296 
-1310 EGSRRLSEMFPVEN
+1310 
-1324 VKQSERR
+1324 
-1331 VDFSYIH
+1331 
-1338 SKVDAFSVLAGVY
+1338 
-1351 QAEGEKYI
+1351 
-1359 RPDDG
+1359 
-1364 KMNSALNVTSY
+1364 
-1375 ALVQSLQR
+1375 
-1383 LADYVGIRTKIHTI
+1383 
-1397 KIDQVKHPTHHK
+1397 
-1409 QWRLQFCVKSFR
+1409 
-1421 KYLDN
+1421 
-1426 SIPFRINT
+1426 
-1434 KKDVPKFLTDSLNS
+1434 
-1448 LPKDVWKVGE
+1448 
-1458 MAKFK
+1458 
-1463 ALYHNKRYSLYSV
+1463 
-1476 MRLCEYS
+1476 
-1483 ELPIEVFDYE
+1483 
-1493 QVVSIEPCGK
+1493 
-1503 KEAYTLAVDDPLHR
+1503 
-1517 YIAEG
+1517 
-1522 FIHHNCGGDKKNS
+1522 CGGDKKNS

-1570 TGSEFAPCQQLGS
+1570 TGSEFASCQQLGS

-1959 LRSLEASN
+1959 LRSLEAFN

-2004 TLNLGDGSKVSGK
+2004 TLNLGDGSKVTGK

-2032 LMLTGSTCRVDPSKS
+2032 LMLTGSTCRVSKPKS
-2047 SLYGEGAYVL
+2047 SVYGEGAYVL

-2173 HNVLDVMNNGTKDVL
+2173 HHVLDVMNNGTKDVL

-2212 VPVSSLNEG
+2212 IQVSSLNEG

-2421 RASSIRQF
+2421 RASSVRQF

-2561 VRSYFQSGDKAQI
+2561 VRSYFQSGDRAQV

-2675 TKEFTPEWE
+2675 TKEFIPEWE

>member
-23 EQRED
+23 EPRED

-75 SFDGKTGYYV
+75 SFDGLTGYYV

-173 LGDATTF
+173 LGEATTF
-180 QHVPAEDAYKYACLA
+180 QHVPAEDAYKYA
-195 EDTLVTTDQGHEKIS
+195 I
-210 EISVGTLVDTS
+210 
-221 EGFKEVTATYDN
+221 
-233 GIREV
+233 
-238 LEVSLDGNLIEC
+238 
-250 TPDHLLAVNTVLGP
+250 
-264 SYMRADELLPC
+264 
-275 ASGYRGTGEIR
+275 
-286 ELRSTKS
+286 
-293 VRREVFQDF
+293 
-302 HLMYYLL
+302 
-309 GLAWADGW
+309 
-317 MNHEKNSL
+317 
-325 SFHSSVK
+325 
-332 EQEFFTDF
+332 
-340 AKRFGTASVRVRK
+340 
-353 DLRKSPSG
+353 
-361 SMVRGID
+361 
-368 LTLISPHL
+368 
-376 EEFFIQH
+376 
-383 GYTCNKPSRVYKD
+383 
-396 IPDNYFSDFLRGLY
+396 
-410 DGDGSSNHHTMVF
+410 
-423 MCHEALKD
+423 
-431 VLVND
+431 
-436 IHRLFGIL
+436 
-444 PTKSYFRHNV
+444 
-454 WSVSYG
+454 
-460 HSSSFLLWKSLY
+460 
-472 STSSAF
+472 
-478 MQRKRDN
+478 
-485 AVCGKK
+485 
-491 RFLRV
+491 
-496 KDSSGVERV
+496 
-505 FHSVSEAAKFY
+505 
-516 HVCVSSL
+516 
-523 SHVAV
+523 
-528 GDRCHHKGIC
+528 
-538 ASYDTDFQS
+538 
-547 LLEIPEDIRCVV
+547 
-559 KPVGNRH
+559 
-566 VYDLQVKDVHN
+566 
-577 FRLANGIISHNCTDA
+577 TDA

-643 SVETRIDESL
+643 SVEIRIDESL

-677 ERFGVDTGIR
+677 ERFGVDTGVR

-743 EDSDTFPIRFSY
+743 EDADTFPIRFSY

-779 KDVQSDDMIWTAWGY
+779 KDVQSEDMIWTAWGY

-807 FYRVILK
+807 FYRVTLK

-828 VRKSPLEKVEYSGMT
+828 VRKSPLEKVAYSGMT

-848 WAGIQDLKP
+848 WAGIQDLKL
-857 DEPVVINHTNASLSC
+857 DEPVVINHVHASLSC
-872 QDSWRSSLARTM
+872 QDSWKSSLARIM
-884 GYFYGH
+884 GYFYGK
-890 GRMTDGEMMSLI
+890 GKMTDGILMSLC
-902 FDNPD
+902 FDNSD
-907 LSYHYA
+907 LAYHYA
-913 GWMKSLFGDEKVFP
+913 VWMKSLFGDKKVSQ
-927 YDLGKGKV
+927 YDVDKGKV

-945 KFLVEHDVIPAFDE
+945 KFLAEHEVIPTVEE
-959 DYFWRLDP
+959 DRLGNLKVSP
-967 VSTYIEEAYRISRM
+967 VSTYTKVADRLSRM
-981 PDTFRHFLVGYL
+981 PDTFRHFLAGYL

-999 VRALWYRDIP
+999 ARELGYKEIP
-1009 DDWADGVTKD
+1009 EDWDDGITTD
-1019 RVVFVIPSSCK
+1019 RVVFVIPSACK

-1042 GCKVTDYTFKTR
+1042 DCKVTDHTFKTW
-1054 FWEDKVTRVEVSDP
+1054 FGEGKVIRVEVSDP

-1075 SLWNNQDVGLARFS
+1075 SLWNNLDVGLARFS

-1097 RLYSE
+1097 RLYAE
-1102 SRVQSVERVPTKNT
+1102 SMVQSVEHVHANT
-1116 VYDIEV
+1116 VVYDIEV
-1122 EGVHEFVAGG
+1122 EGVHEYVAGG

-1141 SCLSHDAL
+1141 S
-1149 VHTRQGLVPIVDIT
+1149 
-1163 EEHDIEVSPNKF
+1163 
-1175 AKAKLVHTGEQDF
+1175 
-1188 VKIVM
+1188 
-1193 SSGKKIECT
+1193 
-1202 TDHRFLCPSDEGFVW
+1202 
-1217 RYARDL
+1217 
-1223 KVSDMLCR
+1223 
-1231 TPVTFTG
+1231 
-1238 CDINFEMFVY
+1238 
-1248 GFFLGDGSYYSKE
+1248 
-1261 SKNKCSLCMF
+1261 
-1271 FCEKDHDAMMYIHD
+1271 
-1285 GLVVRGIPHSM
+1285 
-1296 RPCKDSLWVIELAK
+1296 
-1310 EGSRRLSEMFPVEN
+1310 
-1324 VKQSERR
+1324 
-1331 VDFSYIH
+1331 
-1338 SKVDAFSVLAGVY
+1338 
-1351 QAEGEKYI
+1351 
-1359 RPDDG
+1359 
-1364 KMNSALNVTSY
+1364 
-1375 ALVQSLQR
+1375 
-1383 LADYVGIRTKIHTI
+1383 
-1397 KIDQVKHPTHHK
+1397 
-1409 QWRLQFCVKSFR
+1409 
-1421 KYLDN
+1421 
-1426 SIPFRINT
+1426 
-1434 KKDVPKFLTDSLNS
+1434 
-1448 LPKDVWKVGE
+1448 
-1458 MAKFK
+1458 
-1463 ALYHNKRYSLYSV
+1463 
-1476 MRLCEYS
+1476 
-1483 ELPIEVFDYE
+1483 
-1493 QVVSIEPCGK
+1493 
-1503 KEAYTLAVDDPLHR
+1503 
-1517 YIAEG
+1517 
-1522 FIHHNCGGDKKNS
+1522 CGGDKKNS

-1556 IKPIKQIKTGDLVW
+1556 IKPIKQVNTGDLVW

-1583 KTCSVLKIST
+1583 KICSVLKIYT
-1593 DCGEVICS
+1593 DCGEVVCS

-1606 LVSDTRH
+1606 LASDSRH
-1613 EIGEFRHAGDL
+1613 GIGEFRHAGDL
-1624 KVGQFMKHVG
+1624 EVGQFVKHVG
-1634 KVLSSDDR
+1634 KVLSSDEVQSKFSYGNVYNPKGGVPRKEIHVDKILYDFWFSLGFFLGDGNFLR
-1642 YSPSRIERIESVG
+1642 DKSGRYRGIAISIGYQDVDNIPRIQAGFKEVGIDTCIRTLKKKECFDVTSVYTKSQNLTDLFLDLDFGTNAFTKKVPSVVFRLGNAQRSLFLRGLFSSDGCCNTGVSYTSVSYTLVSEVRKLLWTFGISSRISQRKDTEAYTLYVHDKEKFFEYVGFEGERRKSNVRNKSEFRLDDDGYSPARIERIESVG
-1655 EAVCYDL
+1655 EAVCHDL

-1699 DKGKDILGW
+1699 NQGKDILGW

-1792 DRGWMT
+1792 DHGWMT

-1820 TKAGERYSHEA
+1820 TKAGKRYSHEA

-1851 GTQDAGFRIVRAS
+1851 GTPDAGFRIVRAS

-1959 LRSLEASN
+1959 FRSLEAFN
-1967 PCTSLFSLAKTKYK
+1967 PCTCLFSLAKTEYK

-2047 SLYGEGAYVL
+2047 SVYGEGTYVL
-2057 TIFSDVSS
+2057 TIFSDMSS

-2173 HNVLDVMNNGTKDVL
+2173 HHVLDVMNNGTKDVL

-2239 PLSFVSGCFIPLNRD
+2239 PLSFVSGCFIPLNKD

-2267 IQKKNVYY
+2267 IQQKNVYY

-2343 VVFKS
+2343 VIFKS

-2362 TDGTVSKLGNATSCG
+2362 TDGTVSKLGNASSCG

-2387 AKQCAMLCRSLGMM
+2387 AQQCAMLCRSLGMM
-2401 CLVSSDFNKT
+2401 CRVSSDFNKT

-2421 RASSIRQF
+2421 RASSVRQF

-2539 AENVSYAREHG
+2539 AENVTYAREHG

-2561 VRSYFQSGDKAQI
+2561 VRSYFQSGDRAQV

-2706 LDVEESDDPYFGLPP
+2706 LDVEEYDDPYFGLPP

>member
-23 EQRED
+23 EPRED

-148 NVLMPSLKASERRFL
+148 NVLMPSLKVSERRFL

-173 LGDATTF
+173 LGEATTF
-180 QHVPAEDAYKYACLA
+180 QHVPAEDAYKYA
-195 EDTLVTTDQGHEKIS
+195 
-210 EISVGTLVDTS
+210 
-221 EGFKEVTATYDN
+221 
-233 GIREV
+233 
-238 LEVSLDGNLIEC
+238 
-250 TPDHLLAVNTVLGP
+250 
-264 SYMRADELLPC
+264 
-275 ASGYRGTGEIR
+275 
-286 ELRSTKS
+286 
-293 VRREVFQDF
+293 
-302 HLMYYLL
+302 
-309 GLAWADGW
+309 
-317 MNHEKNSL
+317 
-325 SFHSSVK
+325 
-332 EQEFFTDF
+332 
-340 AKRFGTASVRVRK
+340 
-353 DLRKSPSG
+353 
-361 SMVRGID
+361 
-368 LTLISPHL
+368 
-376 EEFFIQH
+376 
-383 GYTCNKPSRVYKD
+383 
-396 IPDNYFSDFLRGLY
+396 
-410 DGDGSSNHHTMVF
+410 
-423 MCHEALKD
+423 
-431 VLVND
+431 
-436 IHRLFGIL
+436 
-444 PTKSYFRHNV
+444 
-454 WSVSYG
+454 
-460 HSSSFLLWKSLY
+460 
-472 STSSAF
+472 
-478 MQRKRDN
+478 
-485 AVCGKK
+485 
-491 RFLRV
+491 
-496 KDSSGVERV
+496 
-505 FHSVSEAAKFY
+505 
-516 HVCVSSL
+516 
-523 SHVAV
+523 
-528 GDRCHHKGIC
+528 
-538 ASYDTDFQS
+538 
-547 LLEIPEDIRCVV
+547 
-559 KPVGNRH
+559 
-566 VYDLQVKDVHN
+566 
-577 FRLANGIISHNCTDA
+577 CTDA

-643 SVETRIDESL
+643 SVEIRIDESL

-677 ERFGVDTGIR
+677 ERFGVDTGVR

-743 EDSDTFPIRFSY
+743 EDADTFPIRFSY

-794 KRVLWNHSHEVDE
+794 KRVLWNRSHEVDE
-807 FYRVILK
+807 FYRVTLK

-828 VRKSPLEKVEYSGMT
+828 VRKSPIEKVACSGMT

-857 DEPVVINHTNASLSC
+857 DEPVVINHTPASLSC
-872 QDSWRSSLARTM
+872 QDSWRSSLARIV
-884 GYFYGH
+884 GYFYGK
-890 GRMTDGEMMSLI
+890 GKMADGVLMSLC
-902 FDNPD
+902 FDNKD
-907 LSYHYA
+907 LAYHYY
-913 GWMKSLFGDEKVFP
+913 GWMKSLFGDKKVSR
-927 YDLGKGKV
+927 YDVDKGKV

-945 KFLVEHDVIPAFDE
+945 KFLSEHEVIPTVEE
-959 DYFWRLDP
+959 DPLGNLKVSP
-967 VSTYIEEAYRISRM
+967 VSTYTKVADRLSQM
-981 PDTFRHFLVGYL
+981 PDTFRHFLAGYL

-999 VRALWYRDIP
+999 ARELGYKEIP
-1009 DDWADGVTKD
+1009 DDWDDGVTKD
-1019 RVVFVIPSSCK
+1019 RVIFVIPSACK

-1042 GCKVTDYTFKTR
+1042 DCKVTDHTFKTW
-1054 FWEDKVTRVEVSDP
+1054 FGEGKVTRVEVSDP
-1068 YSLSNLL
+1068 CSLSNLL
-1075 SLWNNQDVGLARFS
+1075 SLWNNQDVGLDRFS

-1097 RLYSE
+1097 RLYAE
-1102 SRVQSVERVPTKNT
+1102 SRVQSVEHVHANT
-1116 VYDIEV
+1116 VVYDIEV
-1122 EGVHEFVAGG
+1122 EDVHEYVAGG

-1141 SCLSHDAL
+1141 S
-1149 VHTRQGLVPIVDIT
+1149 
-1163 EEHDIEVSPNKF
+1163 
-1175 AKAKLVHTGEQDF
+1175 
-1188 VKIVM
+1188 
-1193 SSGKKIECT
+1193 
-1202 TDHRFLCPSDEGFVW
+1202 
-1217 RYARDL
+1217 
-1223 KVSDMLCR
+1223 
-1231 TPVTFTG
+1231 
-1238 CDINFEMFVY
+1238 
-1248 GFFLGDGSYYSKE
+1248 
-1261 SKNKCSLCMF
+1261 
-1271 FCEKDHDAMMYIHD
+1271 
-1285 GLVVRGIPHSM
+1285 
-1296 RPCKDSLWVIELAK
+1296 
-1310 EGSRRLSEMFPVEN
+1310 
-1324 VKQSERR
+1324 
-1331 VDFSYIH
+1331 
-1338 SKVDAFSVLAGVY
+1338 
-1351 QAEGEKYI
+1351 
-1359 RPDDG
+1359 
-1364 KMNSALNVTSY
+1364 
-1375 ALVQSLQR
+1375 
-1383 LADYVGIRTKIHTI
+1383 
-1397 KIDQVKHPTHHK
+1397 
-1409 QWRLQFCVKSFR
+1409 
-1421 KYLDN
+1421 
-1426 SIPFRINT
+1426 
-1434 KKDVPKFLTDSLNS
+1434 
-1448 LPKDVWKVGE
+1448 
-1458 MAKFK
+1458 
-1463 ALYHNKRYSLYSV
+1463 
-1476 MRLCEYS
+1476 
-1483 ELPIEVFDYE
+1483 
-1493 QVVSIEPCGK
+1493 
-1503 KEAYTLAVDDPLHR
+1503 
-1517 YIAEG
+1517 
-1522 FIHHNCGGDKKNS
+1522 CGGDKKNS

-1542 QCLEEDTSVITSEG
+1542 QCIEEDTSVITSEG

-1583 KTCSVLKIST
+1583 KTCDVLKIST
-1593 DCGEVICS
+1593 DCGEVVCS

-1606 LVSDTRH
+1606 LASDTRH
-1613 EIGEFRHAGDL
+1613 GIGEFRHAGDL
-1624 KVGQFMKHVG
+1624 KVGQFVKHVG
-1634 KVLSSDDR
+1634 KVLSSDDVQSKFSYGNVYNPKGGVPR
-1642 YSPSRIERIESVG
+1642 KEIHVDKILYDFWFSLGFFLGDGNFLRDKTGGYRGIAISVGHQDVDNIPRIQAGFKEVGIDTCIRTLKKKECFDVTSVYTKSQNLTDLFLDLDFGTNAFTKKVPSVVFRLGDKQRSLFLRGLFSSDGCCNTGVSYTSVSYTLVCEVRKLLWTFGISSRISQRKDTEAYTLYVHDKEKFFEHVGFEGERRKSNVRNKSEFRLDDDGYSPSRIEHIERVG

-1699 DKGKDILGW
+1699 NQGKDILGW

-1820 TKAGERYSHEA
+1820 AKAGERYSHKA

-1851 GTQDAGFRIVRAS
+1851 GTPDAGFRIVRAS

-1959 LRSLEASN
+1959 FRSLEAFN
-1967 PCTSLFSLAKTKYK
+1967 PCTYLFSLAKTKYK

-2017 VVVSSKEHA
+2017 VVVSSREHA

-2047 SLYGEGAYVL
+2047 SVYGEGAYVL

-2076 VKQKN
+2076 VKHKN

-2173 HNVLDVMNNGTKDVL
+2173 HHVLDVMNNGTKDVL

-2239 PLSFVSGCFIPLNRD
+2239 PLSFVSGCFIPLNKD

-2267 IQKKNVYY
+2267 IQQKNVYY
-2275 FSEDEELLS
+2275 FSEDEELLE

-2337 LLRVPD
+2337 ILRVPD
-2343 VVFKS
+2343 VIFKS

-2362 TDGTVSKLGNATSCG
+2362 TDGTVSKLGNVSSCG

-2387 AKQCAMLCRSLGMM
+2387 AQQCAMLCRSLGMM
-2401 CLVSSDFNKT
+2401 CRVSSDFNKT

-2421 RASSIRQF
+2421 RSSSVRQF

-2457 KKHYCIQSISSGVRE
+2457 KKHYCIQSISSVVRE

-2483 AFLANGLVVHNCA
+2483 TFLANGLVVHNCA

-2561 VRSYFQSGDKAQI
+2561 VRSYFQSGDRAQV

-2675 TKEFTPEWE
+2675 TKEFIPEWE

-2706 LDVEESDDPYFGLPP
+2706 LNVEESDDPYFGLPP

>member
-23 EQRED
+23 EPRED

-148 NVLMPSLKASERRFL
+148 NVLMPSLKVSERRFL

-173 LGDATTF
+173 LGEATTF

-195 EDTLVTTDQGHEKIS
+195 EDTLVTTDQGQEKIS

-376 EEFFIQH
+376 EEFFTHH

-436 IHRLFGIL
+436 IHRIFGVL

-454 WSVSYG
+454 WSVSYS

-505 FHSVSEAAKFY
+505 FHSVSEAEKFY

-677 ERFGVDTGIR
+677 ERFGVDTGVR

-743 EDSDTFPIRFSY
+743 EDADTFPIRFSY

-765 NNTVL
+765 NNMVL

-779 KDVQSDDMIWTAWGY
+779 KDVQSEDMIWTAWGY
-794 KRVLWNHSHEVDE
+794 KRVLWNHSHDVDE
-807 FYRVILK
+807 FYRVTLK

-828 VRKSPLEKVEYSGMT
+828 VRKSPLEKVACSGMT

-857 DEPVVINHTNASLSC
+857 DEPVVINHAHASLSC
-872 QDSWRSSLARTM
+872 QDSWRSSLARIV
-884 GYFYGH
+884 GYFYGK
-890 GRMTDGEMMSLI
+890 GKMTDGALMSLC
-902 FDNPD
+902 FDNKD
-907 LSYHYA
+907 LAYHYA
-913 GWMKSLFGDEKVFP
+913 EWMKSLFGDKKVSR
-927 YDLGKGKV
+927 YDVDKGKL

-945 KFLVEHDVIPAFDE
+945 KFLSEHDVIPTVEE
-959 DYFWRLDP
+959 DPLGNLKVSP
-967 VSTYIEEAYRISRM
+967 VSTYTKVADRLSRM
-981 PDTFRHFLVGYL
+981 PDTFRHFLAGYL

-999 VRALWYRDIP
+999 VRELGYKEIP
-1009 DDWADGVTKD
+1009 EDWDDGITKD
-1019 RVVFVIPSSCK
+1019 RVIFVIPSACK

-1042 GCKVTDYTFKTR
+1042 DCKVTDHTFKTW
-1054 FWEDKVTRVEVSDP
+1054 FGEGKVIRVEVSDP
-1068 YSLSNLL
+1068 CSLSNLL

-1097 RLYSE
+1097 RLYAE
-1102 SRVQSVERVPTKNT
+1102 SRVQSVERVHAHNT

-1122 EGVHEFVAGG
+1122 EDVHEFVAGG

-1141 SCLSHDAL
+1141 SC
-1149 VHTRQGLVPIVDIT
+1149 
-1163 EEHDIEVSPNKF
+1163 
-1175 AKAKLVHTGEQDF
+1175 
-1188 VKIVM
+1188 
-1193 SSGKKIECT
+1193 
-1202 TDHRFLCPSDEGFVW
+1202 
-1217 RYARDL
+1217 
-1223 KVSDMLCR
+1223 
-1231 TPVTFTG
+1231 
-1238 CDINFEMFVY
+1238 
-1248 GFFLGDGSYYSKE
+1248 
-1261 SKNKCSLCMF
+1261 
-1271 FCEKDHDAMMYIHD
+1271 
-1285 GLVVRGIPHSM
+1285 
-1296 RPCKDSLWVIELAK
+1296 
-1310 EGSRRLSEMFPVEN
+1310 
-1324 VKQSERR
+1324 
-1331 VDFSYIH
+1331 
-1338 SKVDAFSVLAGVY
+1338 
-1351 QAEGEKYI
+1351 
-1359 RPDDG
+1359 
-1364 KMNSALNVTSY
+1364 
-1375 ALVQSLQR
+1375 
-1383 LADYVGIRTKIHTI
+1383 
-1397 KIDQVKHPTHHK
+1397 
-1409 QWRLQFCVKSFR
+1409 
-1421 KYLDN
+1421 
-1426 SIPFRINT
+1426 
-1434 KKDVPKFLTDSLNS
+1434 
-1448 LPKDVWKVGE
+1448 
-1458 MAKFK
+1458 
-1463 ALYHNKRYSLYSV
+1463 
-1476 MRLCEYS
+1476 
-1483 ELPIEVFDYE
+1483 
-1493 QVVSIEPCGK
+1493 
-1503 KEAYTLAVDDPLHR
+1503 
-1517 YIAEG
+1517 
-1522 FIHHNCGGDKKNS
+1522 GGDKKNS

-1542 QCLEEDTSVITSEG
+1542 Q
-1556 IKPIKQIKTGDLVW
+1556 
-1570 TGSEFAPCQQLGS
+1570 
-1583 KTCSVLKIST
+1583 
-1593 DCGEVICS
+1593 
-1601 AEHLV
+1601 
-1606 LVSDTRH
+1606 
-1613 EIGEFRHAGDL
+1613 
-1624 KVGQFMKHVG
+1624 
-1634 KVLSSDDR
+1634 
-1642 YSPSRIERIESVG
+1642 
-1655 EAVCYDL
+1655 
-1662 FVPKFERFVANGFI
+1662 
-1676 VHNSTPKP
+1676 STPKP

-1699 DKGKDILGW
+1699 DQGKDILGW

-1851 GTQDAGFRIVRAS
+1851 GTPDVGFRIVRAS

-1869 GNPKQKFR
+1869 GNLKQKFR

-1959 LRSLEASN
+1959 FRSLEVFN
-1967 PCTSLFSLAKTKYK
+1967 PCTYLFSLAKTKYK

-2004 TLNLGDGSKVSGK
+2004 TLNLGDGSKVYGK

-2047 SLYGEGAYVL
+2047 SLYGEGAYIL

-2065 LPKSLGSTFGS
+2065 LPKSVGSTFGS

-2091 FSVPSGLLVTRYK
+2091 FSVPSGLLVTRYN

-2130 AKCLSGETLVQTSY
+2130 AKCVAGDTILHTAEGHTIAIRDLVSVETLKNAVIGEPVELPEPKTRISTPD
-2144 GVLTLRSLYDGWKSG
+2144 GWSLVTHWISNGKKDTLKLIIERKLTL
-2159 TYREDLKIATPSGM
+2159 E
-2173 HNVLDVMNNGTKDVL
+2173 V
-2188 CLNMSNGD
+2188 
-2196 TLEATPD
+2196 TPD
-2203 HLVRSGNKW
+2203 HLVGKYDPDASDDLSKKYRL
-2212 VPVSSLNEG
+2212 VRADSLSVG
-2221 DCIDADICLSEV
+2221 D
-2233 KVYPQI
+2233 Y
-2239 PLSFVSGCFIPLNRD
+2239 
-2254 LAYLFGAVLGDGT
+2254 VLWDYCPMRIT
-2267 IQKKNVYY
+2267 DIQK
-2275 FSEDEELLS
+2275 
-2284 EIERIVKGL
+2284 G
-2293 GFEPRRNLHRIG
+2293 
-2305 KNGKPFFRISCGAS
+2305 
-2319 RCREI
+2319 
-2324 FVGAGLVGDTGHK
+2324 
-2337 LLRVPD
+2337 
-2343 VVFKS
+2343 
-2348 PSECRFSFLQGIFD
+2348 
-2362 TDGTVSKLGNATSCG
+2362 
-2377 LCFCTSSQVF
+2377 
-2387 AKQCAMLCRSLGMM
+2387 
-2401 CLVSSDFNKT
+2401 SSDVYDITVDN
-2411 YNRTYYKVRI
+2411 
-2421 RASSIRQF
+2421 ASHTF
-2429 VSLGGFKCVHK
+2429 H
-2440 QNTLMEWLDA
+2440 
-2450 GLCLKTY
+2450 
-2457 KKHYCIQSISSGVRE
+2457 
-2472 VFDVSVDSEEH
+2472 
-2483 AFLANGLVVHNCA
+2483 ANGVVVHNCA

-2539 AENVSYAREHG
+2539 AENVAYAREHG

-2561 VRSYFQSGDKAQI
+2561 VRSYFQSGDRAQV

-2675 TKEFTPEWE
+2675 TKEFIPEWE

-2693 TGHVETESSDNES
+2693 TGHVETESSDNEF

>member
-23 EQRED
+23 EPRED

-163 GWIPKTFSET
+163 GWTPKTFSET
-173 LGDATTF
+173 LGEATTF

-195 EDTLVTTDQGHEKIS
+195 EDTLVTTDQGQEKIS

-238 LEVSLDGNLIEC
+238 LEVSLDGNLVEC

-264 SYMRADELLPC
+264 AYMRADELLSC

-317 MNHEKNSL
+317 MNHEENSL

-376 EEFFIQH
+376 EEFFTQH

-410 DGDGSSNHHTMVF
+410 DGDGSSNHRTMVF
-423 MCHEALKD
+423 MCHEALKE

-436 IHRLFGIL
+436 IHRIFGVL

-547 LLEIPEDIRCVV
+547 LLEIPEDVRCVV
-559 KPVGNRH
+559 QPVGNRH

-623 MRLENTPQRLDL
+623 MHLENTPQRLDL

-677 ERFGVDTGIR
+677 ERFGVDTGVR

-743 EDSDTFPIRFSY
+743 EDADTFPIRFSY

-794 KRVLWNHSHEVDE
+794 KCVLWNHSHEVDE
-807 FYRVILK
+807 FYRVTLK

-828 VRKSPLEKVEYSGMT
+828 VRKSPLEKVAYSGMT

-848 WAGIQDLKP
+848 WAGIQDLKL
-857 DEPVVINHTNASLSC
+857 DEPVVINHTHASLSC
-872 QDSWRSSLARTM
+872 QDSWKSSLARIM

-890 GRMTDGEMMSLI
+890 GRMTDGVLMSLC
-902 FDNPD
+902 FDNKD
-907 LSYHYA
+907 LAYHYA
-913 GWMKSLFGDEKVFP
+913 GWLKSLFGDKKVYR
-927 YDLGKGKV
+927 YDVDKGKV

-945 KFLVEHDVIPAFDE
+945 KFLVEHDVIPTFDE
-959 DYFWRLDP
+959 NCFWRLDP
-967 VSTYIEEAYRISRM
+967 VSTYTKAADRLSRM
-981 PDTFRHFLVGYL
+981 PDTFRHFLAGYL

-999 VRALWYRDIP
+999 ARELGYKEIP
-1009 DDWADGVTKD
+1009 ENWDDGITTD
-1019 RVVFVIPSSCK
+1019 RVVFVIPSACK

-1042 GCKVTDYTFKTR
+1042 ACKVTDHTFKTW
-1054 FWEDKVTRVEVSDP
+1054 FGEGKVARVEVSDP

-1075 SLWNNQDVGLARFS
+1075 SLWNNTDVGRARFS

-1097 RLYSE
+1097 RLYTE
-1102 SRVQSVERVPTKNT
+1102 SMVQSVEHVHANT
-1116 VYDIEV
+1116 VVYDIEV
-1122 EGVHEFVAGG
+1122 EDVHEYIAGG

-1141 SCLSHDAL
+1141 S
-1149 VHTRQGLVPIVDIT
+1149 
-1163 EEHDIEVSPNKF
+1163 
-1175 AKAKLVHTGEQDF
+1175 
-1188 VKIVM
+1188 
-1193 SSGKKIECT
+1193 
-1202 TDHRFLCPSDEGFVW
+1202 
-1217 RYARDL
+1217 
-1223 KVSDMLCR
+1223 
-1231 TPVTFTG
+1231 
-1238 CDINFEMFVY
+1238 
-1248 GFFLGDGSYYSKE
+1248 
-1261 SKNKCSLCMF
+1261 
-1271 FCEKDHDAMMYIHD
+1271 
-1285 GLVVRGIPHSM
+1285 
-1296 RPCKDSLWVIELAK
+1296 
-1310 EGSRRLSEMFPVEN
+1310 
-1324 VKQSERR
+1324 
-1331 VDFSYIH
+1331 
-1338 SKVDAFSVLAGVY
+1338 
-1351 QAEGEKYI
+1351 
-1359 RPDDG
+1359 
-1364 KMNSALNVTSY
+1364 
-1375 ALVQSLQR
+1375 
-1383 LADYVGIRTKIHTI
+1383 
-1397 KIDQVKHPTHHK
+1397 
-1409 QWRLQFCVKSFR
+1409 
-1421 KYLDN
+1421 
-1426 SIPFRINT
+1426 
-1434 KKDVPKFLTDSLNS
+1434 
-1448 LPKDVWKVGE
+1448 
-1458 MAKFK
+1458 
-1463 ALYHNKRYSLYSV
+1463 
-1476 MRLCEYS
+1476 
-1483 ELPIEVFDYE
+1483 
-1493 QVVSIEPCGK
+1493 
-1503 KEAYTLAVDDPLHR
+1503 
-1517 YIAEG
+1517 
-1522 FIHHNCGGDKKNS
+1522 CGGDKKNS

-1556 IKPIKQIKTGDLVW
+1556 IKPIKQVNTGDLVW

-1583 KTCSVLKIST
+1583 RKKICEPICTYFGSITASLEHKFLTLNLDSFDLEFNVLANVISQGLPVVRNVHDGGFT
-1593 DCGEVICS
+1593 FRELIENEKFKDSMLFRSELSEEVVECLSEKFRDVRFDMVKS
-1601 AEHLV
+1601 AKYFWHPNIIPPEV
-1606 LVSDTRH
+1606 TV
-1613 EIGEFRHAGDL
+1613 
-1624 KVGQFMKHVG
+1624 
-1634 KVLSSDDR
+1634 
-1642 YSPSRIERIESVG
+1642 
-1655 EAVCYDL
+1655 YDL

-1699 DKGKDILGW
+1699 NQGKDILGW

-1792 DRGWMT
+1792 DHGWMT

-1820 TKAGERYSHEA
+1820 AKAGERYSHEA

-1851 GTQDAGFRIVRAS
+1851 GTPDAGFRIVRAS

-1967 PCTSLFSLAKTKYK
+1967 PCTYLFSLAKTEYK

-2032 LMLTGSTCRVDPSKS
+2032 LMLTGSTCRVDSSKS
-2047 SLYGEGAYVL
+2047 SVYGEGAYIL
-2057 TIFSDVSS
+2057 TIFSDVSA

-2173 HNVLDVMNNGTKDVL
+2173 HHVLDVMHNGTKDVR
-2188 CLNMSNGD
+2188 CLSMSNGD

-2239 PLSFVSGCFIPLNRD
+2239 PLSFVSGCFIPLNKD

-2284 EIERIVKGL
+2284 EIEHIVKGL

-2343 VVFKS
+2343 VLFKS

-2362 TDGTVSKLGNATSCG
+2362 ADGTVSKLGNAASCG

-2387 AKQCAMLCRSLGMM
+2387 AQQCAMLCRSLGMM
-2401 CLVSSDFNKT
+2401 CRVSSDFNKT

-2421 RASSIRQF
+2421 RSSSVRQF

-2527 FKEALPSIEQGQ
+2527 FKETLPSIEQGQ

-2561 VRSYFQSGDKAQI
+2561 VRSYFQSGDRAQV

-2625 MPKRLAREVIPI
+2625 MPKKLAREVIPI

-2666 LIPFTYNKE
+2666 LIPFAYNKE

-2684 ESSEVLKKR
+2684 ESNEVLKKR
-2693 TGHVETESSDNES
+2693 TGHVEAESSDNES

>member
-23 EQRED
+23 EPRED

-173 LGDATTF
+173 LGEATTF
-180 QHVPAEDAYKYACLA
+180 QHVPAEDAYKYA
-195 EDTLVTTDQGHEKIS
+195 
-210 EISVGTLVDTS
+210 
-221 EGFKEVTATYDN
+221 
-233 GIREV
+233 
-238 LEVSLDGNLIEC
+238 
-250 TPDHLLAVNTVLGP
+250 
-264 SYMRADELLPC
+264 
-275 ASGYRGTGEIR
+275 
-286 ELRSTKS
+286 
-293 VRREVFQDF
+293 
-302 HLMYYLL
+302 
-309 GLAWADGW
+309 
-317 MNHEKNSL
+317 
-325 SFHSSVK
+325 
-332 EQEFFTDF
+332 
-340 AKRFGTASVRVRK
+340 
-353 DLRKSPSG
+353 
-361 SMVRGID
+361 
-368 LTLISPHL
+368 
-376 EEFFIQH
+376 
-383 GYTCNKPSRVYKD
+383 
-396 IPDNYFSDFLRGLY
+396 
-410 DGDGSSNHHTMVF
+410 
-423 MCHEALKD
+423 
-431 VLVND
+431 
-436 IHRLFGIL
+436 
-444 PTKSYFRHNV
+444 
-454 WSVSYG
+454 
-460 HSSSFLLWKSLY
+460 
-472 STSSAF
+472 
-478 MQRKRDN
+478 
-485 AVCGKK
+485 
-491 RFLRV
+491 
-496 KDSSGVERV
+496 
-505 FHSVSEAAKFY
+505 
-516 HVCVSSL
+516 
-523 SHVAV
+523 
-528 GDRCHHKGIC
+528 
-538 ASYDTDFQS
+538 
-547 LLEIPEDIRCVV
+547 
-559 KPVGNRH
+559 
-566 VYDLQVKDVHN
+566 
-577 FRLANGIISHNCTDA
+577 CTDA

-677 ERFGVDTGIR
+677 ERFGVDTGVR

-743 EDSDTFPIRFSY
+743 EDADTFPIRFSY

-807 FYRVILK
+807 FYRVTLK

-828 VRKSPLEKVEYSGMT
+828 VRKSPLEKVAYSGMI

-848 WAGIQDLKP
+848 WAGIQDLKL
-857 DEPVVINHTNASLSC
+857 DEPVVINHTHASLSC
-872 QDSWRSSLARTM
+872 QDSWKSSLARIM

-890 GRMTDGEMMSLI
+890 GRMTDGEMMSLV

-913 GWMKSLFGDEKVFP
+913 GWLKSLFGDKKVFP

-945 KFLVEHDVIPAFDE
+945 NFLVEHDVIPAFDE
-959 DYFWRLDP
+959 NCFWRLDP

-981 PDTFRHFLVGYL
+981 PDTFRHFLAGCL
-993 DSAKTS
+993 DSSKTS
-999 VRALWYRDIP
+999 VRDLWYSEIP
-1009 DDWADGVTKD
+1009 DDWTDGVTKD

-1042 GCKVTDYTFKTR
+1042 GCKVTDHTFR
-1054 FWEDKVTRVEVSDP
+1054 IGFCEDKVTRVEVSDP

-1097 RLYSE
+1097 RLYAE
-1102 SRVQSVERVPTKNT
+1102 SMVQSVEHVHANT
-1116 VYDIEV
+1116 VVYDIEV
-1122 EGVHEFVAGG
+1122 EDVHEYIAGG

-1141 SCLSHDAL
+1141 S
-1149 VHTRQGLVPIVDIT
+1149 
-1163 EEHDIEVSPNKF
+1163 
-1175 AKAKLVHTGEQDF
+1175 
-1188 VKIVM
+1188 
-1193 SSGKKIECT
+1193 
-1202 TDHRFLCPSDEGFVW
+1202 
-1217 RYARDL
+1217 
-1223 KVSDMLCR
+1223 
-1231 TPVTFTG
+1231 
-1238 CDINFEMFVY
+1238 
-1248 GFFLGDGSYYSKE
+1248 
-1261 SKNKCSLCMF
+1261 
-1271 FCEKDHDAMMYIHD
+1271 
-1285 GLVVRGIPHSM
+1285 
-1296 RPCKDSLWVIELAK
+1296 
-1310 EGSRRLSEMFPVEN
+1310 
-1324 VKQSERR
+1324 
-1331 VDFSYIH
+1331 
-1338 SKVDAFSVLAGVY
+1338 
-1351 QAEGEKYI
+1351 
-1359 RPDDG
+1359 
-1364 KMNSALNVTSY
+1364 
-1375 ALVQSLQR
+1375 
-1383 LADYVGIRTKIHTI
+1383 
-1397 KIDQVKHPTHHK
+1397 
-1409 QWRLQFCVKSFR
+1409 
-1421 KYLDN
+1421 
-1426 SIPFRINT
+1426 
-1434 KKDVPKFLTDSLNS
+1434 
-1448 LPKDVWKVGE
+1448 
-1458 MAKFK
+1458 
-1463 ALYHNKRYSLYSV
+1463 
-1476 MRLCEYS
+1476 
-1483 ELPIEVFDYE
+1483 
-1493 QVVSIEPCGK
+1493 
-1503 KEAYTLAVDDPLHR
+1503 
-1517 YIAEG
+1517 
-1522 FIHHNCGGDKKNS
+1522 CGGDKKNS

-1542 QCLEEDTSVITSEG
+1542 Q
-1556 IKPIKQIKTGDLVW
+1556 
-1570 TGSEFAPCQQLGS
+1570 
-1583 KTCSVLKIST
+1583 
-1593 DCGEVICS
+1593 
-1601 AEHLV
+1601 
-1606 LVSDTRH
+1606 
-1613 EIGEFRHAGDL
+1613 
-1624 KVGQFMKHVG
+1624 
-1634 KVLSSDDR
+1634 
-1642 YSPSRIERIESVG
+1642 
-1655 EAVCYDL
+1655 
-1662 FVPKFERFVANGFI
+1662 
-1676 VHNSTPKP
+1676 STPKP

-1699 DKGKDILGW
+1699 NQGKDILGW

-1792 DRGWMT
+1792 NHGWMT

-1851 GTQDAGFRIVRAS
+1851 GTPDAGFRIVRAS

-1941 SGDFSSTEFS
+1941 SGDYSSTEFS

-1959 LRSLEASN
+1959 FRSLEAFN
-1967 PCTSLFSLAKTKYK
+1967 PCTYLFSLAKTEYK

-2032 LMLTGSTCRVDPSKS
+2032 LMLTGSTCRVDSSKS
-2047 SLYGEGAYVL
+2047 SVYGEGAYVL

-2173 HNVLDVMNNGTKDVL
+2173 HHVLDVMNNGTKDVL

-2239 PLSFVSGCFIPLNRD
+2239 PLSFVSGCFIPLNKD
-2254 LAYLFGAVLGDGT
+2254 LAYFFGAVLGDGT

-2275 FSEDEELLS
+2275 FSEDEELLE

-2343 VVFKS
+2343 VIFKS

-2362 TDGTVSKLGNATSCG
+2362 TDGTVSKLGNVSSCG

-2387 AKQCAMLCRSLGMM
+2387 AQQCAMLCRSLGMM
-2401 CLVSSDFNKT
+2401 CRVSSDFNKT

-2421 RASSIRQF
+2421 RSSSVRQF

-2561 VRSYFQSGDKAQI
+2561 VRSYFQSGDRAQV

-2666 LIPFTYNKE
+2666 LMPFTYNKE

>member
-23 EQRED
+23 EPRED

-75 SFDGKTGYYV
+75 SFDGLTGYYV

-173 LGDATTF
+173 LGEATTF
-180 QHVPAEDAYKYACLA
+180 QHVPAEDAYKYA
-195 EDTLVTTDQGHEKIS
+195 I
-210 EISVGTLVDTS
+210 
-221 EGFKEVTATYDN
+221 
-233 GIREV
+233 
-238 LEVSLDGNLIEC
+238 
-250 TPDHLLAVNTVLGP
+250 
-264 SYMRADELLPC
+264 
-275 ASGYRGTGEIR
+275 
-286 ELRSTKS
+286 
-293 VRREVFQDF
+293 
-302 HLMYYLL
+302 
-309 GLAWADGW
+309 
-317 MNHEKNSL
+317 
-325 SFHSSVK
+325 
-332 EQEFFTDF
+332 
-340 AKRFGTASVRVRK
+340 
-353 DLRKSPSG
+353 
-361 SMVRGID
+361 
-368 LTLISPHL
+368 
-376 EEFFIQH
+376 
-383 GYTCNKPSRVYKD
+383 
-396 IPDNYFSDFLRGLY
+396 
-410 DGDGSSNHHTMVF
+410 
-423 MCHEALKD
+423 
-431 VLVND
+431 
-436 IHRLFGIL
+436 
-444 PTKSYFRHNV
+444 
-454 WSVSYG
+454 
-460 HSSSFLLWKSLY
+460 
-472 STSSAF
+472 
-478 MQRKRDN
+478 
-485 AVCGKK
+485 
-491 RFLRV
+491 
-496 KDSSGVERV
+496 
-505 FHSVSEAAKFY
+505 
-516 HVCVSSL
+516 
-523 SHVAV
+523 
-528 GDRCHHKGIC
+528 
-538 ASYDTDFQS
+538 
-547 LLEIPEDIRCVV
+547 
-559 KPVGNRH
+559 
-566 VYDLQVKDVHN
+566 
-577 FRLANGIISHNCTDA
+577 TDA

-643 SVETRIDESL
+643 SVEIRIDESL

-677 ERFGVDTGIR
+677 ERFGVDTGVR

-743 EDSDTFPIRFSY
+743 EDADTFPIRFSY

-779 KDVQSDDMIWTAWGY
+779 KDVQSEDMIWTAWGY

-807 FYRVILK
+807 FYRVTLK

-828 VRKSPLEKVEYSGMT
+828 VRKSPLEKVAYSGMT

-848 WAGIQDLKP
+848 WAGIQDLKL
-857 DEPVVINHTNASLSC
+857 DEPVVINHTHASLSC
-872 QDSWRSSLARTM
+872 QDSWKSSLARIM
-884 GYFYGH
+884 GYFYGK
-890 GRMTDGEMMSLI
+890 GKMTDGILMSLC
-902 FDNPD
+902 FDNSD
-907 LSYHYA
+907 LAYHYA
-913 GWMKSLFGDEKVFP
+913 VWMKSLFGDKKVSQ
-927 YDLGKGKV
+927 YDVDKGKV

-945 KFLVEHDVIPAFDE
+945 KFLAEHEVIPTVEE
-959 DYFWRLDP
+959 DRLGNLKVSP
-967 VSTYIEEAYRISRM
+967 VSTYTKVADRLSRM
-981 PDTFRHFLVGYL
+981 PDTFRHFLAGYL

-999 VRALWYRDIP
+999 ARELGYKEIP
-1009 DDWADGVTKD
+1009 EDWDDGITTD
-1019 RVVFVIPSSCK
+1019 RVVFVIPSACK

-1042 GCKVTDYTFKTR
+1042 DCKVTDHTFKTW
-1054 FWEDKVTRVEVSDP
+1054 FGEGKVIRVEVSDP

-1075 SLWNNQDVGLARFS
+1075 SLWNNLDVGLARFS

-1097 RLYSE
+1097 RLYAE
-1102 SRVQSVERVPTKNT
+1102 SMVQSVEHVHANT
-1116 VYDIEV
+1116 VVYDIEV
-1122 EGVHEFVAGG
+1122 EDVHEYVAGG

-1141 SCLSHDAL
+1141 S
-1149 VHTRQGLVPIVDIT
+1149 
-1163 EEHDIEVSPNKF
+1163 
-1175 AKAKLVHTGEQDF
+1175 
-1188 VKIVM
+1188 
-1193 SSGKKIECT
+1193 
-1202 TDHRFLCPSDEGFVW
+1202 
-1217 RYARDL
+1217 
-1223 KVSDMLCR
+1223 
-1231 TPVTFTG
+1231 
-1238 CDINFEMFVY
+1238 
-1248 GFFLGDGSYYSKE
+1248 
-1261 SKNKCSLCMF
+1261 
-1271 FCEKDHDAMMYIHD
+1271 
-1285 GLVVRGIPHSM
+1285 
-1296 RPCKDSLWVIELAK
+1296 
-1310 EGSRRLSEMFPVEN
+1310 
-1324 VKQSERR
+1324 
-1331 VDFSYIH
+1331 
-1338 SKVDAFSVLAGVY
+1338 
-1351 QAEGEKYI
+1351 
-1359 RPDDG
+1359 
-1364 KMNSALNVTSY
+1364 
-1375 ALVQSLQR
+1375 
-1383 LADYVGIRTKIHTI
+1383 
-1397 KIDQVKHPTHHK
+1397 
-1409 QWRLQFCVKSFR
+1409 
-1421 KYLDN
+1421 
-1426 SIPFRINT
+1426 
-1434 KKDVPKFLTDSLNS
+1434 
-1448 LPKDVWKVGE
+1448 
-1458 MAKFK
+1458 
-1463 ALYHNKRYSLYSV
+1463 
-1476 MRLCEYS
+1476 
-1483 ELPIEVFDYE
+1483 
-1493 QVVSIEPCGK
+1493 
-1503 KEAYTLAVDDPLHR
+1503 
-1517 YIAEG
+1517 
-1522 FIHHNCGGDKKNS
+1522 CGGDKKNS

-1556 IKPIKQIKTGDLVW
+1556 IKPIKQVNTGDLVW

-1583 KTCSVLKIST
+1583 KICSVLKIYT
-1593 DCGEVICS
+1593 DCGEVVCS

-1606 LVSDTRH
+1606 LASDSRH
-1613 EIGEFRHAGDL
+1613 GIGEFRHAGDL
-1624 KVGQFMKHVG
+1624 EVGQFVKHVG
-1634 KVLSSDDR
+1634 KVLSSDEVQSKFSYGNVYNPKGGVPRKEIHVDKILYDFWFSLGFFLGDGNFLR
-1642 YSPSRIERIESVG
+1642 DKSGRYRGIAISIGYQDVDNIPRIQAGFKEVGIDTCIRTLKKKECFDVTSVYTKSQNLTDLFLDLDFGTNAFTKKVPSVVFRLGNAQRSLFLRGLFSSDGCCNTGVSYTSVSYTLVSEVRKLLWTFGISSRISQRKDTEAYTLYVHDKEKFFEYVGFEGERRKSNVRNKSEFRLDDDGYSPARIERIESVG
-1655 EAVCYDL
+1655 EAVCHDL

-1699 DKGKDILGW
+1699 DQGKDILGW

-1792 DRGWMT
+1792 DHGWMT

-1820 TKAGERYSHEA
+1820 TKAGKRYSHEA

-1851 GTQDAGFRIVRAS
+1851 GTPDAGFRIVRAS

-1959 LRSLEASN
+1959 FRSLEAFN
-1967 PCTSLFSLAKTKYK
+1967 PCTCLFSLAKTEYK

-2047 SLYGEGAYVL
+2047 SVYGEGTYVL
-2057 TIFSDVSS
+2057 TIFSDMSS

-2173 HNVLDVMNNGTKDVL
+2173 HHVLDVMNNGTKDVL

-2196 TLEATPD
+2196 TLEVTPD

-2239 PLSFVSGCFIPLNRD
+2239 PLSFVSGCFIPLNKD
-2254 LAYLFGAVLGDGT
+2254 LAYLFGSVLGDGT
-2267 IQKKNVYY
+2267 IQQKNVYY

-2343 VVFKS
+2343 VIFKS

-2362 TDGTVSKLGNATSCG
+2362 TDGTVSKLGNASSCG

-2387 AKQCAMLCRSLGMM
+2387 AQQCAMLCRSLGMM
-2401 CLVSSDFNKT
+2401 CRVSSDFNKT

-2421 RASSIRQF
+2421 RASSVRQF

-2539 AENVSYAREHG
+2539 AENVTYAREHG

-2561 VRSYFQSGDKAQI
+2561 VRSYFQSGDRAQV

>member
-23 EQRED
+23 EPRED

-173 LGDATTF
+173 LGEATTF

-195 EDTLVTTDQGHEKIS
+195 ENELVMMGDMSTKRIC
-210 EISVGTLVDTS
+210 EIEVGDMVCTPNGTR
-221 EGFKEVTATYDN
+221 KVTAVYNN
-233 GIREV
+233 GIRECYRLV
-238 LEVSLDGNLIEC
+238 WNDGSTTISTGNHKFLFHDKDTGEEVWRSVDEVSSLYQKGPRSSLNAVRI
-250 TPDHLLAVNTVLGP
+250 TPEGKH
-264 SYMRADELLPC
+264 
-275 ASGYRGTGEIR
+275 
-286 ELRSTKS
+286 
-293 VRREVFQDF
+293 
-302 HLMYYLL
+302 
-309 GLAWADGW
+309 
-317 MNHEKNSL
+317 
-325 SFHSSVK
+325 
-332 EQEFFTDF
+332 
-340 AKRFGTASVRVRK
+340 
-353 DLRKSPSG
+353 
-361 SMVRGID
+361 
-368 LTLISPHL
+368 
-376 EEFFIQH
+376 
-383 GYTCNKPSRVYKD
+383 
-396 IPDNYFSDFLRGLY
+396 SDFLLCEV
-410 DGDGSSNHHTMVF
+410 S
-423 MCHEALKD
+423 K
-431 VLVND
+431 
-436 IHRLFGIL
+436 
-444 PTKSYFRHNV
+444 FRTCN
-454 WSVSYG
+454 
-460 HSSSFLLWKSLY
+460 
-472 STSSAF
+472 
-478 MQRKRDN
+478 
-485 AVCGKK
+485 
-491 RFLRV
+491 
-496 KDSSGVERV
+496 
-505 FHSVSEAAKFY
+505 
-516 HVCVSSL
+516 
-523 SHVAV
+523 
-528 GDRCHHKGIC
+528 
-538 ASYDTDFQS
+538 
-547 LLEIPEDIRCVV
+547 
-559 KPVGNRH
+559 
-566 VYDLQVKDVHN
+566 VYDIQVEEVHC
-577 FRLANGIISHNCTDA
+577 FVMTNGVVSHNCTDA

-653 QQVYQLAGCTFNV
+653 QQVYQLAGCAFNV

-677 ERFGVDTGIR
+677 ERFGVDTGVR

-707 GSKASPEVKDFL
+707 GSKVSPDVKDFL

-743 EDSDTFPIRFSY
+743 EDADTFPIRFSY

-807 FYRVILK
+807 FYRVTLK

-828 VRKSPLEKVEYSGMT
+828 VRKSPLEKVAYSGMT

-857 DEPVVINHTNASLSC
+857 DEPVVINHTHASLSC
-872 QDSWRSSLARTM
+872 SDPWKSSLARIM
-884 GYFYGH
+884 GYFYGK
-890 GRMTDGEMMSLI
+890 GKMTDGVLMSLC
-902 FDNPD
+902 FDNKD
-907 LSYHYA
+907 LAYHYY
-913 GWMKSLFGDEKVFP
+913 GWMKSLFGDKKVSR
-927 YDLGKGKV
+927 YDVDKGKV
-935 EYSITRQTLA
+935 EYSITRQTLE
-945 KFLVEHDVIPAFDE
+945 KFLAEHEVIPTVEE
-959 DYFWRLDP
+959 DRFGNLKVSP
-967 VSTYIEEAYRISRM
+967 VSTYTKVADRLSRM
-981 PDTFRHFLVGYL
+981 PDTFRHFLAGYL

-999 VRALWYRDIP
+999 ARELGYKEIP
-1009 DDWADGVTKD
+1009 EDWDDGITTD
-1019 RVVFVIPSSCK
+1019 RVVFVIPSACK
-1030 DVIIPMFWASAI
+1030 YVIIPMFWASAI
-1042 GCKVTDYTFKTR
+1042 ACKVADHTFKTW
-1054 FWEDKVTRVEVSDP
+1054 FGEGKVTRVEVSDP
-1068 YSLSNLL
+1068 CSLSNLL
-1075 SLWNNQDVGLARFS
+1075 SLWNNIDVGLARFS

-1097 RLYSE
+1097 RLYTE
-1102 SRVQSVERVPTKNT
+1102 SMVQSVEHVHANT
-1116 VYDIEV
+1116 VVYDIEV
-1122 EGVHEFVAGG
+1122 EDVHEYIAGG

-1141 SCLSHDAL
+1141 S
-1149 VHTRQGLVPIVDIT
+1149 
-1163 EEHDIEVSPNKF
+1163 
-1175 AKAKLVHTGEQDF
+1175 
-1188 VKIVM
+1188 
-1193 SSGKKIECT
+1193 
-1202 TDHRFLCPSDEGFVW
+1202 
-1217 RYARDL
+1217 
-1223 KVSDMLCR
+1223 
-1231 TPVTFTG
+1231 
-1238 CDINFEMFVY
+1238 
-1248 GFFLGDGSYYSKE
+1248 
-1261 SKNKCSLCMF
+1261 
-1271 FCEKDHDAMMYIHD
+1271 
-1285 GLVVRGIPHSM
+1285 
-1296 RPCKDSLWVIELAK
+1296 
-1310 EGSRRLSEMFPVEN
+1310 
-1324 VKQSERR
+1324 
-1331 VDFSYIH
+1331 
-1338 SKVDAFSVLAGVY
+1338 
-1351 QAEGEKYI
+1351 
-1359 RPDDG
+1359 
-1364 KMNSALNVTSY
+1364 
-1375 ALVQSLQR
+1375 
-1383 LADYVGIRTKIHTI
+1383 
-1397 KIDQVKHPTHHK
+1397 
-1409 QWRLQFCVKSFR
+1409 
-1421 KYLDN
+1421 
-1426 SIPFRINT
+1426 
-1434 KKDVPKFLTDSLNS
+1434 
-1448 LPKDVWKVGE
+1448 
-1458 MAKFK
+1458 
-1463 ALYHNKRYSLYSV
+1463 
-1476 MRLCEYS
+1476 
-1483 ELPIEVFDYE
+1483 
-1493 QVVSIEPCGK
+1493 
-1503 KEAYTLAVDDPLHR
+1503 
-1517 YIAEG
+1517 
-1522 FIHHNCGGDKKNS
+1522 CGGDKKNS

-1556 IKPIKQIKTGDLVW
+1556 IKPIKQVNTGDLVW

-1583 KTCSVLKIST
+1583 KTCSVLKIYT
-1593 DCGEVICS
+1593 DCGEVVCS

-1606 LVSDTRH
+1606 LASDSRH
-1613 EIGEFRHAGDL
+1613 GIGEFRHAGDL
-1624 KVGQFMKHVG
+1624 EVGQFVKHVG
-1634 KVLSSDDR
+1634 KVLSSDEVQSKFSYGNVYNPKGGVPRKEIHVDKILYDFWFSLGFFLGDGNFLR
-1642 YSPSRIERIESVG
+1642 DKSGRYRGIAISVGYQDVDNIPRIQAGFKEVGIDTCIRTLKKKECFDVTSVYTKSQNLTDLFLDLDFGTNAFTKKVPSVVFRLGNAQRSLFLRGLFSSDGCCNTGVSYTSVSYTLVSEVRKLLWTFGISSRISQRKDTEAYTLYVHDKEKFFEYVGFEGERRKSNVRNKSEFRLDDEGYSPARIDRIESVG

-1699 DKGKDILGW
+1699 NQGKDILGW

-1792 DRGWMT
+1792 DHGWMT
-1798 ADRITKGM
+1798 ADRITKSM

-1851 GTQDAGFRIVRAS
+1851 GTPDAGFRIVRAS

-1941 SGDFSSTEFS
+1941 SGDFSSTKFS

-1967 PCTSLFSLAKTKYK
+1967 PCTYLFSLAKTEYK

-2047 SLYGEGAYVL
+2047 SVYGEGAYVL

-2130 AKCLSGETLVQTSY
+2130 S
-2144 GVLTLRSLYDGWKSG
+2144 
-2159 TYREDLKIATPSGM
+2159 KI
-2173 HNVLDVMNNGTKDVL
+2173 
-2188 CLNMSNGD
+2188 
-2196 TLEATPD
+2196 
-2203 HLVRSGNKW
+2203 
-2212 VPVSSLNEG
+2212 
-2221 DCIDADICLSEV
+2221 
-2233 KVYPQI
+2233 
-2239 PLSFVSGCFIPLNRD
+2239 
-2254 LAYLFGAVLGDGT
+2254 
-2267 IQKKNVYY
+2267 
-2275 FSEDEELLS
+2275 
-2284 EIERIVKGL
+2284 
-2293 GFEPRRNLHRIG
+2293 
-2305 KNGKPFFRISCGAS
+2305 
-2319 RCREI
+2319 
-2324 FVGAGLVGDTGHK
+2324 
-2337 LLRVPD
+2337 
-2343 VVFKS
+2343 
-2348 PSECRFSFLQGIFD
+2348 
-2362 TDGTVSKLGNATSCG
+2362 
-2377 LCFCTSSQVF
+2377 
-2387 AKQCAMLCRSLGMM
+2387 
-2401 CLVSSDFNKT
+2401 
-2411 YNRTYYKVRI
+2411 
-2421 RASSIRQF
+2421 
-2429 VSLGGFKCVHK
+2429 
-2440 QNTLMEWLDA
+2440 
-2450 GLCLKTY
+2450 
-2457 KKHYCIQSISSGVRE
+2457 
-2472 VFDVSVDSEEH
+2472 
-2483 AFLANGLVVHNCA
+2483 A

-2561 VRSYFQSGDKAQI
+2561 VRSYFQSGDKAQV

-2693 TGHVETESSDNES
+2693 TGHAETESSDNES

>member
-97 ALDIFFSILSKAGT
+97 AMDIFFSILSKAGT

-195 EDTLVTTDQGHEKIS
+195 EHELVMMGDRSTKRICEV
-210 EISVGTLVDTS
+210 EVGDMVCTPK
-221 EGFKEVTATYDN
+221 GPRKVTAVYNN
-233 GIREV
+233 GIRECY
-238 LEVSLDGNLIEC
+238 SLVWNDGSATTATGNHKFLFH
-250 TPDHLLAVNTVLGP
+250 DK
-264 SYMRADELLPC
+264 D
-275 ASGYRGTGEIR
+275 TGE
-286 ELRSTKS
+286 EVWRSVDEVYSLYQKDRRS
-293 VRREVFQDF
+293 SLEAVRITPKGK
-302 HLMYYLL
+302 H
-309 GLAWADGW
+309 
-317 MNHEKNSL
+317 
-325 SFHSSVK
+325 
-332 EQEFFTDF
+332 
-340 AKRFGTASVRVRK
+340 
-353 DLRKSPSG
+353 
-361 SMVRGID
+361 
-368 LTLISPHL
+368 
-376 EEFFIQH
+376 
-383 GYTCNKPSRVYKD
+383 
-396 IPDNYFSDFLRGLY
+396 SDFLLCGV
-410 DGDGSSNHHTMVF
+410 S
-423 MCHEALKD
+423 K
-431 VLVND
+431 
-436 IHRLFGIL
+436 
-444 PTKSYFRHNV
+444 FR
-454 WSVSYG
+454 
-460 HSSSFLLWKSLY
+460 
-472 STSSAF
+472 
-478 MQRKRDN
+478 
-485 AVCGKK
+485 
-491 RFLRV
+491 
-496 KDSSGVERV
+496 
-505 FHSVSEAAKFY
+505 
-516 HVCVSSL
+516 
-523 SHVAV
+523 
-528 GDRCHHKGIC
+528 
-538 ASYDTDFQS
+538 
-547 LLEIPEDIRCVV
+547 PCVV
-559 KPVGNRH
+559 
-566 VYDLQVKDVHN
+566 YDIQVEEVHC
-577 FRLANGIISHNCTDA
+577 FVMANGIISHNCTDA

-677 ERFGVDTGIR
+677 ERFGVDTGVR

-743 EDSDTFPIRFSY
+743 EDSETFPIRFSY

-872 QDSWRSSLARTM
+872 QDSWRSSLARIM

-913 GWMKSLFGDEKVFP
+913 GWMKSLFGDEKVFQ
-927 YDLGKGKV
+927 YDLGNGKV

-959 DYFWRLDP
+959 DCFWRLDP
-967 VSTYIEEAYRISRM
+967 MSTYIEEAYRISRM

-999 VRALWYRDIP
+999 VRDLWYRDIP

-1042 GCKVTDYTFKTR
+1042 GCKVTDHTFKIG
-1054 FWEDKVTRVEVSDP
+1054 FCEGKVTRVEVSDP

-1122 EGVHEFVAGG
+1122 EDVHEFVAGG

-1231 TPVTFTG
+1231 TREYE
-1238 CDINFEMFVY
+1238 I
-1248 GFFLGDGSYYSKE
+1248 
-1261 SKNKCSLCMF
+1261 
-1271 FCEKDHDAMMYIHD
+1271 
-1285 GLVVRGIPHSM
+1285 
-1296 RPCKDSLWVIELAK
+1296 
-1310 EGSRRLSEMFPVEN
+1310 
-1324 VKQSERR
+1324 
-1331 VDFSYIH
+1331 
-1338 SKVDAFSVLAGVY
+1338 
-1351 QAEGEKYI
+1351 
-1359 RPDDG
+1359 
-1364 KMNSALNVTSY
+1364 
-1375 ALVQSLQR
+1375 
-1383 LADYVGIRTKIHTI
+1383 
-1397 KIDQVKHPTHHK
+1397 
-1409 QWRLQFCVKSFR
+1409 
-1421 KYLDN
+1421 
-1426 SIPFRINT
+1426 
-1434 KKDVPKFLTDSLNS
+1434 
-1448 LPKDVWKVGE
+1448 
-1458 MAKFK
+1458 
-1463 ALYHNKRYSLYSV
+1463 
-1476 MRLCEYS
+1476 YS
-1483 ELPIEVFDYE
+1483 ESLI
-1493 QVVSIEPCGK
+1493 SIEPCGK
-1503 KEAYTLAVDDPLHR
+1503 KEAYTLAVDDPLHS

-1522 FIHHNCGGDKKNS
+1522 FVHHNCGGDKKNS

-1542 QCLEEDTSVITSEG
+1542 Q
-1556 IKPIKQIKTGDLVW
+1556 
-1570 TGSEFAPCQQLGS
+1570 
-1583 KTCSVLKIST
+1583 
-1593 DCGEVICS
+1593 
-1601 AEHLV
+1601 
-1606 LVSDTRH
+1606 
-1613 EIGEFRHAGDL
+1613 
-1624 KVGQFMKHVG
+1624 
-1634 KVLSSDDR
+1634 
-1642 YSPSRIERIESVG
+1642 
-1655 EAVCYDL
+1655 
-1662 FVPKFERFVANGFI
+1662 
-1676 VHNSTPKP
+1676 STPKP

-1699 DKGKDILGW
+1699 DQGKDILGW

-1798 ADRITKGM
+1798 ADLITKGM

-1851 GTQDAGFRIVRAS
+1851 GTPDAGFRIVRAS

-1869 GNPKQKFR
+1869 GSPKQKFR

-1928 CTKIPHDFALFLH
+1928 CTKIPNDFALFLH

-1959 LRSLEASN
+1959 LRSLEAFN

-2130 AKCLSGETLVQTSY
+2130 AKCVAGDTILHTAEDHTIAIRDLVSVETLKNAVIGEPVELPEPKTRISTPDGWSPVTHWISNGKKDTLKLIIERQ
-2144 GVLTLRSLYDGWKSG
+2144 LTL
-2159 TYREDLKIATPSGM
+2159 E
-2173 HNVLDVMNNGTKDVL
+2173 V
-2188 CLNMSNGD
+2188 
-2196 TLEATPD
+2196 TPD
-2203 HLVRSGNKW
+2203 HLVGKYDPDASDDLSKKYKLVRAD
-2212 VPVSSLNEG
+2212 SLSVG
-2221 DCIDADICLSEV
+2221 H
-2233 KVYPQI
+2233 Y
-2239 PLSFVSGCFIPLNRD
+2239 
-2254 LAYLFGAVLGDGT
+2254 VLWDYCPMRIT
-2267 IQKKNVYY
+2267 DIQK
-2275 FSEDEELLS
+2275 
-2284 EIERIVKGL
+2284 G
-2293 GFEPRRNLHRIG
+2293 
-2305 KNGKPFFRISCGAS
+2305 
-2319 RCREI
+2319 
-2324 FVGAGLVGDTGHK
+2324 
-2337 LLRVPD
+2337 
-2343 VVFKS
+2343 
-2348 PSECRFSFLQGIFD
+2348 
-2362 TDGTVSKLGNATSCG
+2362 
-2377 LCFCTSSQVF
+2377 
-2387 AKQCAMLCRSLGMM
+2387 
-2401 CLVSSDFNKT
+2401 SSDVYDITVDN
-2411 YNRTYYKVRI
+2411 
-2421 RASSIRQF
+2421 ASHTF
-2429 VSLGGFKCVHK
+2429 H
-2440 QNTLMEWLDA
+2440 
-2450 GLCLKTY
+2450 
-2457 KKHYCIQSISSGVRE
+2457 
-2472 VFDVSVDSEEH
+2472 
-2483 AFLANGLVVHNCA
+2483 ANGVVVHNCA

-2508 FNSSFPEMS
+2508 FNNSFPDMT

-2539 AENVSYAREHG
+2539 AENVAYAREHG

-2561 VRSYFQSGDKAQI
+2561 VRSYFQSGDRAQV

-2675 TKEFTPEWE
+2675 TKEFIPEWE

>member
-23 EQRED
+23 EPRED

-122 FFEAAGYSLEG
+122 FFESAGYSLEG

-173 LGDATTF
+173 LGEATTF

-195 EDTLVTTDQGHEKIS
+195 ENELVMMGDMSTKRIC
-210 EISVGTLVDTS
+210 EIEVGDMVCTPNGTR
-221 EGFKEVTATYDN
+221 KVTAVYNN
-233 GIREV
+233 GIRECYRLV
-238 LEVSLDGNLIEC
+238 WNDGSTTISTGNHKFLFH
-250 TPDHLLAVNTVLGP
+250 DK
-264 SYMRADELLPC
+264 
-275 ASGYRGTGEIR
+275 GTGE
-286 ELRSTKS
+286 EVWRSVDEVSSLYQKGPRS
-293 VRREVFQDF
+293 SLNAVRITPEGK
-302 HLMYYLL
+302 H
-309 GLAWADGW
+309 
-317 MNHEKNSL
+317 
-325 SFHSSVK
+325 
-332 EQEFFTDF
+332 
-340 AKRFGTASVRVRK
+340 
-353 DLRKSPSG
+353 
-361 SMVRGID
+361 
-368 LTLISPHL
+368 
-376 EEFFIQH
+376 
-383 GYTCNKPSRVYKD
+383 
-396 IPDNYFSDFLRGLY
+396 SDFLLCEV
-410 DGDGSSNHHTMVF
+410 S
-423 MCHEALKD
+423 K
-431 VLVND
+431 
-436 IHRLFGIL
+436 
-444 PTKSYFRHNV
+444 FRTCN
-454 WSVSYG
+454 
-460 HSSSFLLWKSLY
+460 
-472 STSSAF
+472 
-478 MQRKRDN
+478 
-485 AVCGKK
+485 
-491 RFLRV
+491 
-496 KDSSGVERV
+496 
-505 FHSVSEAAKFY
+505 
-516 HVCVSSL
+516 
-523 SHVAV
+523 
-528 GDRCHHKGIC
+528 
-538 ASYDTDFQS
+538 
-547 LLEIPEDIRCVV
+547 
-559 KPVGNRH
+559 
-566 VYDLQVKDVHN
+566 VYDIQVEEVHC
-577 FRLANGIISHNCTDA
+577 FVMTNGVVSHNCTDA

-677 ERFGVDTGIR
+677 ERFGVDTGVR

-707 GSKASPEVKDFL
+707 GSKVSPDVKDFL

-743 EDSDTFPIRFSY
+743 EDADTFPIRFSY

-807 FYRVILK
+807 FYRVTLK

-828 VRKSPLEKVEYSGMT
+828 VRKSPLEKVAYSGMT

-848 WAGIQDLKP
+848 WAGIQDLKL
-857 DEPVVINHTNASLSC
+857 DEPVVINHTHASLSC
-872 QDSWRSSLARTM
+872 SDPWKSSLARIM
-884 GYFYGH
+884 GYFYGK
-890 GRMTDGEMMSLI
+890 GKMTDGVLMSLC
-902 FDNPD
+902 FDNKD
-907 LSYHYA
+907 LAYHYY
-913 GWMKSLFGDEKVFP
+913 GWMKSLFGDKKVSR
-927 YDLGKGKV
+927 YDVDKGKV
-935 EYSITRQTLA
+935 EYSITRQTLE
-945 KFLVEHDVIPAFDE
+945 KFLAEHEVIPTVEE
-959 DYFWRLDP
+959 DRFGNLKMSP
-967 VSTYIEEAYRISRM
+967 VSTYTKVADRLSRM
-981 PDTFRHFLVGYL
+981 PDTFRHFLAGYL

-999 VRALWYRDIP
+999 ARELGYKEIP
-1009 DDWADGVTKD
+1009 EDWDDGITTD
-1019 RVVFVIPSSCK
+1019 RVVFVIPSACK

-1042 GCKVTDYTFKTR
+1042 ACKVTDHTFKTW
-1054 FWEDKVTRVEVSDP
+1054 FGEGKVTRVEVSDP
-1068 YSLSNLL
+1068 CSLSNLL
-1075 SLWNNQDVGLARFS
+1075 SLWNNTDVGLARFS
-1089 CVELPKTF
+1089 CVKLPNTF
-1097 RLYSE
+1097 RLYTE
-1102 SRVQSVERVPTKNT
+1102 SMVQSVEHVHANT
-1116 VYDIEV
+1116 VVYDIEV
-1122 EGVHEFVAGG
+1122 EDVHEYIAGG

-1141 SCLSHDAL
+1141 S
-1149 VHTRQGLVPIVDIT
+1149 
-1163 EEHDIEVSPNKF
+1163 
-1175 AKAKLVHTGEQDF
+1175 
-1188 VKIVM
+1188 
-1193 SSGKKIECT
+1193 
-1202 TDHRFLCPSDEGFVW
+1202 
-1217 RYARDL
+1217 
-1223 KVSDMLCR
+1223 
-1231 TPVTFTG
+1231 
-1238 CDINFEMFVY
+1238 
-1248 GFFLGDGSYYSKE
+1248 
-1261 SKNKCSLCMF
+1261 
-1271 FCEKDHDAMMYIHD
+1271 
-1285 GLVVRGIPHSM
+1285 
-1296 RPCKDSLWVIELAK
+1296 
-1310 EGSRRLSEMFPVEN
+1310 
-1324 VKQSERR
+1324 
-1331 VDFSYIH
+1331 
-1338 SKVDAFSVLAGVY
+1338 
-1351 QAEGEKYI
+1351 
-1359 RPDDG
+1359 
-1364 KMNSALNVTSY
+1364 
-1375 ALVQSLQR
+1375 
-1383 LADYVGIRTKIHTI
+1383 
-1397 KIDQVKHPTHHK
+1397 
-1409 QWRLQFCVKSFR
+1409 
-1421 KYLDN
+1421 
-1426 SIPFRINT
+1426 
-1434 KKDVPKFLTDSLNS
+1434 
-1448 LPKDVWKVGE
+1448 
-1458 MAKFK
+1458 
-1463 ALYHNKRYSLYSV
+1463 
-1476 MRLCEYS
+1476 
-1483 ELPIEVFDYE
+1483 
-1493 QVVSIEPCGK
+1493 
-1503 KEAYTLAVDDPLHR
+1503 
-1517 YIAEG
+1517 
-1522 FIHHNCGGDKKNS
+1522 CGGDKKNS

-1556 IKPIKQIKTGDLVW
+1556 IKPIKQVNTGDLVW

-1583 KTCSVLKIST
+1583 KTCSVLKIYT
-1593 DCGEVICS
+1593 DCGEVVCS

-1606 LVSDTRH
+1606 LASDSRH
-1613 EIGEFRHAGDL
+1613 GIGEFRHAGDL
-1624 KVGQFMKHVG
+1624 EVGQFVKHVG
-1634 KVLSSDDR
+1634 KVLSSDEVQSKFSYGNVYNPKGGVPRKEIHVDKILYDFWFSLGFFLGDGNFLR
-1642 YSPSRIERIESVG
+1642 DKSGRYRGIAISVGYQDVDNIPRIQAGFKEVGIDTCIRTLKKKECFDVTSVYTKSQNLTDLFLDLDFGTNAFTKKVPSVVFRLGNAQRSLFLRGLFSSDGCCNTGVSYTSVSYTLVSEVRKLLWTFGISSRISQRKDTEAYTLYVHDKEKFFEYVGFEGERRKSNVRNKSEFRLDDEGYSPARIDRIESVG

-1699 DKGKDILGW
+1699 NQGKDILGW

-1792 DRGWMT
+1792 DHGWMT
-1798 ADRITKGM
+1798 ADRITKSM

-1851 GTQDAGFRIVRAS
+1851 GTPDAGFRIVRAS

-1941 SGDFSSTEFS
+1941 SGDFSSTKFS

-1967 PCTSLFSLAKTKYK
+1967 PCTYLFSLAKTEYK

-2047 SLYGEGAYVL
+2047 SVYGEGAYVL

-2130 AKCLSGETLVQTSY
+2130 S
-2144 GVLTLRSLYDGWKSG
+2144 
-2159 TYREDLKIATPSGM
+2159 KI
-2173 HNVLDVMNNGTKDVL
+2173 
-2188 CLNMSNGD
+2188 
-2196 TLEATPD
+2196 
-2203 HLVRSGNKW
+2203 
-2212 VPVSSLNEG
+2212 
-2221 DCIDADICLSEV
+2221 
-2233 KVYPQI
+2233 
-2239 PLSFVSGCFIPLNRD
+2239 
-2254 LAYLFGAVLGDGT
+2254 
-2267 IQKKNVYY
+2267 
-2275 FSEDEELLS
+2275 
-2284 EIERIVKGL
+2284 
-2293 GFEPRRNLHRIG
+2293 
-2305 KNGKPFFRISCGAS
+2305 
-2319 RCREI
+2319 
-2324 FVGAGLVGDTGHK
+2324 
-2337 LLRVPD
+2337 
-2343 VVFKS
+2343 
-2348 PSECRFSFLQGIFD
+2348 
-2362 TDGTVSKLGNATSCG
+2362 
-2377 LCFCTSSQVF
+2377 
-2387 AKQCAMLCRSLGMM
+2387 
-2401 CLVSSDFNKT
+2401 
-2411 YNRTYYKVRI
+2411 
-2421 RASSIRQF
+2421 
-2429 VSLGGFKCVHK
+2429 
-2440 QNTLMEWLDA
+2440 
-2450 GLCLKTY
+2450 
-2457 KKHYCIQSISSGVRE
+2457 
-2472 VFDVSVDSEEH
+2472 
-2483 AFLANGLVVHNCA
+2483 A

-2693 TGHVETESSDNES
+2693 TGHAETESSDNES

>member
-23 EQRED
+23 EPRED

-180 QHVPAEDAYKYACLA
+180 QHVPAEDAYKYAC
-195 EDTLVTTDQGHEKIS
+195 
-210 EISVGTLVDTS
+210 
-221 EGFKEVTATYDN
+221 
-233 GIREV
+233 
-238 LEVSLDGNLIEC
+238 
-250 TPDHLLAVNTVLGP
+250 
-264 SYMRADELLPC
+264 
-275 ASGYRGTGEIR
+275 
-286 ELRSTKS
+286 
-293 VRREVFQDF
+293 
-302 HLMYYLL
+302 
-309 GLAWADGW
+309 
-317 MNHEKNSL
+317 
-325 SFHSSVK
+325 
-332 EQEFFTDF
+332 
-340 AKRFGTASVRVRK
+340 
-353 DLRKSPSG
+353 
-361 SMVRGID
+361 
-368 LTLISPHL
+368 
-376 EEFFIQH
+376 
-383 GYTCNKPSRVYKD
+383 
-396 IPDNYFSDFLRGLY
+396 
-410 DGDGSSNHHTMVF
+410 
-423 MCHEALKD
+423 
-431 VLVND
+431 
-436 IHRLFGIL
+436 
-444 PTKSYFRHNV
+444 
-454 WSVSYG
+454 
-460 HSSSFLLWKSLY
+460 
-472 STSSAF
+472 
-478 MQRKRDN
+478 
-485 AVCGKK
+485 
-491 RFLRV
+491 
-496 KDSSGVERV
+496 
-505 FHSVSEAAKFY
+505 
-516 HVCVSSL
+516 
-523 SHVAV
+523 
-528 GDRCHHKGIC
+528 
-538 ASYDTDFQS
+538 
-547 LLEIPEDIRCVV
+547 
-559 KPVGNRH
+559 
-566 VYDLQVKDVHN
+566 
-577 FRLANGIISHNCTDA
+577 TDA

-677 ERFGVDTGIR
+677 ERFGVDTGVR

-765 NNTVL
+765 NSTVL

-807 FYRVILK
+807 FYRVTLK

-828 VRKSPLEKVEYSGMT
+828 VRKLPLEKVACSGMT

-857 DEPVVINHTNASLSC
+857 DEPVVINHTPAHLSC
-872 QDSWRSSLARTM
+872 QDSWKSSLARIV
-884 GYFYGH
+884 GYFYGK
-890 GRMTDGEMMSLI
+890 GKMTDGVLMSLC
-902 FDNPD
+902 FDNHD

-913 GWMKSLFGDEKVFP
+913 GWMKSLFGDKKVFQ

-945 KFLVEHDVIPAFDE
+945 KFLVEHDVIPAFEE
-959 DYFWRLDP
+959 DRLGNLKVSP
-967 VSTYIEEAYRISRM
+967 VSTYIEAADRLSRM
-981 PDTFRHFLVGYL
+981 PDTFRHFLAGYL

-999 VRALWYRDIP
+999 VRELGYKEIP
-1009 DDWADGVTKD
+1009 DDWEDGITKD
-1019 RVVFVIPSSCK
+1019 RVTFVIPSACK

-1042 GCKVTDYTFKTR
+1042 DCKVTDHTFKTW
-1054 FWEDKVTRVEVSDP
+1054 FGEGKVTRVEVSDP

-1102 SRVQSVERVPTKNT
+1102 SRVQSVERVHANT
-1116 VYDIEV
+1116 VVYDIEV
-1122 EGVHEFVAGG
+1122 EDVHEFVAGG

-1141 SCLSHDAL
+1141 S
-1149 VHTRQGLVPIVDIT
+1149 
-1163 EEHDIEVSPNKF
+1163 
-1175 AKAKLVHTGEQDF
+1175 
-1188 VKIVM
+1188 
-1193 SSGKKIECT
+1193 
-1202 TDHRFLCPSDEGFVW
+1202 
-1217 RYARDL
+1217 
-1223 KVSDMLCR
+1223 
-1231 TPVTFTG
+1231 
-1238 CDINFEMFVY
+1238 
-1248 GFFLGDGSYYSKE
+1248 
-1261 SKNKCSLCMF
+1261 
-1271 FCEKDHDAMMYIHD
+1271 
-1285 GLVVRGIPHSM
+1285 
-1296 RPCKDSLWVIELAK
+1296 
-1310 EGSRRLSEMFPVEN
+1310 
-1324 VKQSERR
+1324 
-1331 VDFSYIH
+1331 
-1338 SKVDAFSVLAGVY
+1338 
-1351 QAEGEKYI
+1351 
-1359 RPDDG
+1359 
-1364 KMNSALNVTSY
+1364 
-1375 ALVQSLQR
+1375 
-1383 LADYVGIRTKIHTI
+1383 
-1397 KIDQVKHPTHHK
+1397 
-1409 QWRLQFCVKSFR
+1409 
-1421 KYLDN
+1421 
-1426 SIPFRINT
+1426 
-1434 KKDVPKFLTDSLNS
+1434 
-1448 LPKDVWKVGE
+1448 
-1458 MAKFK
+1458 
-1463 ALYHNKRYSLYSV
+1463 
-1476 MRLCEYS
+1476 
-1483 ELPIEVFDYE
+1483 
-1493 QVVSIEPCGK
+1493 
-1503 KEAYTLAVDDPLHR
+1503 
-1517 YIAEG
+1517 
-1522 FIHHNCGGDKKNS
+1522 CGGDKKNS

-1570 TGSEFAPCQQLGS
+1570 TGSEFASCQQLGS

-1959 LRSLEASN
+1959 LRSLEAFN

-2004 TLNLGDGSKVSGK
+2004 TLNLGDGSKVTGK

-2032 LMLTGSTCRVDPSKS
+2032 LMLTGSTCRVSKPKS
-2047 SLYGEGAYVL
+2047 SVYGEGAYVL

-2173 HNVLDVMNNGTKDVL
+2173 HHVLDVMNNGTKDVL

-2212 VPVSSLNEG
+2212 IQVSSLNEG

-2421 RASSIRQF
+2421 RASSVRQF

-2561 VRSYFQSGDKAQI
+2561 VRSYFQSGDRAQV

-2675 TKEFTPEWE
+2675 TKEFIPEWE

>member
-23 EQRED
+23 ESRED

-173 LGDATTF
+173 LGEATTF
-180 QHVPAEDAYKYACLA
+180 QHVPAEDAYKYA
-195 EDTLVTTDQGHEKIS
+195 I
-210 EISVGTLVDTS
+210 
-221 EGFKEVTATYDN
+221 
-233 GIREV
+233 
-238 LEVSLDGNLIEC
+238 
-250 TPDHLLAVNTVLGP
+250 
-264 SYMRADELLPC
+264 
-275 ASGYRGTGEIR
+275 
-286 ELRSTKS
+286 
-293 VRREVFQDF
+293 
-302 HLMYYLL
+302 
-309 GLAWADGW
+309 
-317 MNHEKNSL
+317 
-325 SFHSSVK
+325 
-332 EQEFFTDF
+332 
-340 AKRFGTASVRVRK
+340 
-353 DLRKSPSG
+353 
-361 SMVRGID
+361 
-368 LTLISPHL
+368 
-376 EEFFIQH
+376 
-383 GYTCNKPSRVYKD
+383 
-396 IPDNYFSDFLRGLY
+396 
-410 DGDGSSNHHTMVF
+410 
-423 MCHEALKD
+423 
-431 VLVND
+431 
-436 IHRLFGIL
+436 
-444 PTKSYFRHNV
+444 
-454 WSVSYG
+454 
-460 HSSSFLLWKSLY
+460 
-472 STSSAF
+472 
-478 MQRKRDN
+478 
-485 AVCGKK
+485 
-491 RFLRV
+491 
-496 KDSSGVERV
+496 
-505 FHSVSEAAKFY
+505 
-516 HVCVSSL
+516 
-523 SHVAV
+523 
-528 GDRCHHKGIC
+528 
-538 ASYDTDFQS
+538 
-547 LLEIPEDIRCVV
+547 
-559 KPVGNRH
+559 
-566 VYDLQVKDVHN
+566 
-577 FRLANGIISHNCTDA
+577 TDA

-643 SVETRIDESL
+643 SVEIRIEESL

-677 ERFGVDTGIR
+677 ERFGVDTGVR

-743 EDSDTFPIRFSY
+743 EDADTFPIRFSY

-770 TKSRGFVSI
+770 TKSHGFVSI
-779 KDVQSDDMIWTAWGY
+779 KDVQSGDMIWTAWGY

-807 FYRVILK
+807 FYRVTLK

-828 VRKSPLEKVEYSGMT
+828 VRKSPLEKVACSGMT

-857 DEPVVINHTNASLSC
+857 DEPVVINHVHASLSC
-872 QDSWRSSLARTM
+872 QDSWKSSLARIV
-884 GYFYGH
+884 GYFYGK
-890 GRMTDGEMMSLI
+890 GKMTDGILMSLC
-902 FDNPD
+902 FDNKD
-907 LSYHYA
+907 LAYHYY
-913 GWMKSLFGDEKVFP
+913 GWMKSLFGDKKVSQ
-927 YDLGKGKV
+927 YDVDKGKV

-945 KFLVEHDVIPAFDE
+945 KFLAEHEVIPTVEE
-959 DYFWRLDP
+959 DCLGNLKMNP
-967 VSTYIEEAYRISRM
+967 VSTYTKVADRLSRM
-981 PDTFRHFLVGYL
+981 PDTFRHFLAGYL

-999 VRALWYRDIP
+999 ARELGYKEIP
-1009 DDWADGVTKD
+1009 DDWEDGITKD
-1019 RVVFVIPSSCK
+1019 RVTFVIPSACK

-1042 GCKVTDYTFKTR
+1042 DCKVTDHTFKTW
-1054 FWEDKVTRVEVSDP
+1054 FGEGKVTRVEVSDP

-1075 SLWNNQDVGLARFS
+1075 SLWNNTDVGRARFS
-1089 CVELPKTF
+1089 CVKLPKTF

-1102 SRVQSVERVPTKNT
+1102 SMVQSVEHVHANT
-1116 VYDIEV
+1116 VVYDIEV
-1122 EGVHEFVAGG
+1122 EDVHEYVAGG

-1141 SCLSHDAL
+1141 S
-1149 VHTRQGLVPIVDIT
+1149 
-1163 EEHDIEVSPNKF
+1163 
-1175 AKAKLVHTGEQDF
+1175 
-1188 VKIVM
+1188 
-1193 SSGKKIECT
+1193 
-1202 TDHRFLCPSDEGFVW
+1202 
-1217 RYARDL
+1217 
-1223 KVSDMLCR
+1223 
-1231 TPVTFTG
+1231 
-1238 CDINFEMFVY
+1238 
-1248 GFFLGDGSYYSKE
+1248 
-1261 SKNKCSLCMF
+1261 
-1271 FCEKDHDAMMYIHD
+1271 
-1285 GLVVRGIPHSM
+1285 
-1296 RPCKDSLWVIELAK
+1296 
-1310 EGSRRLSEMFPVEN
+1310 
-1324 VKQSERR
+1324 
-1331 VDFSYIH
+1331 
-1338 SKVDAFSVLAGVY
+1338 
-1351 QAEGEKYI
+1351 
-1359 RPDDG
+1359 
-1364 KMNSALNVTSY
+1364 
-1375 ALVQSLQR
+1375 
-1383 LADYVGIRTKIHTI
+1383 
-1397 KIDQVKHPTHHK
+1397 
-1409 QWRLQFCVKSFR
+1409 
-1421 KYLDN
+1421 
-1426 SIPFRINT
+1426 
-1434 KKDVPKFLTDSLNS
+1434 
-1448 LPKDVWKVGE
+1448 
-1458 MAKFK
+1458 
-1463 ALYHNKRYSLYSV
+1463 
-1476 MRLCEYS
+1476 
-1483 ELPIEVFDYE
+1483 
-1493 QVVSIEPCGK
+1493 
-1503 KEAYTLAVDDPLHR
+1503 
-1517 YIAEG
+1517 
-1522 FIHHNCGGDKKNS
+1522 CGGDKKNS

-1542 QCLEEDTSVITSEG
+1542 Q
-1556 IKPIKQIKTGDLVW
+1556 
-1570 TGSEFAPCQQLGS
+1570 
-1583 KTCSVLKIST
+1583 
-1593 DCGEVICS
+1593 
-1601 AEHLV
+1601 
-1606 LVSDTRH
+1606 
-1613 EIGEFRHAGDL
+1613 
-1624 KVGQFMKHVG
+1624 
-1634 KVLSSDDR
+1634 
-1642 YSPSRIERIESVG
+1642 
-1655 EAVCYDL
+1655 
-1662 FVPKFERFVANGFI
+1662 
-1676 VHNSTPKP
+1676 STPKP

-1699 DKGKDILGW
+1699 DQGKDILGW

-1792 DRGWMT
+1792 DHGWMT

-1820 TKAGERYSHEA
+1820 AKAGERYSHEA

-1851 GTQDAGFRIVRAS
+1851 GTPDAGFRIVRAS

-1941 SGDFSSTEFS
+1941 SGDFSSTKFS

-1959 LRSLEASN
+1959 FRSLEAFN
-1967 PCTSLFSLAKTKYK
+1967 PCTHLFSLAKTEYK

-2144 GVLTLRSLYDGWKSG
+2144 GVLTLRSLYEGWMSG

-2173 HNVLDVMNNGTKDVL
+2173 HHVLDVMNNGTKDVL

-2233 KVYPQI
+2233 KVYPKI
-2239 PLSFVSGCFIPLNRD
+2239 PLSFVSGCFIPLNKD
-2254 LAYLFGAVLGDGT
+2254 LAYFFGAVLGDGT
-2267 IQKKNVYY
+2267 IQQKNVYY
-2275 FSEDEELLS
+2275 FSEDEELLE

-2337 LLRVPD
+2337 ILRVPD
-2343 VVFKS
+2343 VIFKS

-2362 TDGTVSKLGNATSCG
+2362 TDGTVSKLGNTSSCG

-2387 AKQCAMLCRSLGMM
+2387 AQQCAMLCRSLGMM

-2421 RASSIRQF
+2421 RASSVRQF

-2561 VRSYFQSGDKAQI
+2561 VRSYFQSGDRAQV

-2693 TGHVETESSDNES
+2693 TGHVETESSYNAS

>member
-11 LHKGYKHWCPEV
+11 LHKGYKHWCPEL
-23 EQRED
+23 EPRED

-173 LGDATTF
+173 LGEATTF
-180 QHVPAEDAYKYACLA
+180 QHVPAEDAYKYA
-195 EDTLVTTDQGHEKIS
+195 I
-210 EISVGTLVDTS
+210 
-221 EGFKEVTATYDN
+221 
-233 GIREV
+233 
-238 LEVSLDGNLIEC
+238 
-250 TPDHLLAVNTVLGP
+250 
-264 SYMRADELLPC
+264 
-275 ASGYRGTGEIR
+275 
-286 ELRSTKS
+286 
-293 VRREVFQDF
+293 
-302 HLMYYLL
+302 
-309 GLAWADGW
+309 
-317 MNHEKNSL
+317 
-325 SFHSSVK
+325 
-332 EQEFFTDF
+332 
-340 AKRFGTASVRVRK
+340 
-353 DLRKSPSG
+353 
-361 SMVRGID
+361 
-368 LTLISPHL
+368 
-376 EEFFIQH
+376 
-383 GYTCNKPSRVYKD
+383 
-396 IPDNYFSDFLRGLY
+396 
-410 DGDGSSNHHTMVF
+410 
-423 MCHEALKD
+423 
-431 VLVND
+431 
-436 IHRLFGIL
+436 
-444 PTKSYFRHNV
+444 
-454 WSVSYG
+454 
-460 HSSSFLLWKSLY
+460 
-472 STSSAF
+472 
-478 MQRKRDN
+478 
-485 AVCGKK
+485 
-491 RFLRV
+491 
-496 KDSSGVERV
+496 
-505 FHSVSEAAKFY
+505 
-516 HVCVSSL
+516 
-523 SHVAV
+523 
-528 GDRCHHKGIC
+528 
-538 ASYDTDFQS
+538 
-547 LLEIPEDIRCVV
+547 
-559 KPVGNRH
+559 
-566 VYDLQVKDVHN
+566 
-577 FRLANGIISHNCTDA
+577 TDA

-677 ERFGVDTGIR
+677 ERFGVDTGVR

-743 EDSDTFPIRFSY
+743 EDADTFPIRFSY

-794 KRVLWNHSHEVDE
+794 KRVLWNHSHDVDE
-807 FYRVILK
+807 FYRVTLK

-828 VRKSPLEKVEYSGMT
+828 VRKSPLEKVAYSGMT

-857 DEPVVINHTNASLSC
+857 DEPVVINHAHASLSC
-872 QDSWRSSLARTM
+872 SDPWKSSLARIV
-884 GYFYGH
+884 GYFYGK
-890 GRMTDGEMMSLI
+890 GKMTDGVLMSLC
-902 FDNPD
+902 FDNKD
-907 LSYHYA
+907 LAYHYY
-913 GWMKSLFGDEKVFP
+913 GWMKSLFGDKKVSR
-927 YDLGKGKV
+927 YDVDKGKV

-945 KFLVEHDVIPAFDE
+945 KFLAEHDVIPTVEE
-959 DYFWRLDP
+959 DCLGNLKMNP
-967 VSTYIEEAYRISRM
+967 VSTYTKVADRLSRM
-981 PDTFRHFLVGYL
+981 PDTFRHFLAGYL

-999 VRALWYRDIP
+999 ARELGYKEIP
-1009 DDWADGVTKD
+1009 ENWDDGITKD
-1019 RVVFVIPSSCK
+1019 RVTFVIPSVCK

-1042 GCKVTDYTFKTR
+1042 ACKVTDHTFKTW
-1054 FWEDKVTRVEVSDP
+1054 FGEGKVTRVEVSDP

-1089 CVELPKTF
+1089 CVELPNTF
-1097 RLYSE
+1097 RLYTE
-1102 SRVQSVERVPTKNT
+1102 SLVQSVEHVHANT
-1116 VYDIEV
+1116 VVYDIEV
-1122 EGVHEFVAGG
+1122 EDVHEYVAGG

-1163 EEHDIEVSPNKF
+1163 EEHDIEVSQNKF

-1231 TPVTFTG
+1231 TREYE
-1238 CDINFEMFVY
+1238 I
-1248 GFFLGDGSYYSKE
+1248 
-1261 SKNKCSLCMF
+1261 
-1271 FCEKDHDAMMYIHD
+1271 
-1285 GLVVRGIPHSM
+1285 
-1296 RPCKDSLWVIELAK
+1296 
-1310 EGSRRLSEMFPVEN
+1310 
-1324 VKQSERR
+1324 
-1331 VDFSYIH
+1331 
-1338 SKVDAFSVLAGVY
+1338 
-1351 QAEGEKYI
+1351 
-1359 RPDDG
+1359 
-1364 KMNSALNVTSY
+1364 
-1375 ALVQSLQR
+1375 
-1383 LADYVGIRTKIHTI
+1383 
-1397 KIDQVKHPTHHK
+1397 
-1409 QWRLQFCVKSFR
+1409 
-1421 KYLDN
+1421 
-1426 SIPFRINT
+1426 
-1434 KKDVPKFLTDSLNS
+1434 
-1448 LPKDVWKVGE
+1448 
-1458 MAKFK
+1458 
-1463 ALYHNKRYSLYSV
+1463 
-1476 MRLCEYS
+1476 YS
-1483 ELPIEVFDYE
+1483 ESII
-1493 QVVSIEPCGK
+1493 SIEPCGK

-1542 QCLEEDTSVITSEG
+1542 Q
-1556 IKPIKQIKTGDLVW
+1556 
-1570 TGSEFAPCQQLGS
+1570 
-1583 KTCSVLKIST
+1583 
-1593 DCGEVICS
+1593 
-1601 AEHLV
+1601 
-1606 LVSDTRH
+1606 
-1613 EIGEFRHAGDL
+1613 
-1624 KVGQFMKHVG
+1624 
-1634 KVLSSDDR
+1634 
-1642 YSPSRIERIESVG
+1642 
-1655 EAVCYDL
+1655 
-1662 FVPKFERFVANGFI
+1662 
-1676 VHNSTPKP
+1676 STPKP

-1699 DKGKDILGW
+1699 NQGKDILGW

-1792 DRGWMT
+1792 DHGWMT

-1851 GTQDAGFRIVRAS
+1851 GTPDAGFRIVRAS

-1941 SGDFSSTEFS
+1941 SGDFSSTKFS

-1959 LRSLEASN
+1959 FRSLEAFN
-1967 PCTSLFSLAKTKYK
+1967 PCTHLFSLAKTEYK

-2032 LMLTGSTCRVDPSKS
+2032 LMLTGSTCRVDSSKS
-2047 SLYGEGAYVL
+2047 SVYGEGAYVL
-2057 TIFSDVSS
+2057 TIFSDMSS

-2173 HNVLDVMNNGTKDVL
+2173 HHVLDVMNNGTKDVL

-2324 FVGAGLVGDTGHK
+2324 FVGADLVGDTGHK

-2362 TDGTVSKLGNATSCG
+2362 TDGTVSKLGNVSSCG

-2387 AKQCAMLCRSLGMM
+2387 AQQCAMLCRSLGMM
-2401 CLVSSDFNKT
+2401 CRVSSDFNKT

-2421 RASSIRQF
+2421 RSSSVRQF

-2561 VRSYFQSGDKAQI
+2561 VRSYFQSGDRAQV

-2684 ESSEVLKKR
+2684 ESNEVLKKR

>member
-23 EQRED
+23 EPRED
-28 WDKDFNFVLIRSIEE
+28 WDKDFNFVLIRSIEG

-173 LGDATTF
+173 LGEATTF

-195 EDTLVTTDQGHEKIS
+195 EDTLVTTDQGQEKIS

-264 SYMRADELLPC
+264 AYMRADELLSC

-293 VRREVFQDF
+293 VKREVFQDF

-368 LTLISPHL
+368 MTLISPHL
-376 EEFFIQH
+376 EEFFTQH

-410 DGDGSSNHHTMVF
+410 DGDGSSNHRTMVF
-423 MCHEALKD
+423 MCHEALKE

-436 IHRLFGIL
+436 IHRIFGVL

-505 FHSVSEAAKFY
+505 FHSVSEVAKFY

-559 KPVGNRH
+559 QPVGNRH

-677 ERFGVDTGIR
+677 ERFGVDTGVR

-743 EDSDTFPIRFSY
+743 EDADTFPIRFSY

-807 FYRVILK
+807 FYRVTLK

-828 VRKSPLEKVEYSGMT
+828 VRKSPLEKVACSGMT

-857 DEPVVINHTNASLSC
+857 GEPVVINHTHASLSC
-872 QDSWRSSLARTM
+872 SDPWKSSLARIM
-884 GYFYGH
+884 GYFYGK
-890 GRMTDGEMMSLI
+890 GKMTDGILMSLC
-902 FDNPD
+902 FDNKD
-907 LSYHYA
+907 LAYHYY
-913 GWMKSLFGDEKVFP
+913 GWMKSLFGDKKVSR
-927 YDLGKGKV
+927 YDVDRGKV

-945 KFLVEHDVIPAFDE
+945 KFLSEHDVIPTVEE
-959 DYFWRLDP
+959 DCLGNLKMNP
-967 VSTYIEEAYRISRM
+967 VSTYTKVADRLSRM
-981 PDTFRHFLVGYL
+981 PDTFRHFLAGYL

-999 VRALWYRDIP
+999 ARELGYKEIP
-1009 DDWADGVTKD
+1009 ENWDDGITTD
-1019 RVVFVIPSSCK
+1019 RVVFVIPSACK

-1042 GCKVTDYTFKTR
+1042 ACKVTDHTFKTW
-1054 FWEDKVTRVEVSDP
+1054 FGEGKVTRVEVSDP

-1089 CVELPKTF
+1089 CVELPNTF
-1097 RLYSE
+1097 RLYTE
-1102 SRVQSVERVPTKNT
+1102 SMVQSVEHVHANT
-1116 VYDIEV
+1116 VVYDIEV
-1122 EGVHEFVAGG
+1122 EDVHEYIAGG

-1141 SCLSHDAL
+1141 S
-1149 VHTRQGLVPIVDIT
+1149 
-1163 EEHDIEVSPNKF
+1163 
-1175 AKAKLVHTGEQDF
+1175 
-1188 VKIVM
+1188 
-1193 SSGKKIECT
+1193 
-1202 TDHRFLCPSDEGFVW
+1202 
-1217 RYARDL
+1217 
-1223 KVSDMLCR
+1223 
-1231 TPVTFTG
+1231 
-1238 CDINFEMFVY
+1238 
-1248 GFFLGDGSYYSKE
+1248 
-1261 SKNKCSLCMF
+1261 
-1271 FCEKDHDAMMYIHD
+1271 
-1285 GLVVRGIPHSM
+1285 
-1296 RPCKDSLWVIELAK
+1296 
-1310 EGSRRLSEMFPVEN
+1310 
-1324 VKQSERR
+1324 
-1331 VDFSYIH
+1331 
-1338 SKVDAFSVLAGVY
+1338 
-1351 QAEGEKYI
+1351 
-1359 RPDDG
+1359 
-1364 KMNSALNVTSY
+1364 
-1375 ALVQSLQR
+1375 
-1383 LADYVGIRTKIHTI
+1383 
-1397 KIDQVKHPTHHK
+1397 
-1409 QWRLQFCVKSFR
+1409 
-1421 KYLDN
+1421 
-1426 SIPFRINT
+1426 
-1434 KKDVPKFLTDSLNS
+1434 
-1448 LPKDVWKVGE
+1448 
-1458 MAKFK
+1458 
-1463 ALYHNKRYSLYSV
+1463 
-1476 MRLCEYS
+1476 
-1483 ELPIEVFDYE
+1483 
-1493 QVVSIEPCGK
+1493 
-1503 KEAYTLAVDDPLHR
+1503 
-1517 YIAEG
+1517 
-1522 FIHHNCGGDKKNS
+1522 CGGDKKNS

-1556 IKPIKQIKTGDLVW
+1556 IKPIKQVNTGDLVW

-1583 KTCSVLKIST
+1583 RKKICDPICTYFGSITASLEHKFLTLNLDSFDLEFNRLANVISQGLPVVRNVQDGGFTFRELIENEKFKDST
-1593 DCGEVICS
+1593 LFRPELSEEVVECLSDKFRDVRFDMVKS
-1601 AEHLV
+1601 AKYFWHPNIIPPEV
-1606 LVSDTRH
+1606 TV
-1613 EIGEFRHAGDL
+1613 
-1624 KVGQFMKHVG
+1624 
-1634 KVLSSDDR
+1634 
-1642 YSPSRIERIESVG
+1642 
-1655 EAVCYDL
+1655 YDL

-1699 DKGKDILGW
+1699 NQGKDILGW

-1792 DRGWMT
+1792 DHGWMT

-1851 GTQDAGFRIVRAS
+1851 GTPDAGFRIVRAS

-1951 VDRELSLG
+1951 VDREMSLG
-1959 LRSLEASN
+1959 LMSLEASN
-1967 PCTSLFSLAKTKYK
+1967 PCTYLFSLAKTKYK

-2032 LMLTGSTCRVDPSKS
+2032 LMLTGSTCRVDSSKS

-2081 IAEKHLTYSC
+2081 LAEKHLTYSC

-2173 HNVLDVMNNGTKDVL
+2173 HHVLDVMNNGTKDVL

-2239 PLSFVSGCFIPLNRD
+2239 PLSFVSGCFIPLNKD

-2267 IQKKNVYY
+2267 IQQKNVYY

-2343 VVFKS
+2343 VIFKS

-2362 TDGTVSKLGNATSCG
+2362 ADGTVSKLGNATSCG

-2387 AKQCAMLCRSLGMM
+2387 AQQCAMLCRSLGMM
-2401 CLVSSDFNKT
+2401 CRVSSDFNKT

-2421 RASSIRQF
+2421 RSSSVRQF

-2440 QNTLMEWLDA
+2440 QNTLMEWLGA
-2450 GLCLKTY
+2450 GLCLRTY

-2561 VRSYFQSGDKAQI
+2561 VRSYFQSGDRAQV

-2647 DWPVTLECSLSIGR
+2647 DWSVTLECSLSIGR

-2675 TKEFTPEWE
+2675 TKEFIPEWE
-2684 ESSEVLKKR
+2684 ESNEVLKKR

>member
-410 DGDGSSNHHTMVF
+410 DGDGSSNHRTMVF

-491 RFLRV
+491 RFLRA

-616 NDALYPM
+616 NDSLYPM

-872 QDSWRSSLARTM
+872 QDSWRSSLARIM

-1042 GCKVTDYTFKTR
+1042 GCKVTDHTFKIG
-1054 FWEDKVTRVEVSDP
+1054 FCEDKVTRVEVSDP
-1068 YSLSNLL
+1068 CSLSNLL

-1097 RLYSE
+1097 RLYAE
-1102 SRVQSVERVPTKNT
+1102 SRVQSVEHVHANT
-1116 VYDIEV
+1116 VVYDIEV
-1122 EGVHEFVAGG
+1122 EDVHEFVAGG
-1132 IVTHNTGRL
+1132 IITHNTGRL
-1141 SCLSHDAL
+1141 S
-1149 VHTRQGLVPIVDIT
+1149 
-1163 EEHDIEVSPNKF
+1163 
-1175 AKAKLVHTGEQDF
+1175 
-1188 VKIVM
+1188 
-1193 SSGKKIECT
+1193 
-1202 TDHRFLCPSDEGFVW
+1202 
-1217 RYARDL
+1217 
-1223 KVSDMLCR
+1223 
-1231 TPVTFTG
+1231 
-1238 CDINFEMFVY
+1238 
-1248 GFFLGDGSYYSKE
+1248 
-1261 SKNKCSLCMF
+1261 
-1271 FCEKDHDAMMYIHD
+1271 
-1285 GLVVRGIPHSM
+1285 
-1296 RPCKDSLWVIELAK
+1296 
-1310 EGSRRLSEMFPVEN
+1310 
-1324 VKQSERR
+1324 
-1331 VDFSYIH
+1331 
-1338 SKVDAFSVLAGVY
+1338 
-1351 QAEGEKYI
+1351 
-1359 RPDDG
+1359 
-1364 KMNSALNVTSY
+1364 
-1375 ALVQSLQR
+1375 
-1383 LADYVGIRTKIHTI
+1383 
-1397 KIDQVKHPTHHK
+1397 
-1409 QWRLQFCVKSFR
+1409 
-1421 KYLDN
+1421 
-1426 SIPFRINT
+1426 
-1434 KKDVPKFLTDSLNS
+1434 
-1448 LPKDVWKVGE
+1448 
-1458 MAKFK
+1458 
-1463 ALYHNKRYSLYSV
+1463 
-1476 MRLCEYS
+1476 
-1483 ELPIEVFDYE
+1483 
-1493 QVVSIEPCGK
+1493 
-1503 KEAYTLAVDDPLHR
+1503 
-1517 YIAEG
+1517 
-1522 FIHHNCGGDKKNS
+1522 CGGDKKNS

-1542 QCLEEDTSVITSEG
+1542 Q
-1556 IKPIKQIKTGDLVW
+1556 
-1570 TGSEFAPCQQLGS
+1570 
-1583 KTCSVLKIST
+1583 
-1593 DCGEVICS
+1593 
-1601 AEHLV
+1601 
-1606 LVSDTRH
+1606 
-1613 EIGEFRHAGDL
+1613 
-1624 KVGQFMKHVG
+1624 
-1634 KVLSSDDR
+1634 
-1642 YSPSRIERIESVG
+1642 
-1655 EAVCYDL
+1655 
-1662 FVPKFERFVANGFI
+1662 
-1676 VHNSTPKP
+1676 STPKP

-2188 CLNMSNGD
+2188 CLNMSDGD

-2421 RASSIRQF
+2421 RASSVRQF

-2675 TKEFTPEWE
+2675 TKEFIPEWE

>member
-23 EQRED
+23 EPRED

-97 ALDIFFSILSKAGT
+97 ALDIFHSILKKAGT

-148 NVLMPSLKASERRFL
+148 NVLMPSLKVSERRFL

-173 LGDATTF
+173 LGDTTTF

-195 EDTLVTTDQGHEKIS
+195 EDTLVTTDQGQKKIS

-325 SFHSSVK
+325 SFHSSVR

-353 DLRKSPSG
+353 ALCKSPSG

-376 EEFFIQH
+376 EEFFTQH

-436 IHRLFGIL
+436 IHRLFGVL

-505 FHSVSEAAKFY
+505 FHSVSEAAKFH

-677 ERFGVDTGIR
+677 ERFGVDTGVR

-707 GSKASPEVKDFL
+707 GSKASPEVKEFL

-743 EDSDTFPIRFSY
+743 EDADTFPIRFSY

-770 TKSRGFVSI
+770 TKSLGFVSI
-779 KDVQSDDMIWTAWGY
+779 KDVQSEDMIWTSWGY

-807 FYRVILK
+807 FYRVTLK

-828 VRKSPLEKVEYSGMT
+828 VRKSPLEKVACSGMT

-857 DEPVVINHTNASLSC
+857 DEPVVINHTHASLSC
-872 QDSWRSSLARTM
+872 QDSWRSSLARIV
-884 GYFYGH
+884 GYFYGK
-890 GRMTDGEMMSLI
+890 GKMTDGVLLSLC
-902 FDNPD
+902 FDNKD
-907 LSYHYA
+907 LAYHYY
-913 GWMKSLFGDEKVFP
+913 GWMKSLFGDKKVSR
-927 YDLGKGKV
+927 YDVDKGKV
-935 EYSITRQTLA
+935 EYSITRQTLT
-945 KFLVEHDVIPAFDE
+945 KFLSEHDVIPTVEE
-959 DYFWRLDP
+959 DHFGNLKVSP
-967 VSTYIEEAYRISRM
+967 VSTYTKVADRLSRM
-981 PDTFRHFLVGYL
+981 PDTFRHFLTGYL

-999 VRALWYRDIP
+999 VRELGYKEIP
-1009 DDWADGVTKD
+1009 DDWEDGITKD
-1019 RVVFVIPSSCK
+1019 RVVFVIPSACK
-1030 DVIIPMFWASAI
+1030 DVIIPMLWASAI
-1042 GCKVTDYTFKTR
+1042 DCKVTDHTFKTW
-1054 FWEDKVTRVEVSDP
+1054 FGEGKVARVEVSDP

-1075 SLWNNQDVGLARFS
+1075 SLWNTGDVGRARFS

-1102 SRVQSVERVPTKNT
+1102 SMVQSVEHVHANT
-1116 VYDIEV
+1116 VVYDIEV
-1122 EGVHEFVAGG
+1122 EDVHEFVAGG

-1193 SSGKKIECT
+1193 SSGKEIECT

-1231 TPVTFTG
+1231 TREYE
-1238 CDINFEMFVY
+1238 I
-1248 GFFLGDGSYYSKE
+1248 
-1261 SKNKCSLCMF
+1261 
-1271 FCEKDHDAMMYIHD
+1271 
-1285 GLVVRGIPHSM
+1285 
-1296 RPCKDSLWVIELAK
+1296 
-1310 EGSRRLSEMFPVEN
+1310 
-1324 VKQSERR
+1324 
-1331 VDFSYIH
+1331 
-1338 SKVDAFSVLAGVY
+1338 
-1351 QAEGEKYI
+1351 
-1359 RPDDG
+1359 
-1364 KMNSALNVTSY
+1364 
-1375 ALVQSLQR
+1375 
-1383 LADYVGIRTKIHTI
+1383 
-1397 KIDQVKHPTHHK
+1397 
-1409 QWRLQFCVKSFR
+1409 
-1421 KYLDN
+1421 
-1426 SIPFRINT
+1426 
-1434 KKDVPKFLTDSLNS
+1434 
-1448 LPKDVWKVGE
+1448 
-1458 MAKFK
+1458 
-1463 ALYHNKRYSLYSV
+1463 
-1476 MRLCEYS
+1476 YS
-1483 ELPIEVFDYE
+1483 ESII
-1493 QVVSIEPCGK
+1493 SIEPCGK
-1503 KEAYTLAVDDPLHR
+1503 KEAYTLAVDDSLHR

-1556 IKPIKQIKTGDLVW
+1556 IKPIKQVNTGDLVW

-1601 AEHLV
+1601 AEHLI
-1606 LVSDTRH
+1606 LVSDSRH

-1642 YSPSRIERIESVG
+1642 YSPSRIECIESAG

-1699 DKGKDILGW
+1699 NQGKDILGW

-1715 DDEAVGLVEGMDP
+1715 DDETVGLVEGMDP

-1820 TKAGERYSHEA
+1820 AKAGERYSHEA

-1869 GNPKQKFR
+1869 GSPKQKFR

-1959 LRSLEASN
+1959 LRSLEAPN
-1967 PCTSLFSLAKTKYK
+1967 PCTYLFSLAKTKYK

-2032 LMLTGSTCRVDPSKS
+2032 LMLTGSTCRVSKTKS
-2047 SLYGEGAYVL
+2047 SVYGEGAYVL

-2081 IAEKHLTYSC
+2081 LAEKHLTYSC

-2130 AKCLSGETLVQTSY
+2130 AKCLSSETLVQTSY

-2173 HNVLDVMNNGTKDVL
+2173 HHVLDVMNNGTKDVL

-2239 PLSFVSGCFIPLNRD
+2239 PLSFVSGCFIPLNKD

-2267 IQKKNVYY
+2267 IQHKNVYY

-2337 LLRVPD
+2337 LLCVPD
-2343 VVFKS
+2343 VIFKS

-2387 AKQCAMLCRSLGMM
+2387 AQQCAMLCRSLGMM

-2421 RASSIRQF
+2421 RASSVRQF
-2429 VSLGGFKCVHK
+2429 VSLGGFKCIHK

-2539 AENVSYAREHG
+2539 AENVAYAREHG

-2561 VRSYFQSGDKAQI
+2561 VRSYFQSGDRAQV

-2684 ESSEVLKKR
+2684 ESGEVLKKR
-2693 TGHVETESSDNES
+2693 TGHVETKPSDNDA
-2706 LDVEESDDPYFGLPP
+2706 LDVEECEDPYFGLPP

>member
-23 EQRED
+23 EPRED

-97 ALDIFFSILSKAGT
+97 ALDIFHSILKKAGT

-180 QHVPAEDAYKYACLA
+180 QHVPAEDAYKYA
-195 EDTLVTTDQGHEKIS
+195 
-210 EISVGTLVDTS
+210 
-221 EGFKEVTATYDN
+221 
-233 GIREV
+233 
-238 LEVSLDGNLIEC
+238 
-250 TPDHLLAVNTVLGP
+250 
-264 SYMRADELLPC
+264 
-275 ASGYRGTGEIR
+275 
-286 ELRSTKS
+286 
-293 VRREVFQDF
+293 
-302 HLMYYLL
+302 
-309 GLAWADGW
+309 
-317 MNHEKNSL
+317 
-325 SFHSSVK
+325 
-332 EQEFFTDF
+332 
-340 AKRFGTASVRVRK
+340 
-353 DLRKSPSG
+353 
-361 SMVRGID
+361 
-368 LTLISPHL
+368 
-376 EEFFIQH
+376 
-383 GYTCNKPSRVYKD
+383 
-396 IPDNYFSDFLRGLY
+396 
-410 DGDGSSNHHTMVF
+410 
-423 MCHEALKD
+423 
-431 VLVND
+431 
-436 IHRLFGIL
+436 
-444 PTKSYFRHNV
+444 
-454 WSVSYG
+454 
-460 HSSSFLLWKSLY
+460 
-472 STSSAF
+472 
-478 MQRKRDN
+478 
-485 AVCGKK
+485 
-491 RFLRV
+491 
-496 KDSSGVERV
+496 
-505 FHSVSEAAKFY
+505 
-516 HVCVSSL
+516 
-523 SHVAV
+523 
-528 GDRCHHKGIC
+528 
-538 ASYDTDFQS
+538 
-547 LLEIPEDIRCVV
+547 
-559 KPVGNRH
+559 
-566 VYDLQVKDVHN
+566 
-577 FRLANGIISHNCTDA
+577 CTDA

-677 ERFGVDTGIR
+677 ERFGVDTGVR

-707 GSKASPEVKDFL
+707 GSKASPEVKEFL

-743 EDSDTFPIRFSY
+743 EDADTFPIRFSY

-779 KDVQSDDMIWTAWGY
+779 KDVQSGDMIWTAWGY

-807 FYRVILK
+807 FYRVTLK

-828 VRKSPLEKVEYSGMT
+828 VRKSPLEKVACSGMT

-857 DEPVVINHTNASLSC
+857 DEPVMINHTPASLSC
-872 QDSWRSSLARTM
+872 KDSWKSSLARIV
-884 GYFYGH
+884 GYFYGK
-890 GRMTDGEMMSLI
+890 GKMTDGVLMSLC
-902 FDNPD
+902 FDNKD
-907 LSYHYA
+907 LAYHYY
-913 GWMKSLFGDEKVFP
+913 GWMKSLFGDKKVSR
-927 YDLGKGKV
+927 YDVDKGKV

-945 KFLVEHDVIPAFDE
+945 KFLSEHDVIPTVEE
-959 DYFWRLDP
+959 DPLGNLKVSP
-967 VSTYIEEAYRISRM
+967 VSTYTKVADRLSRM
-981 PDTFRHFLVGYL
+981 PDTFRHFLAGYL

-999 VRALWYRDIP
+999 VRELGYKEIP
-1009 DDWADGVTKD
+1009 DDWEDGITKD
-1019 RVVFVIPSSCK
+1019 RVTFVIPSACR
-1030 DVIIPMFWASAI
+1030 DVIIPMFWTSAI
-1042 GCKVTDYTFKTR
+1042 DCKVTDHTFKTW
-1054 FWEDKVTRVEVSDP
+1054 FGEGKVTRVEVSDP
-1068 YSLSNLL
+1068 CSLSNLL

-1089 CVELPKTF
+1089 CVELPNTF
-1097 RLYSE
+1097 RLYAE
-1102 SRVQSVERVPTKNT
+1102 SLVQSVEHVHANT
-1116 VYDIEV
+1116 VVYDIEV
-1122 EGVHEFVAGG
+1122 EDVHEYVAGG

-1231 TPVTFTG
+1231 TREYE
-1238 CDINFEMFVY
+1238 I
-1248 GFFLGDGSYYSKE
+1248 
-1261 SKNKCSLCMF
+1261 
-1271 FCEKDHDAMMYIHD
+1271 
-1285 GLVVRGIPHSM
+1285 
-1296 RPCKDSLWVIELAK
+1296 
-1310 EGSRRLSEMFPVEN
+1310 
-1324 VKQSERR
+1324 
-1331 VDFSYIH
+1331 
-1338 SKVDAFSVLAGVY
+1338 
-1351 QAEGEKYI
+1351 
-1359 RPDDG
+1359 
-1364 KMNSALNVTSY
+1364 
-1375 ALVQSLQR
+1375 
-1383 LADYVGIRTKIHTI
+1383 
-1397 KIDQVKHPTHHK
+1397 
-1409 QWRLQFCVKSFR
+1409 
-1421 KYLDN
+1421 
-1426 SIPFRINT
+1426 
-1434 KKDVPKFLTDSLNS
+1434 
-1448 LPKDVWKVGE
+1448 
-1458 MAKFK
+1458 
-1463 ALYHNKRYSLYSV
+1463 
-1476 MRLCEYS
+1476 YS
-1483 ELPIEVFDYE
+1483 ESII
-1493 QVVSIEPCGK
+1493 SIEPCGK

-1542 QCLEEDTSVITSEG
+1542 Q
-1556 IKPIKQIKTGDLVW
+1556 
-1570 TGSEFAPCQQLGS
+1570 
-1583 KTCSVLKIST
+1583 
-1593 DCGEVICS
+1593 
-1601 AEHLV
+1601 
-1606 LVSDTRH
+1606 
-1613 EIGEFRHAGDL
+1613 
-1624 KVGQFMKHVG
+1624 
-1634 KVLSSDDR
+1634 
-1642 YSPSRIERIESVG
+1642 
-1655 EAVCYDL
+1655 
-1662 FVPKFERFVANGFI
+1662 
-1676 VHNSTPKP
+1676 STPKP

-1699 DKGKDILGW
+1699 NQGKDILGW

-1792 DRGWMT
+1792 DHGWMT
-1798 ADRITKGM
+1798 ADRITRGM

-1831 SEVYMHPTLFNV
+1831 SEVCMHPTLFNV

-1851 GTQDAGFRIVRAS
+1851 GTPDAGFRIVRAS

-1904 YGFMYFA
+1904 YGFMYFS

-1928 CTKIPHDFALFLH
+1928 CTKIPHDFALFLY

-1967 PCTSLFSLAKTKYK
+1967 PCTYLFSLAKTEYK

-2032 LMLTGSTCRVDPSKS
+2032 LMLTGSTCRVSKPNS

-2081 IAEKHLTYSC
+2081 LAEKHLTYSC

-2119 EENYSKEARKK
+2119 EENYSKEARKQ
-2130 AKCLSGETLVQTSY
+2130 AK
-2144 GVLTLRSLYDGWKSG
+2144 
-2159 TYREDLKIATPSGM
+2159 I
-2173 HNVLDVMNNGTKDVL
+2173 
-2188 CLNMSNGD
+2188 
-2196 TLEATPD
+2196 
-2203 HLVRSGNKW
+2203 
-2212 VPVSSLNEG
+2212 
-2221 DCIDADICLSEV
+2221 
-2233 KVYPQI
+2233 
-2239 PLSFVSGCFIPLNRD
+2239 
-2254 LAYLFGAVLGDGT
+2254 
-2267 IQKKNVYY
+2267 
-2275 FSEDEELLS
+2275 
-2284 EIERIVKGL
+2284 
-2293 GFEPRRNLHRIG
+2293 
-2305 KNGKPFFRISCGAS
+2305 
-2319 RCREI
+2319 
-2324 FVGAGLVGDTGHK
+2324 
-2337 LLRVPD
+2337 
-2343 VVFKS
+2343 
-2348 PSECRFSFLQGIFD
+2348 
-2362 TDGTVSKLGNATSCG
+2362 
-2377 LCFCTSSQVF
+2377 
-2387 AKQCAMLCRSLGMM
+2387 
-2401 CLVSSDFNKT
+2401 
-2411 YNRTYYKVRI
+2411 
-2421 RASSIRQF
+2421 
-2429 VSLGGFKCVHK
+2429 
-2440 QNTLMEWLDA
+2440 
-2450 GLCLKTY
+2450 
-2457 KKHYCIQSISSGVRE
+2457 
-2472 VFDVSVDSEEH
+2472 
-2483 AFLANGLVVHNCA
+2483 A

-2527 FKEALPSIEQGQ
+2527 FREALPSIEQGQ
-2539 AENVSYAREHG
+2539 AENVAYAREHG

-2561 VRSYFQSGDKAQI
+2561 VRSYFQSGDRAQV

-2684 ESSEVLKKR
+2684 ESNEVLKKR
-2693 TGHVETESSDNES
+2693 TGHAETESADNES

>member
-23 EQRED
+23 ESRED

-173 LGDATTF
+173 LGEATTF
-180 QHVPAEDAYKYACLA
+180 QHVPAEDAYKYA
-195 EDTLVTTDQGHEKIS
+195 I
-210 EISVGTLVDTS
+210 
-221 EGFKEVTATYDN
+221 
-233 GIREV
+233 
-238 LEVSLDGNLIEC
+238 
-250 TPDHLLAVNTVLGP
+250 
-264 SYMRADELLPC
+264 
-275 ASGYRGTGEIR
+275 
-286 ELRSTKS
+286 
-293 VRREVFQDF
+293 
-302 HLMYYLL
+302 
-309 GLAWADGW
+309 
-317 MNHEKNSL
+317 
-325 SFHSSVK
+325 
-332 EQEFFTDF
+332 
-340 AKRFGTASVRVRK
+340 
-353 DLRKSPSG
+353 
-361 SMVRGID
+361 
-368 LTLISPHL
+368 
-376 EEFFIQH
+376 
-383 GYTCNKPSRVYKD
+383 
-396 IPDNYFSDFLRGLY
+396 
-410 DGDGSSNHHTMVF
+410 
-423 MCHEALKD
+423 
-431 VLVND
+431 
-436 IHRLFGIL
+436 
-444 PTKSYFRHNV
+444 
-454 WSVSYG
+454 
-460 HSSSFLLWKSLY
+460 
-472 STSSAF
+472 
-478 MQRKRDN
+478 
-485 AVCGKK
+485 
-491 RFLRV
+491 
-496 KDSSGVERV
+496 
-505 FHSVSEAAKFY
+505 
-516 HVCVSSL
+516 
-523 SHVAV
+523 
-528 GDRCHHKGIC
+528 
-538 ASYDTDFQS
+538 
-547 LLEIPEDIRCVV
+547 
-559 KPVGNRH
+559 
-566 VYDLQVKDVHN
+566 
-577 FRLANGIISHNCTDA
+577 TDA

-643 SVETRIDESL
+643 SVEIRIEESL

-677 ERFGVDTGIR
+677 ERFGVDTGVR

-743 EDSDTFPIRFSY
+743 EDADTFPIRFSY

-770 TKSRGFVSI
+770 TKSHGFVSI
-779 KDVQSDDMIWTAWGY
+779 KDVQSGDMIWTAWGY

-807 FYRVILK
+807 FYRVTLK

-828 VRKSPLEKVEYSGMT
+828 VRKSPLEKVACFGMT

-857 DEPVVINHTNASLSC
+857 DEPVVINHVHASLSC
-872 QDSWRSSLARTM
+872 QDSWKSSLARIV
-884 GYFYGH
+884 GYFYGK
-890 GRMTDGEMMSLI
+890 GKMTDGILMSLC
-902 FDNPD
+902 FDNKD
-907 LSYHYA
+907 LAYHYY
-913 GWMKSLFGDEKVFP
+913 GWMKSLFGDKKVSQ
-927 YDLGKGKV
+927 YDVDKGKV

-945 KFLVEHDVIPAFDE
+945 KFLAEHEVIPTVEE
-959 DYFWRLDP
+959 DCLGNLKMNP
-967 VSTYIEEAYRISRM
+967 VSTYTKVADRLSRM
-981 PDTFRHFLVGYL
+981 PDTFRHFLAGYL

-999 VRALWYRDIP
+999 ARELGYKEIP
-1009 DDWADGVTKD
+1009 DDWEDGITKD
-1019 RVVFVIPSSCK
+1019 RVTFVIPSACK
-1030 DVIIPMFWASAI
+1030 DVIIPMFWVSAI
-1042 GCKVTDYTFKTR
+1042 DCKVTDHTFKTW
-1054 FWEDKVTRVEVSDP
+1054 FGEGKVTRVEVSDP

-1075 SLWNNQDVGLARFS
+1075 SLWNNTDVGRARFS
-1089 CVELPKTF
+1089 CVKLPKTF

-1102 SRVQSVERVPTKNT
+1102 SMVQSVEHVHANT
-1116 VYDIEV
+1116 VVYDIEV
-1122 EGVHEFVAGG
+1122 EDVHEYVAGG

-1141 SCLSHDAL
+1141 S
-1149 VHTRQGLVPIVDIT
+1149 
-1163 EEHDIEVSPNKF
+1163 
-1175 AKAKLVHTGEQDF
+1175 
-1188 VKIVM
+1188 
-1193 SSGKKIECT
+1193 
-1202 TDHRFLCPSDEGFVW
+1202 
-1217 RYARDL
+1217 
-1223 KVSDMLCR
+1223 
-1231 TPVTFTG
+1231 
-1238 CDINFEMFVY
+1238 
-1248 GFFLGDGSYYSKE
+1248 
-1261 SKNKCSLCMF
+1261 
-1271 FCEKDHDAMMYIHD
+1271 
-1285 GLVVRGIPHSM
+1285 
-1296 RPCKDSLWVIELAK
+1296 
-1310 EGSRRLSEMFPVEN
+1310 
-1324 VKQSERR
+1324 
-1331 VDFSYIH
+1331 
-1338 SKVDAFSVLAGVY
+1338 
-1351 QAEGEKYI
+1351 
-1359 RPDDG
+1359 
-1364 KMNSALNVTSY
+1364 
-1375 ALVQSLQR
+1375 
-1383 LADYVGIRTKIHTI
+1383 
-1397 KIDQVKHPTHHK
+1397 
-1409 QWRLQFCVKSFR
+1409 
-1421 KYLDN
+1421 
-1426 SIPFRINT
+1426 
-1434 KKDVPKFLTDSLNS
+1434 
-1448 LPKDVWKVGE
+1448 
-1458 MAKFK
+1458 
-1463 ALYHNKRYSLYSV
+1463 
-1476 MRLCEYS
+1476 
-1483 ELPIEVFDYE
+1483 
-1493 QVVSIEPCGK
+1493 
-1503 KEAYTLAVDDPLHR
+1503 
-1517 YIAEG
+1517 
-1522 FIHHNCGGDKKNS
+1522 CGGDKKNS

-1542 QCLEEDTSVITSEG
+1542 Q
-1556 IKPIKQIKTGDLVW
+1556 
-1570 TGSEFAPCQQLGS
+1570 
-1583 KTCSVLKIST
+1583 
-1593 DCGEVICS
+1593 
-1601 AEHLV
+1601 
-1606 LVSDTRH
+1606 
-1613 EIGEFRHAGDL
+1613 
-1624 KVGQFMKHVG
+1624 
-1634 KVLSSDDR
+1634 
-1642 YSPSRIERIESVG
+1642 
-1655 EAVCYDL
+1655 
-1662 FVPKFERFVANGFI
+1662 
-1676 VHNSTPKP
+1676 STPKP

-1699 DKGKDILGW
+1699 NQGKDILGW

-1739 KDDDCYVVSIDMKA
+1739 KDGDCYVVSIDMKA

-1792 DRGWMT
+1792 DHGWMT

-1820 TKAGERYSHEA
+1820 AKAGERYSHEA

-1851 GTQDAGFRIVRAS
+1851 GTPDAGFRIVRAS

-1941 SGDFSSTEFS
+1941 SGDFSSTKFS

-1959 LRSLEASN
+1959 FRSLEAFN
-1967 PCTSLFSLAKTKYK
+1967 PCTHLFSLAKTEYK

-2144 GVLTLRSLYDGWKSG
+2144 GVLTLRSLYDGWMSG

-2173 HNVLDVMNNGTKDVL
+2173 HHVLDVMNNGTKDVL

-2233 KVYPQI
+2233 KVYPKI
-2239 PLSFVSGCFIPLNRD
+2239 PLSFVSGCFIPLNKD
-2254 LAYLFGAVLGDGT
+2254 LAYFFGAVLGDGT
-2267 IQKKNVYY
+2267 IQQKNVYY
-2275 FSEDEELLS
+2275 FSEDEELLE

-2337 LLRVPD
+2337 ILRVPD
-2343 VVFKS
+2343 VIFKS

-2362 TDGTVSKLGNATSCG
+2362 TDGTVSKLGNTSSCG

-2387 AKQCAMLCRSLGMM
+2387 AQQCAMLCRSLGMM

-2421 RASSIRQF
+2421 RASSVRQF

-2561 VRSYFQSGDKAQI
+2561 VRSYFQSGDRAQV

-2693 TGHVETESSDNES
+2693 TGHVETESSYNAS